1 MVNLITINN
10 FYNKTILQREE
21 LKFFPFNFY
30 ISKKVINQIINMA
43 KVSDKAVGRSKGG
56 NLLPGGSITGNL
68 DEIIDDINNS
78 IKNVEAGVDLIFHG
92 NVDSQKSFSEFID
105 AFNKTRSQASEEFM
119 SMMGFVS
126 GGQSISENTSYDNIK
141 TNIQSFTKSIS
152 ENLDKTNKILTSDG
166 MQVIVTNFNEQ
177 KLKKEK
183 PQNVE
188 VKVPEIKPVINIPDY
203 SRQLDVLRFIIEK
216 SNKTASDNII
226 KVLTTKNEIK
236 EKPQNVE
243 VKVPE
248 IKPVINI
255 PDYSR
260 QLDVLRFTIEK
271 SNKTASDNIIKVLN
285 SNTNNQTNPVD
296 LNNLHIKIDDLNLSK
311 ESKDV
316 LKDLSNALNSVAKVK
331 YEVKDQNIVKYL
343 TGIDKSISKIDIDN
357 LKKKISKVNKLLTND
372 FLKLCNTINSASIDS
387 KKNMSQ
393 LSSVV
398 ELMNAIPSIGEI
410 DKQKM
415 KTLKKN
421 LHSIYWMTSKSNIL
435 TGLGITSKGIISAI
449 IENIVA
455 RSKEAGQGG
464 FKSIGALA
472 KFIESLVSLGEDTN
486 VDRTKIMKTQMA
498 LWSLLR
504 IYDVKGPIAYLT
516 LQIKE
521 LGDNIL
527 KDNVVGKNN
536 SSLSAIEDMIE
547 DISTIGN
554 HIKFKDVVYNQLL
567 ATYALGSAWIYM
579 GIVKF
584 LSKIDD
590 TELKKLIGDNG
601 KLAFVMQVVQRL
613 SANEST
619 SKDIKSATKT
629 LVQLTIMMSVANM
642 ISKVSKNGIVGVS
655 DALVFLDK
663 LDFLGQK
670 IFTMQDS
677 AINDESVPNIMK
689 NCEDVIL
696 SLGKIA
702 VVSTIAGMFVD
713 KGKEGVSNMKTMVT
727 QLKYLVN
734 NINNKKNPLIA
745 SKDDV
750 SKIESCQKIV
760 ESLTKLSILAAVG
773 GLFAVKG
780 QDGIREYK
788 KVLTKLKSLIKRIQ
802 SDGLDVK
809 QEDLKKIDN
818 IEKLIE
824 KLTIVSM
831 WGSVMGIT
839 APLSII
845 GFKSMQLSGVAVGK
859 MIDTLSK
866 IEINDDFFDKLKNIG
881 IVVAI
886 ASATMLAGAVIG
898 KIVLQRMPEILGF
911 TFALGTFILGVI
923 GAYNLATKGM
933 DEALEQSKKVALLIY
948 MSGATLLLG
957 AAIMM
962 IPGIFT
968 NAVLFTLSLAAFIG
982 AVTFAYTLA
991 SERIERTI
999 EISDSFIKL
1008 VVKSGLILAF
1018 GAAVNAFLP
1027 TGSVLG
1033 FAFSLTL
1040 LISGVITAYSIASN
1054 MMEDTMSSA
1063 EEFAWLIG
1071 IAGLT
1076 LLLPTIYMTKHPVM
1090 FATALW
1096 FAFELGVFVFLMK
1109 LAYSSGDFAANY
1121 IGAKLGAK
1129 LGVVQST
1136 DKAID
1141 DAKNFAIL
1149 VGISGA
1155 ILLLGAAIM
1164 NIDGMFWS
1172 AIGFTLTLGAF
1183 LLGISAAYWGANK
1196 MLGGQK
1202 GMMIAHEFSNLVALS
1217 AATLLVGGLF
1227 MMIPNMG
1234 VATVSFAG
1242 ILCGFVAGITLAY
1255 GFAGK
1260 IINEKTL
1267 FLGYALSAL
1276 VLVSSIALLNGGML
1290 MMNYPD
1296 LGSYILQFLGLELLL
1311 VGGTAVILG
1320 ILSVV
1325 KGKLKTGALALIG
1338 VIACVRL
1345 AGYAMMEIMNLRKEI
1360 GDDWGG
1366 IWATIGT
1373 TIAVLIAFA
1382 AGLRYLSAGTGGL
1395 GALALAAG
1403 EAALAGII
1411 GCVLLA
1417 GKAMQE
1423 IIKVMD
1429 MASKLERVD
1438 TSIITDDIKAMLSI
1452 IWELKPFMNPLIDM
1466 LIVAASGTIT
1476 SLGYMMSKLS
1486 EGIQDYANLSIP
1498 IYGEGGKI
1506 VGRRNLTDADFTD
1519 AAENIKTIITILGGT
1534 ILDTYKEN
1542 PDIFSNGML
1551 GDFLGM
1557 DTPFTRVVKSCTGM
1571 GKMIDKIAEG
1581 VKDMAD
1587 LKIAIYKGTDKVG
1600 YRRLIDDDFNSAA
1613 ANISTIVT
1621 CLGYAI
1627 LDLYDK
1633 APEGMFD
1640 SGWLGN
1646 MIGVKTPFGRV
1657 VTGCTGLGKMISSIA
1672 KGVKD
1677 MADLRIPIYG
1687 SDGKQKG
1694 TRPLDFKDF
1703 INAAFNTQLIV
1714 SCLGNAIMSLGSNSK
1729 TAWMF
1734 EDQSLVFKD
1743 GTCSRFSQ
1751 IVTALKGIGSLISE
1765 TAKGVKDV
1773 ADLRIQKYDAN
1784 GKLLKGQYEKIP
1796 VESLRPKGAVYKNVT
1811 ALMSCI
1817 PAAVMSIYDAHS
1829 KDWFEDAGWFSNDGS
1844 TSPFAKVKNCLSGL
1858 DKLVAANVKSIK
1870 SILDLKLD
1878 PIKMIELSNIITVM
1892 ISSVPDAVMK
1902 ATMNENQEELNPFFE
1917 NAEDNIKKISS
1928 SYSSYTKLLNNIV
1941 SSYSDILKLKS
1952 KFGKEDDIHGLN
1964 KIVDAVLTQLPF
1976 SMSRAIQ
1983 KMPNIKDDELSSIQ
1997 EQFDIYTDIL
2007 NDAIKSYKKIIK
2019 FKQKLEKETKD
2030 NAASIV
2036 ISLSDI
2042 PKEMVKG
2049 ISETFVYLNTKNL
2062 SKNILMFGPMM
2073 EDYYS
2078 GMKMLF
2084 DVYDEAPKDTSKYD
2098 NVINAVKGINVEIS
2112 KVKNTSQFRI
2122 ETQDVSKFT
2131 RSINTLDVAKAQTMT
2146 NLITALDQMARR
2158 LGGLDKLTN
2167 TLANKLAVVLDKLV
2181 RELKISAKTINQAD
2195 EMQKKR
2201 HAAIKDSISKISTL
2215 LNKPVE
2221 VNVKQVQDTENSTMQ
2236 YSDTSTPGQ
2245 NSAERDETPAG
2256 GNPLNSQT
2264 QQSKE

>member
-1 MVNLITINN
+1 
-10 FYNKTILQREE
+10 
-21 LKFFPFNFY
+21 
-30 ISKKVINQIINMA
+30 MA
-43 KVSDKAVGRSKGG
+43 KVSDKAVDRSKGG

-68 DEIIDDINNS
+68 YEIVDDINDS
-78 IKNVEAGVDLIFHG
+78 MKNVEAGIDLIFNG
-92 NVDSQKSFSEFID
+92 NVDSQKSFSEFIN
-105 AFNKTRSQASEEFM
+105 AFNETRSQASEEFM

-126 GGQSISENTSYDNIK
+126 GGQTISKNTNYNSIK
-141 TNIQSFTKSIS
+141 TNIQSFTKKIQSSLDTIKNIQEIIDPGKGMKVIS
-152 ENLDKTNKILTSDG
+152 VNN
-166 MQVIVTNFNEQ
+166 VTDNSRNNNANV
-177 KLKKEK
+177 KL
-183 PQNVE
+183 
-188 VKVPEIKPVINIPDY
+188 
-203 SRQLDVLRFIIEK
+203 S
-216 SNKTASDNII
+216 
-226 KVLTTKNEIK
+226 
-236 EKPQNVE
+236 
-243 VKVPE
+243 
-248 IKPVINI
+248 
-255 PDYSR
+255 
-260 QLDVLRFTIEK
+260 
-271 SNKTASDNIIKVLN
+271 
-285 SNTNNQTNPVD
+285 
-296 LNNLHIKIDDLNLSK
+296 DLNLGEDSLK
-311 ESKDV
+311 V

-331 YEVKDQNIVKYL
+331 YEVKDQNIVQYL
-343 TGIDKSISKIDIDN
+343 TGINKSISKIDIDN
-357 LKKKISKVNKLLTND
+357 LKKKISKINKLLTND
-372 FLKLCNTINSASIDS
+372 FAGLCKAINSASINS

-393 LSSVV
+393 LSSIV
-398 ELMNAIPSIGEI
+398 ELMNGIPSIGEI

-415 KTLKKN
+415 KTMKKN

-464 FKSIGALA
+464 FKSVGALA

-554 HIKFKDVVYNQLL
+554 YIKFKDVVYSQLL
-567 ATYALGSAWIYM
+567 VTYALGSAWLYM
-579 GIVKF
+579 GIVKS

-629 LVQLTIMMSVANM
+629 LVQLVIMMSVANM
-642 ISKVSKNGIVGVS
+642 ISKVSKNGIVGIS

-689 NCEDVIL
+689 NCENMVL

-788 KVLTKLKSLIKRIQ
+788 KVVTKLKSLIKRIQ

-809 QEDLKKIDN
+809 QEDLKKMDN

-824 KLTIVSM
+824 KLIIVSM
-831 WGSVMGIT
+831 WGSVMIIT

-845 GFKSMQLSGVAVGK
+845 GFKSMQLSAVAVGK
-859 MIDTLSK
+859 MIDTLGK

-886 ASATMLAGAVIG
+886 ASATMLVGAVIG

-933 DEALEQSKKVALLIY
+933 DEALEQSKKVDLLIY

-991 SERIERTI
+991 S
-999 EISDSFIKL
+999 
-1008 VVKSGLILAF
+1008 
-1018 GAAVNAFLP
+1018 
-1027 TGSVLG
+1027 
-1033 FAFSLTL
+1033 
-1040 LISGVITAYSIASN
+1040 N

-1076 LLLPTIYMTKHPVM
+1076 LLLPTVYMTKYPIL
-1090 FATALW
+1090 FATALL
-1096 FAFELGVFVFLMK
+1096 FAFELGVFIFLMK
-1109 LAYSSGDFAANY
+1109 LAYSGGDFAANY
-1121 IGAKLGAK
+1121 IGGK

-1172 AIGFTLTLGAF
+1172 AIGFTLTLGVF

-1227 MMIPNMG
+1227 MMIPNMED
-1234 VATVSFAG
+1234 ATKSFAWTLG
-1242 ILCGFVAGITLAY
+1242 GFIAGITLAY
-1255 GFAGK
+1255 GVAGK

-1276 VLVSSIALLNGGML
+1276 VLVSSIALLTGGML

-1296 LGSYILQFLGLELLL
+1296 LDVNILKFLGLELLL

-1320 ILSVV
+1320 ILGAV
-1325 KGKLKTGALALIG
+1325 KSKLKTGALALIG
-1338 VIACVRL
+1338 VIACVGL
-1345 AGYAMMEIMNLRKEI
+1345 AGYAMMEIVKLRDKI

-1366 IWATIGT
+1366 IWATVFIT
-1373 TIAVLIAFA
+1373 VTVLGAFA
-1382 AGLRYLSAGTGGL
+1382 AGVIGLGYLSAGAGGL

-1600 YRRLIDDDFNSAA
+1600 YRRLTDVDFNSAA

-1627 LDLYDK
+1627 LDLYDN

-1677 MADLRIPIYG
+1677 MADLRIPIYS

-1714 SCLGNAIMSLGSNSK
+1714 SCLGNAIMSLGSNPK

-1734 EDQSLVFKD
+1734 EDQSLIFKD
-1743 GTCSRFSQ
+1743 GTCSRFAQ

-1784 GKLLKGQYEKIP
+1784 GKLLKGQYEKIA

-1829 KDWFEDAGWFSNDGS
+1829 KDWFEDVGWVSNDGS

-1878 PIKMIELSNIITVM
+1878 PLKMIELSNIITVM

-1902 ATMNENQEELNPFFE
+1902 ATMDENQEELKPFFE
-1917 NAEDNIKKISS
+1917 NAKDNIKKISS

-1952 KFGKEDDIHGLN
+1952 KFGKENDIHGLN

-2112 KVKNTSQFRI
+2112 KVKNTSQFRT

-2181 RELKISAKTINQAD
+2181 RELKISAKTINKAD

-2236 YSDTSTPGQ
+2236 YGDTSTPGQ

-2264 QQSKE
+2264 QQSKK

>member
-1 MVNLITINN
+1 M
-10 FYNKTILQREE
+10 
-21 LKFFPFNFY
+21 P
-30 ISKKVINQIINMA
+30 
-43 KVSDKAVGRSKGG
+43 KVSDKSVSRSKGG
-56 NLLPGGSITGNL
+56 NLLPGGSVTGNL
-68 DEIIDDINNS
+68 YEIVNDINNS
-78 IKNVEAGVDLIFHG
+78 MKNVEAGVDLIFNG
-92 NVDSQKSFSEFID
+92 NVDSQKSFSEFIN

-152 ENLDKTNKILTSDG
+152 ENLKKTNKILTSDG

-177 KLKKEK
+177 KLEKEK
-183 PQNVE
+183 
-188 VKVPEIKPVINIPDY
+188 Y
-203 SRQLDVLRFIIEK
+203 K
-216 SNKTASDNII
+216 SN
-226 KVLTTKNEIK
+226 
-236 EKPQNVE
+236 
-243 VKVPE
+243 
-248 IKPVINI
+248 
-255 PDYSR
+255 
-260 QLDVLRFTIEK
+260 
-271 SNKTASDNIIKVLN
+271 
-285 SNTNNQTNPVD
+285 NTNDNKVNPVD
-296 LNNLHIKIDDLNLSK
+296 FSNLQIKIDDLNLGQDSLK
-311 ESKDV
+311 V

-331 YEVKDQNIVKYL
+331 YEVKDQNIVQYL

-372 FLKLCNTINSASIDS
+372 FLGLCNAINSASIDS
-387 KKNMSQ
+387 KKTMSQ

-421 LHSIYWMTSKSNIL
+421 LRSIYWMTTDSNIL
-435 TGLGITSKGIISAI
+435 TGLGITSKGLISAI
-449 IENIVA
+449 IKNIVD

-464 FKSIGALA
+464 FKSVGALA
-472 KFIESLVSLGEDTN
+472 KFIESLVSLGENTN

-504 IYDVKGPIAYLT
+504 IYDTKGPIAYLT

-521 LGDNIL
+521 LGDEIFKN
-527 KDNVVGKNN
+527 NVVGKNN
-536 SSLSAIEDMIE
+536 SSLRGIEDMIE
-547 DISTIGN
+547 DISTVGN
-554 HIKFKDVVYNQLL
+554 GIKFKDAAYTQLL
-567 ATYALGSAWIYM
+567 ATYALGTTWLYVNI
-579 GIVKF
+579 IKT
-584 LSKIDD
+584 LSKINTD
-590 TELKKLIGDNG
+590 ELAKLIGDNG

-619 SKDIKSATKT
+619 SKDIKSATNT
-629 LVQLTIMMSVANM
+629 LIQLTIMMGVANM
-642 ISKVSKNGIVGVS
+642 ISKVSKNGIVGIS

-702 VVSTIAGMFVD
+702 IVSTIAGMFVD

-734 NINNKKNPLIA
+734 NINNKKNPLTA

-760 ESLTKLSILAAVG
+760 ESLSKLSILAAIG
-773 GLFAVKG
+773 GLFASKG
-780 QDGIREYK
+780 KEGIKEYK
-788 KVLTKLKSLIKRIQ
+788 KVLTKLKSLIKGIQ
-802 SDGLDVK
+802 SDGLDIN

-818 IEKLIE
+818 IEKLVE

-831 WGSVMGIT
+831 LGSAMGIT
-839 APLSII
+839 APLSIL
-845 GFKSMQLSGVAVGK
+845 GFKYMQLSAVAVGK
-859 MIDTLSK
+859 MIDTLNG
-866 IEINDDFFDKLKNIG
+866 IEINDDFFDRIKNIG

-923 GAYNLATKGM
+923 GVYNLATKGM
-933 DEALEQSKKVALLIY
+933 DEALKQTEKVTRLIY
-948 MSGATLLLG
+948 LSGATLLIG
-957 AAIMM
+957 AAVMM
-962 IPGIFT
+962 IPGIFQ
-968 NAVLFTLSLAAFIG
+968 NAMVFTISLAAFIG

-991 SERIERTI
+991 SERIDKTI
-999 EISDSFIKL
+999 EISDSFINL
-1008 VVKSGLILAF
+1008 IVKSGLILAF
-1018 GAAVNAFLP
+1018 GAMVNKFLP
-1027 TGSVLG
+1027 TGSVIG

-1040 LISGVITAYSIASN
+1040 LITGVIGAYTIASN

-1076 LLLPTIYMTKHPVM
+1076 LLIPTVYMTKHPIL
-1090 FATALW
+1090 FGTALL
-1096 FAFELGVFVFLMK
+1096 FAFELGIFILLMK
-1109 LAYSSGDFAANY
+1109 LAYSGGDFLANY
-1121 IGAKLGAK
+1121 IGGKLGDK
-1129 LGVVQST
+1129 LGVT
-1136 DKAID
+1136 LTTEKAID

-1155 ILLLGAAIM
+1155 ILLLGAKIM

-1172 AIGFTLTLGAF
+1172 AIGFTLTLGLF
-1183 LLGISAAYWGANK
+1183 LGGISLAYYGANK
-1196 MLGGQK
+1196 ILK
-1202 GMMIAHEFSNLVALS
+1202 GEKGLIMAHEFSNLVVLS

-1227 MMIPNMG
+1227 MLIPNMKD
-1234 VATVSFAG
+1234 ATISFAWTLG
-1242 ILCGFVAGITLAY
+1242 GFIAGITLAY
-1255 GFAGK
+1255 GVAGR

-1276 VLVSSIALLNGGML
+1276 VLVSSIALLTGGML

-1311 VGGTAVILG
+1311 VGGMSLILG
-1320 ILSVV
+1320 ILSIV
-1325 KGKLKTGALALIG
+1325 KGNLKTGALALLG
-1338 VIACVRL
+1338 VIVCIGL
-1345 AGYAMMEIMNLRKEI
+1345 SGYAMMEIVKLRDNI
-1360 GDDWGG
+1360 GGDWGG

-1373 TIAVLIAFA
+1373 TVSVLGLFA
-1382 AGLRYLSAGTGGL
+1382 AGVIGLGQLSLAGGGL
-1395 GALALAAG
+1395 GGLGLAAG

-1423 IIKVMD
+1423 IIKVMN

-1452 IWELKPFMNPLIDM
+1452 VWELKPFMNPLLDM
-1466 LIVAASGTIT
+1466 MIVAASGTIV
-1476 SLGYMMSKLS
+1476 SLGHMMSMLS

-1506 VGRRNLTDADFTD
+1506 IGRRNLTDADFTD
-1519 AAENIKTIITILGGT
+1519 AAENIRTIVTIIGGT
-1534 ILDTYKEN
+1534 ILDIYKEN
-1542 PDIFSNGML
+1542 PAIFSNGML

-1571 GKMIDKIAEG
+1571 GKMIAKIAEG
-1581 VKDMAD
+1581 VKDMAE
-1587 LKIAIYKGTDKVG
+1587 LKIPIYKGTDKVG
-1600 YRRLIDDDFNSAA
+1600 YRRLTEPDFNNAA
-1613 ANISTIVT
+1613 ENISTIVT
-1621 CLGYAI
+1621 CLGYAL

-1640 SGWLGN
+1640 SGWFGN
-1646 MIGVKTPFGRV
+1646 MIGVKTPFGRI

-1687 SDGKQKG
+1687 ADGKQKG
-1694 TRPLDFKDF
+1694 TRPLGFKDF
-1703 INAAFNTQLIV
+1703 KNAAENTQRIV
-1714 SCLGNAIMSLGSNSK
+1714 SCLGNSIMALGSNPK

-1734 EDQSLVFKD
+1734 EDQSVVFKD
-1743 GTCSRFSQ
+1743 GTCSRFAQ

-1773 ADLRIQKYDAN
+1773 ADLRVQKYDSN

-1796 VESLRPKGAVYKNVT
+1796 IESLRPKGTVYNNVT

-1817 PAAVMSIYDAHS
+1817 PAAVMAIYNAHS
-1829 KDWFEDAGWFSNDGS
+1829 KDWFEDSGWFNHDGS
-1844 TSPFAKVKNCLSGL
+1844 TSPFAKVKNCLGGL
-1858 DKLVAANVKSIK
+1858 DKLVAENVKSIK

-1878 PIKMIELSNIITVM
+1878 KTKMNNLSAIISLM
-1892 ISSVPDAVMK
+1892 ISSVPNAVMK
-1902 ATMNENQEELNPFFE
+1902 ATMDEKQEELRPLFE
-1917 NAEDNIKKISS
+1917 DAEDNIKKISS

-1997 EQFDIYTDIL
+1997 GQFDIYTDIL

-2019 FKQKLEKETKD
+2019 FKHKLEKETKD

-2042 PKEMVKG
+2042 PKEMVRG
-2049 ISETFVYLNTKNL
+2049 ISETFVNLDSKGL
-2062 SKNILMFGPMM
+2062 SKSIMMFGPMM
-2073 EDYYS
+2073 VDYYN

-2112 KVKNTSQFRI
+2112 KVKNTSQFRT

-2221 VNVKQVQDTENSTMQ
+2221 VNVKQVQDTENPNMQ
-2236 YSDTSTPGQ
+2236 YSDTSTGGGQ

-2256 GNPLNSQT
+2256 DNPLNSKT
-2264 QQSKE
+2264 QSTE

>member
-1 MVNLITINN
+1 M
-10 FYNKTILQREE
+10 E
-21 LKFFPFNFY
+21 
-30 ISKKVINQIINMA
+30 

-177 KLKKEK
+177 KLEKEK
-183 PQNVE
+183 
-188 VKVPEIKPVINIPDY
+188 Y
-203 SRQLDVLRFIIEK
+203 K
-216 SNKTASDNII
+216 SN
-226 KVLTTKNEIK
+226 
-236 EKPQNVE
+236 
-243 VKVPE
+243 
-248 IKPVINI
+248 
-255 PDYSR
+255 
-260 QLDVLRFTIEK
+260 
-271 SNKTASDNIIKVLN
+271 
-285 SNTNNQTNPVD
+285 NTNDNQVNPVD
-296 LNNLHIKIDDLNLSK
+296 LNSINIKIDDLNLG
-311 ESKDV
+311 KDS
-316 LKDLSNALNSVAKVK
+316 LKALENLSDALNSVSKVK
-331 YEVKDQNIVKYL
+331 YEVKDQNIVQYL
-343 TGIDKSISKIDIDN
+343 TGIDKSISKIDIDE

-372 FLKLCNTINSASIDS
+372 FLKLCKAINSASIDS
-387 KKNMSQ
+387 KKTMSQ
-393 LSSVV
+393 LPSVV
-398 ELMNAIPSIGEI
+398 GLMNAIPSIGEI

-421 LHSIYWMTSKSNIL
+421 LRSIYWMTTKSNIL
-435 TGLGITSKGIISAI
+435 TGIGITSKGLISAI

-464 FKSIGALA
+464 FKSVGALA

-504 IYDVKGPIAYLT
+504 IYDTKGPIAYLT
-516 LQIKE
+516 LQVKE
-521 LGDNIL
+521 LGDEIFKN
-527 KDNVVGKNN
+527 NVVGKNN
-536 SSLSAIEDMIE
+536 SSLRGIEDMIE

-554 HIKFKDVVYNQLL
+554 DVKFKDVAYTQLI
-567 ATYALGSAWIYM
+567 ATYALGTTWLYRNIIKY
-579 GIVKF
+579 
-584 LSKIDD
+584 LSKINTD
-590 TELKKLIGDNG
+590 ELAKLIGDNG
-601 KLAFVMQVVQRL
+601 KLSFIMQVVQRL
-613 SANEST
+613 SANESS
-619 SKDIKSATKT
+619 SKDIKNATKT
-629 LVQLTIMMSVANM
+629 LIQLTIMMSVANTM
-642 ISKVSKNGIVGVS
+642 SKISKNGIVGIS
-655 DALVFLDK
+655 GALVFLDK
-663 LDFLGQK
+663 LDFLGQN

-702 VVSTIAGMFVD
+702 IVSTIAGMFVD

-734 NINNKKNPLIA
+734 NINNKKNPLTA

-760 ESLTKLSILAAVG
+760 ESLSKLSFLAAIG
-773 GLFAVKG
+773 GLFAIKG
-780 QDGIREYK
+780 QDGIKGYK
-788 KVLTKLKSLIKRIQ
+788 KVLTKLKSLIKGIQ
-802 SDGLDVK
+802 SDGLDIN

-824 KLTIVSM
+824 KLTIVSIL
-831 WGSVMGIT
+831 GSVIGIT
-839 APLSII
+839 APLSIL
-845 GFKSMQLSGVAVGK
+845 GFKSMQLSAVAVGK
-859 MIDTLSK
+859 MIDTLNG
-866 IEINDDFFDKLKNIG
+866 IEINDDFFDRLKNIG

-933 DEALEQSKKVALLIY
+933 DEALKQTEKVALLVY
-948 MSGATLLLG
+948 LSGATLLIG
-957 AAIMM
+957 AAVMM
-962 IPGIFT
+962 IPGIFE
-968 NAVLFTLSLAAFIG
+968 NAKDFTISLAVFIG

-991 SERIERTI
+991 SERIDKTI

-1008 VVKSGLILAF
+1008 IVKSGLILAF
-1018 GAAVNAFLP
+1018 GAMVNKFLP
-1027 TGSVLG
+1027 TGSVIG

-1040 LISGVITAYSIASN
+1040 LITGVIGAYTIASN
-1054 MMEDTMSSA
+1054 MIEETISSA

-1076 LLLPTIYMTKHPVM
+1076 LLLPTVYMTKNPIL
-1090 FATALW
+1090 FGTALL
-1096 FAFELGVFVFLMK
+1096 FAFELGIFILLMK
-1109 LAYSSGDFAANY
+1109 LAYSGGDFLASK
-1121 IGAKLGAK
+1121 IGAIIGATQTTEK
-1129 LGVVQST
+1129 ST
-1136 DKAID
+1136 EKAID

-1155 ILLLGAAIM
+1155 ILLLGAKIM

-1172 AIGFTLTLGAF
+1172 AIGFTLTLGLF
-1183 LLGISAAYWGANK
+1183 LGGISLAYYGANK
-1196 MLGGQK
+1196 ILK
-1202 GMMIAHEFSNLVALS
+1202 GEKGLIMAHEFSNLVVLS

-1227 MMIPNMG
+1227 MLIPNMKD
-1234 VATVSFAG
+1234 ATISFALTLG
-1242 ILCGFVAGITLAY
+1242 GFIAGITLAY
-1255 GFAGK
+1255 GFAGR

-1276 VLVSSIALLNGGML
+1276 VLVSSIALLTGGML

-1296 LGSYILQFLGLELLL
+1296 LDINILKFLALEFSL
-1311 VGGTAVILG
+1311 VGGMSFILWM
-1320 ILSVV
+1320 LSKV
-1325 KGKLKTGALALIG
+1325 KRNLKTGALALLG
-1338 VIACVRL
+1338 VIVCIGL
-1345 AGYAMMEIMNLRKEI
+1345 SGYAMMEIVKLRDNI
-1360 GDDWGG
+1360 GSDWGG
-1366 IWATIGT
+1366 LLDTIGI
-1373 TIAVLIAFA
+1373 TIAVLFAFA
-1382 AGLRYLSAGTGGL
+1382 GGVIGLGYLSAGTGGI

-1452 IWELKPFMNPLIDM
+1452 VWELKPFMNPLLDM
-1466 LIVAASGTIT
+1466 MIVAASGTIA
-1476 SLGYMMSKLS
+1476 SLGHMMSMLS

-1506 VGRRNLTDADFTD
+1506 IGRRNLTDADFTD
-1519 AAENIKTIITILGGT
+1519 AAENIRTIVTIIGGT
-1534 ILDTYKEN
+1534 ILDIYKEN
-1542 PDIFSNGML
+1542 PSIFSNGML

-1571 GKMIDKIAEG
+1571 GKMIAKIAEG
-1581 VKDMAD
+1581 VKEMAE
-1587 LKIAIYKGTDKVG
+1587 LKIPIYKGTDKVG
-1600 YRRLIDDDFNSAA
+1600 YRNLTEPDFKNAA
-1613 ANISTIVT
+1613 KNISKIVT
-1621 CLGYAI
+1621 TLGYAL

-1646 MIGVKTPFGRV
+1646 MIGVKTPFGRI

-1687 SDGKQKG
+1687 ADGKQKG
-1694 TRPLDFKDF
+1694 TRPLGFKDF
-1703 INAAFNTQLIV
+1703 KNAAENTQRIV
-1714 SCLGNAIMSLGSNSK
+1714 SCLGNSILALKDNPN
-1729 TAWMF
+1729 AEWMF
-1734 EDQSLVFKD
+1734 EDQSIVFKD

-1773 ADLRIQKYDAN
+1773 ADLRIQKYDSN

-1796 VESLRPKGAVYKNVT
+1796 IESLRPNGTVYNNVT

-1817 PAAVMSIYDAHS
+1817 PAAVMAIYDAHS
-1829 KDWFEDAGWFSNDGS
+1829 KDWFEDSGWFNHDGS

-1858 DKLVAANVKSIK
+1858 DKLVAENIKSIK

-1878 PIKMIELSNIITVM
+1878 KTKMNNLSAIISLM
-1892 ISSVPDAVMK
+1892 ISSVPNAVMK
-1902 ATMNENQEELNPFFE
+1902 ATMDENQEELRPFFE
-1917 NAEDNIKKISS
+1917 DAEDNIKKISS

-1997 EQFDIYTDIL
+1997 NQFDIYTDIL

-2042 PKEMVKG
+2042 PKEMVRG
-2049 ISETFVYLNTKNL
+2049 ISETFVNLDSKGL

-2073 EDYYS
+2073 VDYYN

-2084 DVYDEAPKDTSKYD
+2084 DVYDKAPKDTSKYD

-2112 KVKNTSQFRI
+2112 KVKNISQFRA

-2221 VNVKQVQDTENSTMQ
+2221 VNVKQVQDTENSNMQ
-2236 YSDTSTPGQ
+2236 YSDTSTGNGQ
-2245 NSAERDETPAG
+2245 NTAERDETQAG
-2256 GNPLNSQT
+2256 DNPLNSKT
-2264 QQSKE
+2264 QQSNE

>member
-1 MVNLITINN
+1 
-10 FYNKTILQREE
+10 
-21 LKFFPFNFY
+21 
-30 ISKKVINQIINMA
+30 MA
-43 KVSDKAVGRSKGG
+43 KVSDKTVNRSNGG
-56 NLLPGGSITGNL
+56 NLLPSGQNTISGNL
-68 DEIIDDINNS
+68 YDIVNTINKS
-78 IKNVEAGVDLIFHG
+78 MENVEAGVDLIFNG
-92 NVDSQKSFSEFID
+92 NVDSQKSFFEFINT
-105 AFNKTRSQASEEFM
+105 FNKIKSQASEEFM

-126 GGQSISENTSYDNIK
+126 GGKDISKDTNYSSIK
-141 TNIQSFTKSIS
+141 QNIQSFTKSIS

-177 KLKKEK
+177 KLEKEK
-183 PQNVE
+183 
-188 VKVPEIKPVINIPDY
+188 Y
-203 SRQLDVLRFIIEK
+203 K
-216 SNKTASDNII
+216 SN
-226 KVLTTKNEIK
+226 
-236 EKPQNVE
+236 
-243 VKVPE
+243 
-248 IKPVINI
+248 
-255 PDYSR
+255 
-260 QLDVLRFTIEK
+260 
-271 SNKTASDNIIKVLN
+271 
-285 SNTNNQTNPVD
+285 NTNDNQVNPVD
-296 LNNLHIKIDDLNLSK
+296 LNSLNIKIDDLNLG
-311 ESKDV
+311 KDS
-316 LKDLSNALNSVAKVK
+316 LKALKNLSDALNSVAKVK
-331 YEVKDQNIVKYL
+331 YEVKDQNIVQYL

-372 FLKLCNTINSASIDS
+372 FLKLCKAINSASIDS
-387 KKNMSQ
+387 KKTMSQ
-393 LSSVV
+393 LASVV
-398 ELMNAIPSIGEI
+398 ELMNAIPSIGEM

-435 TGLGITSKGIISAI
+435 TGFGITSKGLISAI
-449 IENIVA
+449 IKNIVA
-455 RSKEAGQGG
+455 RSKEAEQGG
-464 FKSIGALA
+464 FKSVGALA
-472 KFIESLVSLGEDTN
+472 KFIESLVSLVEDTN
-486 VDRTKIMKTQMA
+486 VDRTKIMKSQMA

-504 IYDVKGPIAYLT
+504 IYDTKGPIAYLT
-516 LQIKE
+516 LQVKE

-547 DISTIGN
+547 GISTIGN
-554 HIKFKDVVYNQLL
+554 RIKFKDVVYTQLL
-567 ATYALGSAWIYM
+567 ATYALGSAWLYM
-579 GIVKF
+579 NIIKS

-629 LVQLTIMMSVANM
+629 LIQLTIMMSVANM
-642 ISKVSKNGIVGVS
+642 ISKVSKNGIVGIS

-689 NCEDVIL
+689 NCENVIL

-702 VVSTIAGMFVD
+702 IVSTIAGMFVD

-734 NINNKKNPLIA
+734 NINNKKNPLTA

-760 ESLTKLSILAAVG
+760 EGLSKLSILAAIG
-773 GLFAVKG
+773 GLFASKG
-780 QDGIREYK
+780 QEGIREYK
-788 KVLTKLKSLIKRIQ
+788 KVLTKLKSLIKGIQ
-802 SDGLDVK
+802 SDGFDVK

-831 WGSVMGIT
+831 LGSVMSIT

-845 GFKSMQLSGVAVGK
+845 GFKSMQLSAVAVGK
-859 MIDTLSK
+859 MIDTLNG
-866 IEINDDFFDKLKNIG
+866 IQIDDDFFDRLKNIG

-933 DEALEQSKKVALLIY
+933 DEALKQTEKVARLVYL
-948 MSGATLLLG
+948 SGATLLLG

-1027 TGSVLG
+1027 TGSVIG

-1040 LISGVITAYSIASN
+1040 LITGVIGAYTIASN

-1076 LLLPTIYMTKHPVM
+1076 LLLPTVYMTKHPM
-1090 FATALW
+1090 LFATALL
-1096 FAFELGVFVFLMK
+1096 FAFDLGVFILLMK
-1109 LAYSSGDFAANY
+1109 LAYSGGDFIANK
-1121 IGAKLGAK
+1121 IGVKLGI
-1129 LGVVQST
+1129 VQST

-1155 ILLLGAAIM
+1155 ILLLGAKIM

-1172 AIGFTLTLGAF
+1172 AIGFTLTLGTF
-1183 LLGISAAYWGANK
+1183 LLGISLAYYGANNI
-1196 MLGGQK
+1196 LK
-1202 GMMIAHEFSNLVALS
+1202 GEKGLIIAHEFSNLVALS
-1217 AATLLVGGLF
+1217 AATLLIGGLF
-1227 MMIPNMG
+1227 MMIPNMED
-1234 VATVSFAG
+1234 ATKSFAWTLG
-1242 ILCGFVAGITLAY
+1242 GFIAGITLAY
-1255 GFAGK
+1255 GFAGR

-1276 VLVSSIALLNGGML
+1276 VLVSSIALLTGGML

-1296 LGSYILQFLGLELLL
+1296 LDVNILKFLGLELLL

-1320 ILSVV
+1320 ILSKV

-1338 VIACVRL
+1338 VIACVEL

-1360 GDDWGG
+1360 GNDWGG
-1366 IWATIGT
+1366 IWGT
-1373 TIAVLIAFA
+1373 VFVTVTVLGAFA
-1382 AGLRYLSAGTGGL
+1382 AGVIGLGYLSAGTGGL

-1438 TSIITDDIKAMLSI
+1438 TSIITDDIKSMLSI
-1452 IWELKPFMNPLIDM
+1452 IWELKPFMNPLLDM
-1466 LIVAASGTIT
+1466 MIVTASGTIT

-1506 VGRRNLTDADFTD
+1506 IGRRNLTDADFTD
-1519 AAENIKTIITILGGT
+1519 AAENIKTIITIFGGT
-1534 ILDTYKEN
+1534 ILNTYKEN
-1542 PDIFSNGML
+1542 LDILFSNGML

-1557 DTPFTRVVKSCTGM
+1557 DTPFTRIVKSCTGM
-1571 GKMIDKIAEG
+1571 GKMISKIAEG
-1581 VKDMAD
+1581 IKDMAE
-1587 LKIAIYKGTDKVG
+1587 LKIPIYRGTDKVG
-1600 YRRLIDDDFNSAA
+1600 YRRLTEPDFSNAA
-1613 ANISTIVT
+1613 ENISKIVT
-1621 CLGYAI
+1621 TLGYA
-1627 LDLYDK
+1627 LLELYDK

-1646 MIGVKTPFGRV
+1646 MIGVKTPFGRI

-1687 SDGKQKG
+1687 ADGKQKG

-1703 INAAFNTQLIV
+1703 ENAATNTQHIV
-1714 SCLGNAIMSLGSNSK
+1714 SCLGNSILALKDNPNA
-1729 TAWMF
+1729 AWMF
-1734 EDQSLVFKD
+1734 EDQSIVFKD

-1773 ADLRIQKYDAN
+1773 ADLRIQKYDSN

-1796 VESLRPKGAVYKNVT
+1796 IESLRPGGTVYNNVT

-1817 PAAVMSIYDAHS
+1817 PAAVMAIYDDPHN
-1829 KDWFEDAGWFSNDGS
+1829 KVWFEDSGWFNHDGS
-1844 TSPFAKVKNCLSGL
+1844 TSPFAKVKNCLGGL
-1858 DKLVAANVKSIK
+1858 DKLIAENIKSIK

-1878 PIKMIELSNIITVM
+1878 KSKMNNLSAIISLM
-1892 ISSVPDAVMK
+1892 ISSVPDAVIK
-1902 ATMNENQEELNPFFE
+1902 ATMDENQEELKPFFKD
-1917 NAEDNIKKISS
+1917 AKDNIKKISS

-1941 SSYSDILKLKS
+1941 SSYSDILNLKS

-1983 KMPNIKDDELSSIQ
+1983 KMPNIKDDKLSSIQ
-1997 EQFDIYTDIL
+1997 NQFDIYTDIL

-2042 PKEMVKG
+2042 PKEMVRG

-2073 EDYYS
+2073 EDYYN

-2112 KVKNTSQFRI
+2112 KVKNTSQFRT
-2122 ETQDVSKFT
+2122 ETQDVSKFI

>member
-1 MVNLITINN
+1 
-10 FYNKTILQREE
+10 
-21 LKFFPFNFY
+21 
-30 ISKKVINQIINMA
+30 MA

-68 DEIIDDINNS
+68 DEIVNSINNS
-78 IKNVEAGVDLIFHG
+78 IKEVEAGIDLIFNG
-92 NVDSQKSFSEFID
+92 NVDSQKSFFEFID

-126 GGQSISENTSYDNIK
+126 GGQNISENTRYDNIK

-177 KLKKEK
+177 KLEKEK
-183 PQNVE
+183 
-188 VKVPEIKPVINIPDY
+188 Y
-203 SRQLDVLRFIIEK
+203 K
-216 SNKTASDNII
+216 SN
-226 KVLTTKNEIK
+226 
-236 EKPQNVE
+236 
-243 VKVPE
+243 
-248 IKPVINI
+248 
-255 PDYSR
+255 
-260 QLDVLRFTIEK
+260 
-271 SNKTASDNIIKVLN
+271 
-285 SNTNNQTNPVD
+285 NTNDNQVNPVD
-296 LNNLHIKIDDLNLSK
+296 LNSLNIKIDNLNFG
-311 ESKDV
+311 KDSLNV
-316 LKDLSNALNSVAKVK
+316 LRDLSNALNSVAKVK
-331 YEVKDQNIVKYL
+331 YEVKDQNIVQYL

-372 FLKLCNTINSASIDS
+372 FLKLCGAINSASIDS
-387 KKNMSQ
+387 KKTMSQ
-393 LSSVV
+393 LPSVV

-410 DKQKM
+410 DKHKM
-415 KTLKKN
+415 KTVKKN
-421 LHSIYWMTSKSNIL
+421 LRSIYWMTTKSNIL

-449 IENIVA
+449 MENIVA
-455 RSKEAGQGG
+455 RSKEAEQGG
-464 FKSIGALA
+464 FKSVGALG

-504 IYDVKGPIAYLT
+504 IYDTKGPIAYLT

-554 HIKFKDVVYNQLL
+554 RIKFKDVVYTQLL
-567 ATYALGSAWIYM
+567 ATYALGSAWLYM
-579 GIVKF
+579 GIVKS

-642 ISKVSKNGIVGVS
+642 ISKVSKNGIVGIS

-696 SLGKIA
+696 SLGKVA

-734 NINNKKNPLIA
+734 NINNKKNPLTA

-760 ESLTKLSILAAVG
+760 ESLSKLSILTAIG
-773 GLFAVKG
+773 GLFAIKG
-780 QDGIREYK
+780 QDGIKGYK
-788 KVLTKLKSLIKRIQ
+788 KVVTKLKSLIKGIQ
-802 SDGLDVK
+802 SDGLDIN

-831 WGSVMGIT
+831 LGSVMGIT

-845 GFKSMQLSGVAVGK
+845 GFKSMQLSAVAVGK
-859 MIDTLSK
+859 MIDALNG
-866 IEINDDFFDKLKNIG
+866 IQIDDDFFDKLKNIG

-886 ASATMLAGAVIG
+886 ASATMLTGAVIG

-933 DEALEQSKKVALLIY
+933 DEALNQTKKVALLVY
-948 MSGATLLLG
+948 LSGATLLLG

-1018 GAAVNAFLP
+1018 GAAINALLP

-1040 LISGVITAYSIASN
+1040 LITGVIGAYTIASN

-1076 LLLPTIYMTKHPVM
+1076 LLLPTVYMTKHPM
-1090 FATALW
+1090 LFATALL
-1096 FAFELGVFVFLMK
+1096 FAFDLGIFILLMK
-1109 LAYSSGDFAANY
+1109 LAYSGGDFIANK
-1121 IGAKLGAK
+1121 IGVKLGI
-1129 LGVVQST
+1129 VQST
-1136 DKAID
+1136 DKVID

-1155 ILLLGAAIM
+1155 ILLLGAKIM

-1172 AIGFTLTLGAF
+1172 AIGFTLTLGTF
-1183 LLGISAAYWGANK
+1183 LLGISLAYYGANNI
-1196 MLGGQK
+1196 LK
-1202 GMMIAHEFSNLVALS
+1202 GEKGLIIAHEFSNLVALS
-1217 AATLLVGGLF
+1217 AATLLIGGLF
-1227 MMIPNMG
+1227 MMIPNMKD
-1234 VATVSFAG
+1234 ATISFAWTLG
-1242 ILCGFVAGITLAY
+1242 GFIAGITLAY

-1276 VLVSSIALLNGGML
+1276 VLVSSIALLTGGML

-1296 LGSYILQFLGLELLL
+1296 LDVNILKFLGLELLL
-1311 VGGTAVILG
+1311 VGGTAAILG
-1320 ILSVV
+1320 VLGAV
-1325 KGKLKTGALALIG
+1325 KSKLKTGALALIG
-1338 VIACVRL
+1338 VIACVGL

-1360 GDDWGG
+1360 GNDWDG
-1366 IWATIGT
+1366 IWGT
-1373 TIAVLIAFA
+1373 VFVTVTVLGAFA
-1382 AGLRYLSAGTGGL
+1382 AGVIGLGKLSLAGGGL
-1395 GALALAAG
+1395 GALGLAAG

-1506 VGRRNLTDADFTD
+1506 IGRRNLTDADFTD

-1571 GKMIDKIAEG
+1571 GKMISKIAEG
-1581 VKDMAD
+1581 IKDMAE
-1587 LKIAIYKGTDKVG
+1587 LKIPIYRGIDKVG
-1600 YRRLIDDDFNSAA
+1600 YRRLTESDFSNAA
-1613 ANISTIVT
+1613 ENISKIVT
-1621 CLGYAI
+1621 TLGYAL

-1646 MIGVKTPFGRV
+1646 MIGVKTPFGRI

-1687 SDGKQKG
+1687 ADGKQKG

-1703 INAAFNTQLIV
+1703 ENAATNTQHIV
-1714 SCLGNAIMSLGSNSK
+1714 SCLGNSILALKDNPNA
-1729 TAWMF
+1729 AWMF
-1734 EDQSLVFKD
+1734 EDQSIVFKD

-1773 ADLRIQKYDAN
+1773 ADLRIQKYDSN

-1796 VESLRPKGAVYKNVT
+1796 IESLRPGGTVYNNVT

-1817 PAAVMSIYDAHS
+1817 PAAVMAIYDDPHN
-1829 KDWFEDAGWFSNDGS
+1829 KVWFEDSGWFNHDGS

-1878 PIKMIELSNIITVM
+1878 PLKMIELSNIITVM
-1892 ISSVPDAVMK
+1892 ISSVSDAVIK
-1902 ATMNENQEELNPFFE
+1902 ATMDENQEELKPFFKD
-1917 NAEDNIKKISS
+1917 AKDNIKKISS
-1928 SYSSYTKLLNNIV
+1928 SYSSYTKLLNNII

-1964 KIVDAVLTQLPF
+1964 KIVDAVLIQLPF

-1997 EQFDIYTDIL
+1997 SQFDIYTDIL

-2042 PKEMVKG
+2042 PKEMVRG

-2112 KVKNTSQFRI
+2112 KVKNTSQFRT
-2122 ETQDVSKFT
+2122 ETQDVSKFI

-2181 RELKISAKTINQAD
+2181 RELKISARTINQAD

-2201 HAAIKDSISKISTL
+2201 HAAIKDSIFKISTL

-2221 VNVKQVQDTENSTMQ
+2221 VNVKQVQDIENSTMQ
-2236 YSDTSTPGQ
+2236 YSDNFTSGGQ

-2256 GNPLNSQT
+2256 DNPLNGQT
-2264 QQSKE
+2264 PQSKE

>member
-1 MVNLITINN
+1 M
-10 FYNKTILQREE
+10 K
-21 LKFFPFNFY
+21 
-30 ISKKVINQIINMA
+30 
-43 KVSDKAVGRSKGG
+43 
-56 NLLPGGSITGNL
+56 
-68 DEIIDDINNS
+68 
-78 IKNVEAGVDLIFHG
+78 
-92 NVDSQKSFSEFID
+92 
-105 AFNKTRSQASEEFM
+105 
-119 SMMGFVS
+119 
-126 GGQSISENTSYDNIK
+126 
-141 TNIQSFTKSIS
+141 
-152 ENLDKTNKILTSDG
+152 
-166 MQVIVTNFNEQ
+166 
-177 KLKKEK
+177 
-183 PQNVE
+183 
-188 VKVPEIKPVINIPDY
+188 
-203 SRQLDVLRFIIEK
+203 
-216 SNKTASDNII
+216 
-226 KVLTTKNEIK
+226 
-236 EKPQNVE
+236 
-243 VKVPE
+243 
-248 IKPVINI
+248 
-255 PDYSR
+255 
-260 QLDVLRFTIEK
+260 
-271 SNKTASDNIIKVLN
+271 
-285 SNTNNQTNPVD
+285 
-296 LNNLHIKIDDLNLSK
+296 NLS
-311 ESKDV
+311 D
-316 LKDLSNALNSVAKVK
+316 ALNSVAKVK
-331 YEVKDQNIVKYL
+331 YEIKDQNIVQYL

-372 FLKLCNTINSASIDS
+372 FLKLCDAINSASIDS
-387 KKNMSQ
+387 KKTMSQ

-421 LHSIYWMTSKSNIL
+421 LRSIYWMTTKSNIL
-435 TGLGITSKGIISAI
+435 TGIGITSKGLISAI

-464 FKSIGALA
+464 SKSVGALA

-504 IYDVKGPIAYLT
+504 IYDTKGPIAYLT
-516 LQIKE
+516 LQVKE
-521 LGDNIL
+521 LGDEIFKN
-527 KDNVVGKNN
+527 NVVGKNN
-536 SSLSAIEDMIE
+536 SSLRAIEDMVE
-547 DISTIGN
+547 GISTIGN
-554 HIKFKDVVYNQLL
+554 DVKFKDVAYTQMI
-567 ATYALGSAWIYM
+567 ATYALGTTWLYRNIIKS
-579 GIVKF
+579 
-584 LSKIDD
+584 LSMIDD
-590 TELKKLIGDNG
+590 TELKKLIDDNG
-601 KLAFVMQVVQRL
+601 KLSFIMQVVQRL
-613 SANEST
+613 SANGST

-629 LVQLTIMMSVANM
+629 LIQLTIMMSVANI
-642 ISKVSKNGIVGVS
+642 ISKVSKNGIVGIS

-702 VVSTIAGMFVD
+702 IVSTIAGMFVD

-734 NINNKKNPLIA
+734 NINNKKNPLTA

-760 ESLTKLSILAAVG
+760 ESLSKLSFLAAIG
-773 GLFAVKG
+773 GLFAIKG
-780 QDGIREYK
+780 QDGIKGYK
-788 KVLTKLKSLIKRIQ
+788 KVLTKLKSLIKGIQ
-802 SDGLDVK
+802 SDGLDIN

-831 WGSVMGIT
+831 LGSVMGIT
-839 APLSII
+839 APLSIL
-845 GFKSMQLSGVAVGK
+845 GFKSMQLSAVAVGK
-859 MIDTLSK
+859 MIDTLNG
-866 IEINDDFFDKLKNIG
+866 IEINDDFFDRLKNIG

-933 DEALEQSKKVALLIY
+933 DEALKQTKNVARLVYL
-948 MSGATLLLG
+948 SGATLLFG

-962 IPGIFT
+962 IPGIFQ
-968 NAVLFTLSLAAFIG
+968 NAMVFTISLAAFIG

-1008 VVKSGLILAF
+1008 IVKSGLILAF
-1018 GAAVNAFLP
+1018 GAMVNKFLP
-1027 TGSVLG
+1027 TGSVIG

-1040 LISGVITAYSIASN
+1040 LITGVIGAYTIASN
-1054 MMEDTMSSA
+1054 MIEETISSA

-1076 LLLPTIYMTKHPVM
+1076 LLLPTVYMTKHPM
-1090 FATALW
+1090 LFATALL
-1096 FAFELGVFVFLMK
+1096 FALELGTFIFLMK
-1109 LAYSSGDFAANY
+1109 LAYSGGDFIANM
-1121 IGAKLGAK
+1121 IGAKLDAT
-1129 LGVVQST
+1129 QTT

-1164 NIDGMFWS
+1164 NIDGMFLS
-1172 AIGFTLTLGAF
+1172 ALGFTLTLGLF
-1183 LLGISAAYWGANK
+1183 LVGISAAYLGASK
-1196 MLGGQK
+1196 ILGGQK
-1202 GMMIAHEFSNLVALS
+1202 GMMIAHEFSNLVVLS

-1227 MMIPNMG
+1227 MLIPNMKD
-1234 VATVSFAG
+1234 ATISFVWTLG
-1242 ILCGFVAGITLAY
+1242 GFIAGITLAY
-1255 GFAGK
+1255 GFAGR

-1276 VLVSSIALLNGGML
+1276 VLVSSIALLTGGML
-1290 MMNYPD
+1290 LMNYPD

-1311 VGGTAVILG
+1311 VGGMSLILG
-1320 ILSVV
+1320 ILSIV
-1325 KGKLKTGALALIG
+1325 KGNLKTGALALLG
-1338 VIACVRL
+1338 VIFCIGL
-1345 AGYAMMEIMNLRKEI
+1345 SGYAMMEIVKLRDKI
-1360 GDDWGG
+1360 GGDWGG

-1373 TIAVLIAFA
+1373 TIAVLGVFA
-1382 AGLRYLSAGTGGL
+1382 AGVIGLGYLSAGTGI

-1452 IWELKPFMNPLIDM
+1452 VWELKPFMNPLLDM
-1466 LIVAASGTIT
+1466 MIVAASGTIA
-1476 SLGYMMSKLS
+1476 SLGHMMSMLS

-1519 AAENIKTIITILGGT
+1519 AAENIRTIVTIIGGT
-1534 ILDTYKEN
+1534 ILDIYKEN
-1542 PDIFSNGML
+1542 PTIFSNGML

-1571 GKMIDKIAEG
+1571 GKMIAKIAEG
-1581 VKDMAD
+1581 VKEMAE
-1587 LKIAIYKGTDKVG
+1587 LKIPIYKGTDKVG
-1600 YRRLIDDDFNSAA
+1600 YRNLTETDFNNAA
-1613 ANISTIVT
+1613 TNISTIVT
-1621 CLGYAI
+1621 CLGYAL

-1646 MIGVKTPFGRV
+1646 MIGVKTPFGRI

-1687 SDGKQKG
+1687 ADGKQKG
-1694 TRPLDFKDF
+1694 TRPLGFKDF
-1703 INAAFNTQLIV
+1703 KNAAENTQRIV
-1714 SCLGNAIMSLGSNSK
+1714 SCLGNSILALKDNPN
-1729 TAWMF
+1729 AEWMF
-1734 EDQSLVFKD
+1734 EDQSIVFKD

-1765 TAKGVKDV
+1765 TTKGVKDV
-1773 ADLRIQKYDAN
+1773 ADLRIQKYDSN

-1796 VESLRPKGAVYKNVT
+1796 IESLRPGGTVYNNVT

-1817 PAAVMSIYDAHS
+1817 PAAVMAIYDDPHN
-1829 KDWFEDAGWFSNDGS
+1829 KVWFEDSGWFNHDGS
-1844 TSPFAKVKNCLSGL
+1844 TSPFAKVKNCLGGL
-1858 DKLVAANVKSIK
+1858 DKLVAENVKSIK

-1878 PIKMIELSNIITVM
+1878 KTKMNNLSAIISLM
-1892 ISSVPDAVMK
+1892 ISSVPNAVMK
-1902 ATMNENQEELNPFFE
+1902 ATMDENQEELKPFFE
-1917 NAEDNIKKISS
+1917 DAKDNIKKISS

-1976 SMSRAIQ
+1976 STSRAIQ

-1997 EQFDIYTDIL
+1997 NQFDIYTNIL

-2019 FKQKLEKETKD
+2019 FKQKLEKETKA

-2073 EDYYS
+2073 VDYYN

-2084 DVYDEAPKDTSKYD
+2084 DVYDKAPKDTSKYD

-2112 KVKNTSQFRI
+2112 KVKNTSQFRT

-2221 VNVKQVQDTENSTMQ
+2221 VNVKQVQDTENSNMQ
-2236 YSDTSTPGQ
+2236 YSDTSTGNGQ

-2264 QQSKE
+2264 QQSSE

>member
-1 MVNLITINN
+1 M
-10 FYNKTILQREE
+10 E
-21 LKFFPFNFY
+21 
-30 ISKKVINQIINMA
+30 
-43 KVSDKAVGRSKGG
+43 KVSDEAVRKSKEV
-56 NLLPGGSITGNL
+56 NLPAGSITGNL
-68 DEIIDDINNS
+68 YKIVNDINDS
-78 IKNVEAGVDLIFHG
+78 MKNVEAGIDLIFSG
-92 NVDSQKSFSEFID
+92 NVYSQKSFSEFIN

-126 GGQSISENTSYDNIK
+126 GGQTISENTNYNNIK
-141 TNIQSFTKSIS
+141 TNIQSFTKKIQSS
-152 ENLDKTNKILTSDG
+152 LDTMQNIQKIIDPG
-166 MQVIVTNFNEQ
+166 
-177 KLKKEK
+177 KG
-183 PQNVE
+183 
-188 VKVPEIKPVINIPDY
+188 
-203 SRQLDVLRFIIEK
+203 
-216 SNKTASDNII
+216 I
-226 KVLTTKNEIK
+226 KVISVN
-236 EKPQNVE
+236 NVTDNSRNNNAN
-243 VKVPE
+243 VKL
-248 IKPVINI
+248 
-255 PDYSR
+255 S
-260 QLDVLRFTIEK
+260 
-271 SNKTASDNIIKVLN
+271 
-285 SNTNNQTNPVD
+285 
-296 LNNLHIKIDDLNLSK
+296 DLNLG
-311 ESKDV
+311 KDSLKV
-316 LKDLSNALNSVAKVK
+316 FKDLSNALNSVAKVK
-331 YEVKDQNIVKYL
+331 YEVKDQNIVQYL

-357 LKKKISKVNKLLTND
+357 LKKKISKVNKLLAVD
-372 FLKLCNTINSASIDS
+372 FLNLCNAINSASIDS

-393 LSSVV
+393 LSSIV

-421 LHSIYWMTSKSNIL
+421 LRSIYWMTSKSNIL
-435 TGLGITSKGIISAI
+435 TGLGITSKGLISAI

-464 FKSIGALA
+464 FKSVGALA

-536 SSLSAIEDMIE
+536 SLLSAIEDMIE

-554 HIKFKDVVYNQLL
+554 RIKFKDVVYSQLL
-567 ATYALGSAWIYM
+567 ATYALGTTWLYI
-579 GIVKF
+579 GIVKS

-642 ISKVSKNGIVGVS
+642 ISKVSKNGIVGIS

-696 SLGKIA
+696 SLGKISI
-702 VVSTIAGMFVD
+702 VSTIAGMFVD

-773 GLFAVKG
+773 GLFASKG
-780 QDGIREYK
+780 QEGIREYK
-788 KVLTKLKSLIKRIQ
+788 KVLTKLKSLINKIQ
-802 SDGLDVK
+802 SDELDIK
-809 QEDLKKIDN
+809 QEDIKKIDN
-818 IEKLIE
+818 IEKLVKE
-824 KLTIVSM
+824 LTIVSM
-831 WGSVMGIT
+831 WGSVMSIT

-845 GFKSMQLSGVAVGK
+845 GFKSMQLSAVAVGK
-859 MIDTLSK
+859 MIDTLNR
-866 IEINDDFFDKLKNIG
+866 IQIDDDFFDKLKNIG

-886 ASATMLAGAVIG
+886 ASATMLVGAVIG

-933 DEALEQSKKVALLIY
+933 DEALNQTEKVARLVYL
-948 MSGATLLLG
+948 SGATLLIG
-957 AAIMM
+957 AAVMM

-968 NAVLFTLSLAAFIG
+968 NAVLFTLSLSTFIG

-1008 VVKSGLILAF
+1008 IVKSGLILAF
-1018 GAAVNAFLP
+1018 GAMVNKFLP
-1027 TGSVLG
+1027 TGSVIG

-1040 LISGVITAYSIASN
+1040 LITGVIGAYTIASN

-1063 EEFAWLIG
+1063 EEFAWLIC

-1076 LLLPTIYMTKHPVM
+1076 LLIPTVYMTKHPIL
-1090 FATALW
+1090 FATALL
-1096 FAFELGVFVFLMK
+1096 FALELGTFILLMK
-1109 LAYSSGDFAANY
+1109 LAYAGGDFIANM
-1121 IGAKLGAK
+1121 IGAKLGVSQTA
-1129 LGVVQST
+1129 
-1136 DKAID
+1136 DKSID
-1141 DAKNFAIL
+1141 DAKQFAIL

-1172 AIGFTLTLGAF
+1172 AIGFTLTLGTF
-1183 LLGISAAYWGANK
+1183 LLGISLAYYGANNI
-1196 MLGGQK
+1196 LK
-1202 GMMIAHEFSNLVALS
+1202 GEKGLIIAHEFSNLVALS

-1227 MMIPNMG
+1227 MMIPNMKD
-1234 VATVSFAG
+1234 ATKSFAWTLG
-1242 ILCGFVAGITLAY
+1242 GFIAGITLAY
-1255 GFAGK
+1255 GFAGR

-1276 VLVSSIALLNGGML
+1276 VLVSSIALLTAGML

-1296 LGSYILQFLGLELLL
+1296 LDVNILKFLGLELLL

-1320 ILSVV
+1320 ILSKV

-1338 VIACVRL
+1338 VIACVGL

-1366 IWATIGT
+1366 IWGT
-1373 TIAVLIAFA
+1373 VFVTVTVLGAFA
-1382 AGLRYLSAGTGGL
+1382 AGVIGLGNLSLAGGGL
-1395 GALALAAG
+1395 GALGLAAG

-1452 IWELKPFMNPLIDM
+1452 VWELKPFMNPLLDM
-1466 LIVAASGTIT
+1466 MIVAASGTIA
-1476 SLGYMMSKLS
+1476 SLGHMMSMLS

-1506 VGRRNLTDADFTD
+1506 IGRRNLTDADFTD
-1519 AAENIKTIITILGGT
+1519 AAENIKTIVTILGGS

-1542 PDIFSNGML
+1542 PDIFSNGKL

-1571 GKMIDKIAEG
+1571 GKMISKIAEG
-1581 VKDMAD
+1581 VKDMAE
-1587 LKIAIYKGTDKVG
+1587 LKIPIYKGTDKVG
-1600 YRRLIDDDFNSAA
+1600 YRSLTETDFNNAA
-1613 ANISTIVT
+1613 ENISTIVT
-1621 CLGYAI
+1621 CLGNAI
-1627 LDLYDK
+1627 LDLYNK

-1687 SDGKQKG
+1687 ADGKQKG
-1694 TRPLDFKDF
+1694 TRPLGFKDF
-1703 INAAFNTQLIV
+1703 KNATENTQRIV
-1714 SCLGNAIMSLGSNSK
+1714 SCLGNSILALKDNPN
-1729 TAWMF
+1729 AEWMF
-1734 EDQSLVFKD
+1734 EDQSIVFKD

-1751 IVTALKGIGSLISE
+1751 IVTALKGIGSLMSE

-1773 ADLRIQKYDAN
+1773 ADLRIQKYDSN

-1796 VESLRPKGAVYKNVT
+1796 IKSLRPKGTVYNNVT

-1817 PAAVMSIYDAHS
+1817 PAAVMAIYNAHS
-1829 KDWFEDAGWFSNDGS
+1829 KDWFEDSGLFNHDGS
-1844 TSPFAKVKNCLSGL
+1844 TSPFAKVKNCLGGL
-1858 DKLVAANVKSIK
+1858 DKLIAENVKSIK

-1878 PIKMIELSNIITVM
+1878 KTKMNNLSAIISLM
-1892 ISSVPDAVMK
+1892 ISSVPDAVIK
-1902 ATMNENQEELNPFFE
+1902 ATMDENQEELRPFFKD
-1917 NAEDNIKKISS
+1917 AEDNIEKISS
-1928 SYSSYTKLLNNIV
+1928 SYSSYTELLNNIV
-1941 SSYSDILKLKS
+1941 SSYSDILNLKS

-1976 SMSRAIQ
+1976 SMSRGIQ

-2007 NDAIKSYKKIIK
+2007 DDAIKSYKKIIK
-2019 FKQKLEKETKD
+2019 FKRKLEKETKD

-2042 PKEMVKG
+2042 PKEMVRG
-2049 ISETFVYLNTKNL
+2049 ISETFVELNTKNL

-2073 EDYYS
+2073 VDYYN

-2084 DVYDEAPKDTSKYD
+2084 DVYDKAPKDTSKYD

-2112 KVKNTSQFRI
+2112 KVKNTSQFRT
-2122 ETQDVSKFT
+2122 ETQDVSKFI

-2221 VNVKQVQDTENSTMQ
+2221 VNVKQVQDTENSNMQ
-2236 YSDTSTPGQ
+2236 YSDTSTGNGK

-2256 GNPLNSQT
+2256 DNPLNSQT
-2264 QQSKE
+2264 QQPKE

>member
-1 MVNLITINN
+1 
-10 FYNKTILQREE
+10 
-21 LKFFPFNFY
+21 
-30 ISKKVINQIINMA
+30 MA
-43 KVSDKAVGRSKGG
+43 KVSDKAVDRSKGG

-68 DEIIDDINNS
+68 YEIVDDINDS
-78 IKNVEAGVDLIFHG
+78 MKNVEAGIDLIFNG
-92 NVDSQKSFSEFID
+92 NVDSQKSFSEFIN
-105 AFNKTRSQASEEFM
+105 AFNETRSQASEEFM

-126 GGQSISENTSYDNIK
+126 GGQTISKNTNYSSIK
-141 TNIQSFTKSIS
+141 TNIQSFTKKIQSSLDTIKNIQEIIDPGKGMKVIS
-152 ENLDKTNKILTSDG
+152 VNN
-166 MQVIVTNFNEQ
+166 VTDNSRNNNANV
-177 KLKKEK
+177 KL
-183 PQNVE
+183 
-188 VKVPEIKPVINIPDY
+188 
-203 SRQLDVLRFIIEK
+203 S
-216 SNKTASDNII
+216 
-226 KVLTTKNEIK
+226 
-236 EKPQNVE
+236 
-243 VKVPE
+243 
-248 IKPVINI
+248 
-255 PDYSR
+255 
-260 QLDVLRFTIEK
+260 
-271 SNKTASDNIIKVLN
+271 
-285 SNTNNQTNPVD
+285 
-296 LNNLHIKIDDLNLSK
+296 DLNLGEDSLK
-311 ESKDV
+311 V

-331 YEVKDQNIVKYL
+331 YEVKDQNIVQYL
-343 TGIDKSISKIDIDN
+343 TGINKSISKIDIDN

-372 FLKLCNTINSASIDS
+372 LHKLCDAINSASIDS

-393 LSSVV
+393 LSSIV
-398 ELMNAIPSIGEI
+398 ELMNSIPSIGEI

-464 FKSIGALA
+464 FKSVGALA

-554 HIKFKDVVYNQLL
+554 YIKFKDVVYSQLL
-567 ATYALGSAWIYM
+567 ATYALGSAWLYI
-579 GIVKF
+579 GIVKS

-590 TELKKLIGDNG
+590 TGLKKLIGDNG

-629 LVQLTIMMSVANM
+629 LVQLVIMMSVANM

-809 QEDLKKIDN
+809 QEDLKKMDN

-824 KLTIVSM
+824 KLTIVST
-831 WGSVMGIT
+831 WGSVMSIT

-845 GFKSMQLSGVAVGK
+845 GFKSMQLSAVAVGK
-859 MIDTLSK
+859 MIDTLGK

-886 ASATMLAGAVIG
+886 ASATMLVGAVIG

-933 DEALEQSKKVALLIY
+933 DEALEQSEKVALLIY

-957 AAIMM
+957 AAVMM

-1076 LLLPTIYMTKHPVM
+1076 LLLPTIYMTNHPIL
-1090 FATALW
+1090 FATALL
-1096 FAFELGVFVFLMK
+1096 FAFELGVFIFLMK
-1109 LAYSSGDFAANY
+1109 LAYSGGDFAANY
-1121 IGAKLGAK
+1121 IGGK

-1227 MMIPNMG
+1227 MLIPNMED
-1234 VATVSFAG
+1234 ATKSFAWTLG
-1242 ILCGFVAGITLAY
+1242 GFIAGITLAY

-1276 VLVSSIALLNGGML
+1276 VLVSSIALLTGGML

-1296 LGSYILQFLGLELLL
+1296 LDVNILKFLELELLL

-1320 ILSVV
+1320 ILGAV
-1325 KGKLKTGALALIG
+1325 KSKLKTGALALIG
-1338 VIACVRL
+1338 VIACVGL
-1345 AGYAMMEIMNLRKEI
+1345 AGYAMMEIVNLRKEI
-1360 GDDWGG
+1360 GNDWGG
-1366 IWATIGT
+1366 IWGT
-1373 TIAVLIAFA
+1373 VFVTVTVLGAFA
-1382 AGLRYLSAGTGGL
+1382 AGVIGLGYLSAGTGGI

-1423 IIKVMD
+1423 IIKVMG

-1452 IWELKPFMNPLIDM
+1452 IWELKPFMNPLLDM
-1466 LIVAASGTIT
+1466 MIVAASGTIT

-1506 VGRRNLTDADFTD
+1506 IGRRNLTDADFTD
-1519 AAENIKTIITILGGT
+1519 AAENIKTIITILSGT

-1587 LKIAIYKGTDKVG
+1587 FKIAIYKGTDKVG
-1600 YRRLIDDDFNSAA
+1600 YRRLTNADFNSAA
-1613 ANISTIVT
+1613 ANLSTIVT

-1627 LDLYDK
+1627 LDLYDN

-1657 VTGCTGLGKMISSIA
+1657 VTGCTGLGKMISGIA

-1677 MADLRIPIYG
+1677 M
-1687 SDGKQKG
+1687 
-1694 TRPLDFKDF
+1694 
-1703 INAAFNTQLIV
+1703 
-1714 SCLGNAIMSLGSNSK
+1714 
-1729 TAWMF
+1729 
-1734 EDQSLVFKD
+1734 
-1743 GTCSRFSQ
+1743 
-1751 IVTALKGIGSLISE
+1751 
-1765 TAKGVKDV
+1765 

-1784 GKLLKGQYEKIP
+1784 GKLLKGQYEKIA

-1858 DKLVAANVKSIK
+1858 DKLVAGNVKSIK

-1878 PIKMIELSNIITVM
+1878 PLKMIELSNIITVM
-1892 ISSVPDAVMK
+1892 ISSVRDAVMK
-1902 ATMNENQEELNPFFE
+1902 ATMDENQKELKPFFE
-1917 NAEDNIKKISS
+1917 NAKDNIKKISS

-2036 ISLSDI
+2036 ISLFDI

-2049 ISETFVYLNTKNL
+2049 ISKTFVYLNTKNL

-2112 KVKNTSQFRI
+2112 KVKNTSQFRT

-2236 YSDTSTPGQ
+2236 YGDTSTPGQ

>member
-1 MVNLITINN
+1 
-10 FYNKTILQREE
+10 
-21 LKFFPFNFY
+21 
-30 ISKKVINQIINMA
+30 MA
-43 KVSDKAVGRSKGG
+43 KVSDESVRRSKGV
-56 NLLPGGSITGNL
+56 NLPGGIQQKDNNSITGDL
-68 DEIIDDINNS
+68 SSIIEKIAKDIN
-78 IKNVEAGVDLIFHG
+78 KNIDKIYSG
-92 NVDSQKSFSEFID
+92 ID
-105 AFNKTRSQASEEFM
+105 AIFDGLVDPSQLLLSESDKSLM
-119 SMMGFVS
+119 SFVS
-126 GGQSISENTSYDNIK
+126 GGQSISKNQSYSSK
-141 TNIQSFTKSIS
+141 QTNIQQFAKSIS
-152 ENLDKTNKILTSDG
+152 ENIKNTNKILTSDG

-177 KLKKEK
+177 KLEKEK
-183 PQNVE
+183 
-188 VKVPEIKPVINIPDY
+188 Y
-203 SRQLDVLRFIIEK
+203 K
-216 SNKTASDNII
+216 SN
-226 KVLTTKNEIK
+226 
-236 EKPQNVE
+236 
-243 VKVPE
+243 
-248 IKPVINI
+248 
-255 PDYSR
+255 
-260 QLDVLRFTIEK
+260 
-271 SNKTASDNIIKVLN
+271 
-285 SNTNNQTNPVD
+285 NTNDNQVNPVD
-296 LNNLHIKIDDLNLSK
+296 LNSLNIKIDDLNLGQDSLK
-311 ESKDV
+311 V
-316 LKDLSNALNSVAKVK
+316 LKTLSDALNSVAKVK
-331 YEVKDQNIVKYL
+331 YEVKDQNIVQYL
-343 TGIDKSISKIDIDN
+343 TRIDKSISKIDIDK

-372 FLKLCNTINSASIDS
+372 FLGLCDAINSASIDS
-387 KKNMSQ
+387 KKTMSQ

-421 LHSIYWMTSKSNIL
+421 LRSIYWMTTKSNIL
-435 TGLGITSKGIISAI
+435 TCIGITSKGLISAI

-464 FKSIGALA
+464 FKSVGALA

-504 IYDVKGPIAYLT
+504 IYDTKGPIAYLT
-516 LQIKE
+516 LQVKE
-521 LGDNIL
+521 LGDEIFKN
-527 KDNVVGKNN
+527 NVVGKNN
-536 SSLSAIEDMIE
+536 SYLRVIEDMIE
-547 DISTIGN
+547 DISIVGN
-554 HIKFKDVVYNQLL
+554 NIKFKDVAYTQLI
-567 ATYALGSAWIYM
+567 ATYALGTTWLYT
-579 GIVKF
+579 GIVKS

-601 KLAFVMQVVQRL
+601 KLSFVMQVVQRL

-642 ISKVSKNGIVGVS
+642 ISKVSKNGIVGIS
-655 DALVFLDK
+655 GALVFLDK

-745 SKDDV
+745 SKNDV

-802 SDGLDVK
+802 SDGLDIN
-809 QEDLKKIDN
+809 QEDIKKIDN

-831 WGSVMGIT
+831 LGTVMSIT

-845 GFKSMQLSGVAVGK
+845 GFKSMQLSAVAVGK
-859 MIDTLSK
+859 MIDALNG
-866 IEINDDFFDKLKNIG
+866 IQIDDDFFDKLKNIG

-933 DEALEQSKKVALLIY
+933 DEALKQTKKVALLIY

-991 SERIERTI
+991 SEKIERTI

-1008 VVKSGLILAF
+1008 IVKSGLILAF
-1018 GAAVNAFLP
+1018 GVAINAFLP

-1076 LLLPTIYMTKHPVM
+1076 LLIPTIYMTKHPVM

-1096 FAFELGVFVFLMK
+1096 FALELGAFIFLMK
-1109 LAYSSGDFAANY
+1109 LAYSGGDFAANY
-1121 IGAKLGAK
+1121 IVGKLGGK

-1155 ILLLGAAIM
+1155 ILLVGAAIM

-1172 AIGFTLTLGAF
+1172 AIGFTLTLGTF
-1183 LLGISAAYWGANK
+1183 LLGISLAYYGANK
-1196 MLGGQK
+1196 ILK
-1202 GMMIAHEFSNLVALS
+1202 GEKGLIMAHEFSNLVVLS

-1227 MMIPNMG
+1227 MLIPNMG

-1242 ILCGFVAGITLAY
+1242 ILGGFIAGITLAY

-1267 FLGYALSAL
+1267 FLGYTLSAL
-1276 VLVSSIALLNGGML
+1276 VLVSSIALLTGGML

-1296 LGSYILQFLGLELLL
+1296 LGNYILQFLGLELLL

-1320 ILSVV
+1320 VLSVV

-1338 VIACVRL
+1338 VIACVGL
-1345 AGYAMMEIMNLRKEI
+1345 AGYAMMEIVKLRNKI
-1360 GDDWGG
+1360 GNDWGG
-1366 IWATIGT
+1366 IWGTIGT
-1373 TIAVLIAFA
+1373 TIAVLFAFA
-1382 AGLRYLSAGTGGL
+1382 AGVIGLGQLSLAGGGL
-1395 GALALAAG
+1395 GALGLAAG

-1438 TSIITDDIKAMLSI
+1438 TSIITDDIKAMLSM

-1506 VGRRNLTDADFTD
+1506 IGRRNLTDADFTD
-1519 AAENIKTIITILGGT
+1519 AAENIRTIVTIISGT
-1534 ILDTYKEN
+1534 ILDIYKEN
-1542 PDIFSNGML
+1542 PSIFSNGMI

-1571 GKMIDKIAEG
+1571 GKMIAKIAEG

-1600 YRRLIDDDFNSAA
+1600 YRRLTDADFNSAA

-1627 LDLYDK
+1627 LDLYDN

-1714 SCLGNAIMSLGSNSK
+1714 SCLGNAIMSLGSNPK

-1743 GTCSRFSQ
+1743 GTCSRFAQ

-1796 VESLRPKGAVYKNVT
+1796 VESLRPRGTVYKNVT

-1829 KDWFEDAGWFSNDGS
+1829 KDWFEDSGWFNHDGS

-1878 PIKMIELSNIITVM
+1878 PLKMIELSNIITVM
-1892 ISSVPDAVMK
+1892 ISSVPDAVIK
-1902 ATMNENQEELNPFFE
+1902 ATMDENQEELKPFFE
-1917 NAEDNIKKISS
+1917 DAEDNIKKISS
-1928 SYSSYTKLLNNIV
+1928 SYSSYTELLNNIV
-1941 SSYSDILKLKS
+1941 SSYRDILNLKS

-2112 KVKNTSQFRI
+2112 KVKNTSQFGA
-2122 ETQDVSKFT
+2122 ETQDVSKFI
-2131 RSINTLDVAKAQTMT
+2131 RSINTLDVTKAQTMT

-2221 VNVKQVQDTENSTMQ
+2221 VNVKQVQDTENSNMQ

>member
-1 MVNLITINN
+1 M
-10 FYNKTILQREE
+10 E
-21 LKFFPFNFY
+21 
-30 ISKKVINQIINMA
+30 

-177 KLKKEK
+177 KLEKEK
-183 PQNVE
+183 
-188 VKVPEIKPVINIPDY
+188 Y
-203 SRQLDVLRFIIEK
+203 K
-216 SNKTASDNII
+216 SN
-226 KVLTTKNEIK
+226 
-236 EKPQNVE
+236 
-243 VKVPE
+243 
-248 IKPVINI
+248 
-255 PDYSR
+255 
-260 QLDVLRFTIEK
+260 
-271 SNKTASDNIIKVLN
+271 
-285 SNTNNQTNPVD
+285 NTNDNQVNPVD
-296 LNNLHIKIDDLNLSK
+296 LNSINIKIDDLNLG
-311 ESKDV
+311 KDS
-316 LKDLSNALNSVAKVK
+316 LKALENLSDALNSVSKVK
-331 YEVKDQNIVKYL
+331 YEVKDQNIVQYL
-343 TGIDKSISKIDIDN
+343 TGIDKSISKIDIDE

-372 FLKLCNTINSASIDS
+372 FLKLCKAINSASIDS
-387 KKNMSQ
+387 KKTMSQ
-393 LSSVV
+393 LPSVV
-398 ELMNAIPSIGEI
+398 GLMNAIPSIGEI

-421 LHSIYWMTSKSNIL
+421 LRSIYWMTTKSNIL
-435 TGLGITSKGIISAI
+435 TGIGITSKGLISAI

-464 FKSIGALA
+464 FKSVGALA

-504 IYDVKGPIAYLT
+504 IYDTKGPIAYLT
-516 LQIKE
+516 LQVKE
-521 LGDNIL
+521 LGDEIFKN
-527 KDNVVGKNN
+527 NVVGKNN
-536 SSLSAIEDMIE
+536 SSLRGIEDMIE

-554 HIKFKDVVYNQLL
+554 DVKFKDVAYTQLI
-567 ATYALGSAWIYM
+567 ATYALGTTWLYRNIIKY
-579 GIVKF
+579 
-584 LSKIDD
+584 LSKINTD
-590 TELKKLIGDNG
+590 ELAKLIGDNG
-601 KLAFVMQVVQRL
+601 KLSFIMQVVQRL
-613 SANEST
+613 SANESS
-619 SKDIKSATKT
+619 SKDIKNATKT
-629 LVQLTIMMSVANM
+629 LIQLTIMMSVANTM
-642 ISKVSKNGIVGVS
+642 SKISKNGIVGIS
-655 DALVFLDK
+655 GALVFLDK
-663 LDFLGQK
+663 LDFLGQN

-702 VVSTIAGMFVD
+702 IVSTIAGMFVD

-734 NINNKKNPLIA
+734 NINNKKNPLTA

-760 ESLTKLSILAAVG
+760 ESLSKLSFLAAIG
-773 GLFAVKG
+773 GLFAIKG
-780 QDGIREYK
+780 QDGIKGYK
-788 KVLTKLKSLIKRIQ
+788 KVLTKLKSLIKGIQ
-802 SDGLDVK
+802 SDGLDIN

-824 KLTIVSM
+824 KLTIVSIL
-831 WGSVMGIT
+831 GSVIGIT
-839 APLSII
+839 APLSIL
-845 GFKSMQLSGVAVGK
+845 GFKSMQLSAVAVGK
-859 MIDTLSK
+859 MIDTLNG
-866 IEINDDFFDKLKNIG
+866 IEINDDFFDRLKNIG

-933 DEALEQSKKVALLIY
+933 DEALKQTEKVALLVY
-948 MSGATLLLG
+948 LSGATLLIG
-957 AAIMM
+957 AAVMM
-962 IPGIFT
+962 IPGIFE
-968 NAVLFTLSLAAFIG
+968 NAKDFTISLAVFIG

-991 SERIERTI
+991 SERIDKTI

-1008 VVKSGLILAF
+1008 IVKSGLILAF
-1018 GAAVNAFLP
+1018 GAMVNKFLP
-1027 TGSVLG
+1027 TGSVIG

-1040 LISGVITAYSIASN
+1040 LITGVIGAYTIASN
-1054 MMEDTMSSA
+1054 MIEETISSA

-1076 LLLPTIYMTKHPVM
+1076 LLLPTVYMTKNPIL
-1090 FATALW
+1090 FGTALL
-1096 FAFELGVFVFLMK
+1096 FAFELGIFILLMK
-1109 LAYSSGDFAANY
+1109 LAYSGGDFLASK
-1121 IGAKLGAK
+1121 IGAIIGATQTTEK
-1129 LGVVQST
+1129 ST
-1136 DKAID
+1136 EKAID

-1155 ILLLGAAIM
+1155 ILLLGAKIM

-1172 AIGFTLTLGAF
+1172 AIGFTLTLGLF
-1183 LLGISAAYWGANK
+1183 LGGISLAYYGANK
-1196 MLGGQK
+1196 ILK
-1202 GMMIAHEFSNLVALS
+1202 GEKGLIMAHEFSNLVVLS

-1227 MMIPNMG
+1227 MLIPNMKD
-1234 VATVSFAG
+1234 ATISFALTLG
-1242 ILCGFVAGITLAY
+1242 GFIAGITLAY
-1255 GFAGK
+1255 GFAGR

-1276 VLVSSIALLNGGML
+1276 VLVSSIALLTGGML

-1296 LGSYILQFLGLELLL
+1296 LDINILKFLALEFSL
-1311 VGGTAVILG
+1311 VGGMSFILWM
-1320 ILSVV
+1320 LSKV
-1325 KGKLKTGALALIG
+1325 KRNLKTGALALLG
-1338 VIACVRL
+1338 VIVCIGL
-1345 AGYAMMEIMNLRKEI
+1345 SGYAMMEIVKLRDNI
-1360 GDDWGG
+1360 GSDWGG
-1366 IWATIGT
+1366 LLDTIGI
-1373 TIAVLIAFA
+1373 TIAVLFAFA
-1382 AGLRYLSAGTGGL
+1382 GGVIGLGYLSAGTGGI

-1452 IWELKPFMNPLIDM
+1452 VWELKPFMNPLLDM
-1466 LIVAASGTIT
+1466 MIVAASGTIA
-1476 SLGYMMSKLS
+1476 SLGHMMSMLS

-1506 VGRRNLTDADFTD
+1506 IGRRNLTDADFTD
-1519 AAENIKTIITILGGT
+1519 AAENIRTIVTIIGGT
-1534 ILDTYKEN
+1534 ILDIYKEN
-1542 PDIFSNGML
+1542 PSIFSNGML

-1571 GKMIDKIAEG
+1571 GKMIAKIAEG
-1581 VKDMAD
+1581 VKEMAE
-1587 LKIAIYKGTDKVG
+1587 LKIPIYKGTDKVG
-1600 YRRLIDDDFNSAA
+1600 YRNLTEPDFKNAA
-1613 ANISTIVT
+1613 KNISKIVT
-1621 CLGYAI
+1621 TLGYAL

-1646 MIGVKTPFGRV
+1646 MIGVKTPFGRI

-1687 SDGKQKG
+1687 ADGKQKG
-1694 TRPLDFKDF
+1694 TRPLGFKDF
-1703 INAAFNTQLIV
+1703 KNAAENTQRIV
-1714 SCLGNAIMSLGSNSK
+1714 SCLGNSILALKDNPN
-1729 TAWMF
+1729 AEWMF
-1734 EDQSLVFKD
+1734 EDQSIVFKD

-1773 ADLRIQKYDAN
+1773 ADLRIQKYDSN

-1796 VESLRPKGAVYKNVT
+1796 IESLRPNGTVYNNVT

-1817 PAAVMSIYDAHS
+1817 PAAVMAIYDAHS
-1829 KDWFEDAGWFSNDGS
+1829 KDWFEDSGWFNHDGS

-1858 DKLVAANVKSIK
+1858 DKLVAENIKSIK

-1878 PIKMIELSNIITVM
+1878 KTKMNNLSAIISLM
-1892 ISSVPDAVMK
+1892 ISSVPNAVMK
-1902 ATMNENQEELNPFFE
+1902 ATMDENQEELRPFFE
-1917 NAEDNIKKISS
+1917 DAEDNIKKISS

-1997 EQFDIYTDIL
+1997 NQFDIYTDIL

-2042 PKEMVKG
+2042 PKEMVTG
-2049 ISETFVYLNTKNL
+2049 ISETFVNLDSKGL

-2073 EDYYS
+2073 VDYYN

-2084 DVYDEAPKDTSKYD
+2084 DVYDKAPKDTSKYD

-2112 KVKNTSQFRI
+2112 KVKNISQFRA

-2221 VNVKQVQDTENSTMQ
+2221 VNVKQVQDTENSNMQ
-2236 YSDTSTPGQ
+2236 YSDTSTGNGQ
-2245 NSAERDETPAG
+2245 NTAERDETQAG
-2256 GNPLNSQT
+2256 DNPLNSKT
-2264 QQSKE
+2264 QQSNE

>member
-1 MVNLITINN
+1 M
-10 FYNKTILQREE
+10 E
-21 LKFFPFNFY
+21 
-30 ISKKVINQIINMA
+30 

-68 DEIIDDINNS
+68 DEIIDS
-78 IKNVEAGVDLIFHG
+78 IKNIEAGVDLIFHG
-92 NVDSQKSFSEFID
+92 NVDSQKSFYEFID

-141 TNIQSFTKSIS
+141 NNIQSFTKSIS

-177 KLKKEK
+177 KLEKEK
-183 PQNVE
+183 
-188 VKVPEIKPVINIPDY
+188 Y
-203 SRQLDVLRFIIEK
+203 K
-216 SNKTASDNII
+216 SN
-226 KVLTTKNEIK
+226 
-236 EKPQNVE
+236 
-243 VKVPE
+243 
-248 IKPVINI
+248 
-255 PDYSR
+255 
-260 QLDVLRFTIEK
+260 
-271 SNKTASDNIIKVLN
+271 
-285 SNTNNQTNPVD
+285 NTNDNQVNPVD
-296 LNNLHIKIDDLNLSK
+296 LNSLNIKIDDLNLGQDSL
-311 ESKDV
+311 EV
-316 LKDLSNALNSVAKVK
+316 LKNLSNALNSVSKVK
-331 YEVKDQNIVKYL
+331 YEIKDQNIVQYL
-343 TGIDKSISKIDIDN
+343 TGIDKSISKIDIDK

-372 FLKLCNTINSASIDS
+372 FLGLCNAINSASIDS
-387 KKNMSQ
+387 KKTMSQ

-421 LHSIYWMTSKSNIL
+421 LRSIYWMTTDSNIL
-435 TGLGITSKGIISAI
+435 TGLGITSKGLISAI

-464 FKSIGALA
+464 FKSVGALA

-504 IYDVKGPIAYLT
+504 IYDTKGPIAYLT
-516 LQIKE
+516 LQVKE
-521 LGDNIL
+521 LGDEIFKN
-527 KDNVVGKNN
+527 NVVGKNN
-536 SSLSAIEDMIE
+536 SSLRAIEDMIE
-547 DISTIGN
+547 DISTVGN
-554 HIKFKDVVYNQLL
+554 NIKFKDVAYTQLL
-567 ATYALGSAWIYM
+567 ATYALGTTWLYIA
-579 GIVKF
+579 IVKS
-584 LSKIDD
+584 LSKINDNS
-590 TELKKLIGDNG
+590 LINLIGDNG
-601 KLAFVMQVVQRL
+601 KLSFIMQVVQRL

-629 LVQLTIMMSVANM
+629 LIQLTIMMSVANI
-642 ISKVSKNGIVGVS
+642 ISKVSKNGIVGIS
-655 DALVFLDK
+655 GALVFLDK

-713 KGKEGVSNMKTMVT
+713 KGKEGVANMKTMVT

-734 NINNKKNPLIA
+734 NINNKKNPLTA

-750 SKIESCQKIV
+750 YKIESCQKIV
-760 ESLTKLSILAAVG
+760 ESLSKLSILAAIG
-773 GLFAVKG
+773 GLFASKG
-780 QDGIREYK
+780 QDGIKEYK
-788 KVLTKLKSLIKRIQ
+788 KVLTKLKSLIKGIQ
-802 SDGLDVK
+802 SDGLDIN

-831 WGSVMGIT
+831 LGSVMGIT
-839 APLSII
+839 APLSIL
-845 GFKSMQLSGVAVGK
+845 GFKSMQLSAVAVGK
-859 MIDTLSK
+859 MIDTLNG
-866 IEINDDFFDKLKNIG
+866 IQINDDFFDRLKNIG

-898 KIVLQRMPEILGF
+898 KLVLQRMPEILGF

-933 DEALEQSKKVALLIY
+933 DEALKQTEKVTRLIY
-948 MSGATLLLG
+948 LSGATLLIG
-957 AAIMM
+957 AAVMM

-968 NAVLFTLSLAAFIG
+968 NAILFTISLATFIG

-991 SERIERTI
+991 SERIDKTV

-1008 VVKSGLILAF
+1008 IVKSGLILAF
-1018 GAAVNAFLP
+1018 GAMVNKFLP

-1040 LISGVITAYSIASN
+1040 LITGVIGAYTIASN
-1054 MMEDTMSSA
+1054 MMKDTMSSA

-1076 LLLPTIYMTKHPVM
+1076 LLLPTVYMTKHPIL
-1090 FATALW
+1090 FGTALL
-1096 FAFELGVFVFLMK
+1096 FAFELGIFILLMK
-1109 LAYSSGDFAANY
+1109 LAYSGGDFAANY
-1121 IGAKLGAK
+1121 IAGKLGGK
-1129 LGVVQST
+1129 LDVTQT
-1136 DKAID
+1136 TEKAID

-1155 ILLLGAAIM
+1155 ILLLGAKIM

-1172 AIGFTLTLGAF
+1172 ALGFTLTLGLF
-1183 LLGISAAYWGANK
+1183 LGGISLAYYGANK
-1196 MLGGQK
+1196 ILK
-1202 GMMIAHEFSNLVALS
+1202 GEKGLIMAHEFSNLVALS
-1217 AATLLVGGLF
+1217 VATLLIGGLF
-1227 MMIPNMG
+1227 MMIPNMA

-1242 ILCGFVAGITLAY
+1242 ILGGFISVITLAY
-1255 GFAGK
+1255 GFAGR

-1276 VLVSSIALLNGGML
+1276 VLVSSIALLTGGML

-1311 VGGTAVILG
+1311 VGGMSLILG

-1338 VIACVRL
+1338 VIACVGL
-1345 AGYAMMEIMNLRKEI
+1345 AGYAMMEIVKLRDKI
-1360 GDDWGG
+1360 GGDWGG
-1366 IWATIGT
+1366 LLDTIGI
-1373 TIAVLIAFA
+1373 TIAVLFAFA
-1382 AGLRYLSAGTGGL
+1382 GGVIGLGYLSAGTGGI

-1438 TSIITDDIKAMLSI
+1438 TSIITDDIKAMLSM
-1452 IWELKPFMNPLIDM
+1452 IWELKPFMNPLLDM
-1466 LIVAASGTIT
+1466 MIVAASGTIV
-1476 SLGYMMSKLS
+1476 SLGHMMSMLS

-1519 AAENIKTIITILGGT
+1519 AAENIKTIVTIIGGT
-1534 ILDTYKEN
+1534 ILDTYKDN
-1542 PDIFSNGML
+1542 ANLFSNGML

-1571 GKMIDKIAEG
+1571 GKMISKIAEG
-1581 VKDMAD
+1581 VKDMAE
-1587 LKIAIYKGTDKVG
+1587 LKIPIYKGTDKVG
-1600 YRRLIDDDFNSAA
+1600 YRNLAEPDFTNAA
-1613 ANISTIVT
+1613 ENTSKIVT
-1621 CLGYAI
+1621 TLGYAL
-1627 LDLYDK
+1627 LDLYNK

-1646 MIGVKTPFGRV
+1646 MIGVKTPFGRI

-1687 SDGKQKG
+1687 DDGKQKG
-1694 TRPLDFKDF
+1694 TRPLGFKDF
-1703 INAAFNTQLIV
+1703 KNAAENTQRIV
-1714 SCLGNAIMSLGSNSK
+1714 SCLGNSIMALGSNPK

-1734 EDQSLVFKD
+1734 EDQSVVFKD
-1743 GTCSRFSQ
+1743 GTCSRFAQ

-1773 ADLRIQKYDAN
+1773 ADLRIQKYDSN

-1796 VESLRPKGAVYKNVT
+1796 IESLRPGGTVYNNVT

-1817 PAAVMSIYDAHS
+1817 PAAVMAIYNAHS
-1829 KDWFEDAGWFSNDGS
+1829 KDWFEDSGWFNHDGS
-1844 TSPFAKVKNCLSGL
+1844 TSPFAKVKNCLGGL
-1858 DKLVAANVKSIK
+1858 DKLIAENVKSIK

-1878 PIKMIELSNIITVM
+1878 KTKMNNLSAIISLM

-1902 ATMNENQEELNPFFE
+1902 ATMDENQEELRPFFE
-1917 NAEDNIKKISS
+1917 DAEDNIKKISS

-1952 KFGKEDDIHGLN
+1952 NFGKEDDIHGLN

-1997 EQFDIYTDIL
+1997 TQFDIYTDIL

-2042 PKEMVKG
+2042 PKEMVRG
-2049 ISETFVYLNTKNL
+2049 ISETFVNLDSKGL

-2073 EDYYS
+2073 VDYYN

-2084 DVYDEAPKDTSKYD
+2084 DVYDKAPKDTSKYD
-2098 NVINAVKGINVEIS
+2098 NVINAVKGINVEIA
-2112 KVKNTSQFRI
+2112 KVKNIPQFRA
-2122 ETQDVSKFT
+2122 ETQDVSKFI

-2221 VNVKQVQDTENSTMQ
+2221 VNVKQVQDTENLNMQ
-2236 YSDTSTPGQ
+2236 YSDTSTGNGQ
-2245 NSAERDETPAG
+2245 NSAERDETQAG
-2256 GNPLNSQT
+2256 DNPLNSKT
-2264 QQSKE
+2264 PSNE

>member
-177 KLKKEK
+177 KLK
-183 PQNVE
+183 
-188 VKVPEIKPVINIPDY
+188 
-203 SRQLDVLRFIIEK
+203 
-216 SNKTASDNII
+216 
-226 KVLTTKNEIK
+226 K

-567 ATYALGSAWIYM
+567 AIYALGSAWIYM

-629 LVQLTIMMSVANM
+629 LVQLVIMMSVANM
-642 ISKVSKNGIVGVS
+642 ISKVSKNGIVGIS

-760 ESLTKLSILAAVG
+760 ESITKLSILAAVG

-831 WGSVMGIT
+831 WGSVMSIT

-1276 VLVSSIALLNGGML
+1276 VLVSSIALLTGGML

-1551 GDFLGM
+1551 GDFLSM

-1600 YRRLIDDDFNSAA
+1600 YRRLTDDDFNSAA

-2049 ISETFVYLNTKNL
+2049 ISETFVYLNTRNL

>member
-1 MVNLITINN
+1 
-10 FYNKTILQREE
+10 
-21 LKFFPFNFY
+21 
-30 ISKKVINQIINMA
+30 MA
-43 KVSDKAVGRSKGG
+43 KVSDEAVGRSKGG
-56 NLLPGGSITGNL
+56 NLLPGGTPQKENNSITGEL
-68 DEIIDDINNS
+68 SSIVEEVSKDIIKHIDKVYS
-78 IKNVEAGVDLIFHG
+78 GVDLIFDG
-92 NVDSQKSFSEFID
+92 LLDPSQYRLSQSDMALMSFI
-105 AFNKTRSQASEEFM
+105 
-119 SMMGFVS
+119 S
-126 GGQSISENTSYDNIK
+126 GGQSISKDQSYSSRQ
-141 TNIQSFTKSIS
+141 TNIEQFAKSIF
-152 ENLDKTNKILTSDG
+152 ENLNKTNKILTSDG

-177 KLKKEK
+177 KLEKEK
-183 PQNVE
+183 E
-188 VKVPEIKPVINIPDY
+188 KY
-203 SRQLDVLRFIIEK
+203 K
-216 SNKTASDNII
+216 SN
-226 KVLTTKNEIK
+226 
-236 EKPQNVE
+236 
-243 VKVPE
+243 
-248 IKPVINI
+248 
-255 PDYSR
+255 
-260 QLDVLRFTIEK
+260 
-271 SNKTASDNIIKVLN
+271 
-285 SNTNNQTNPVD
+285 NTNNQINPVD
-296 LNNLHIKIDDLNLSK
+296 LNNLKIKIDDLNLGQDSLN
-311 ESKDV
+311 V
-316 LKDLSNALNSVAKVK
+316 LRDLSNALNSVAKVK
-331 YEVKDQNIVKYL
+331 YEVKDQNIVQYL

-372 FLKLCNTINSASIDS
+372 FLKLCNDINSASIDS
-387 KKNMSQ
+387 KKTMSQ

-421 LHSIYWMTSKSNIL
+421 LRSIYWMTTKSNIL
-435 TGLGITSKGIISAI
+435 TGIGITSKGLISAI
-449 IENIVA
+449 IENIIA

-464 FKSIGALA
+464 FKSVGALA

-504 IYDVKGPIAYLT
+504 IYDTKGPIAYLT
-516 LQIKE
+516 LQVKE

-554 HIKFKDVVYNQLL
+554 RIKFKDVVYTQLL
-567 ATYALGSAWIYM
+567 ATYALGSAWLYM
-579 GIVKF
+579 SIVKS

-601 KLAFVMQVVQRL
+601 KLSFVMQVVQRL

-642 ISKVSKNGIVGVS
+642 ISKVSKNGIVGIS

-689 NCEDVIL
+689 NCEDMIL
-696 SLGKIA
+696 SLGKVA

-734 NINNKKNPLIA
+734 NINNKKNPLTA

-760 ESLTKLSILAAVG
+760 ESLSKLSILTAIG
-773 GLFAVKG
+773 GLFASKG
-780 QDGIREYK
+780 QDGIKEYK
-788 KVLTKLKSLIKRIQ
+788 KLVTKLKSLIKRIQ
-802 SDGLDVK
+802 SDGFDVK
-809 QEDLKKIDN
+809 QEDIKKIDN

-831 WGSVMGIT
+831 WGSVMSIT

-845 GFKSMQLSGVAVGK
+845 GFKSMQLSAVAVGK
-859 MIDTLSK
+859 MIDALNG
-866 IEINDDFFDKLKNIG
+866 IQIDDDFFDRLKNIG

-933 DEALEQSKKVALLIY
+933 DEALEQTKKVALLIY

-982 AVTFAYTLA
+982 AVTFAYTLT

-1027 TGSVLG
+1027 TGSVIG

-1040 LISGVITAYSIASN
+1040 LITGVIGAYTIASN

-1076 LLLPTIYMTKHPVM
+1076 LLLPTVYMTKHPM
-1090 FATALW
+1090 LFATALL
-1096 FAFELGVFVFLMK
+1096 FAFDLGVFILLMK
-1109 LAYSSGDFAANY
+1109 LAYSGGDFIANK
-1121 IGAKLGAK
+1121 IGVKLGI
-1129 LGVVQST
+1129 VQNT

-1155 ILLLGAAIM
+1155 ILLLGAKIM

-1172 AIGFTLTLGAF
+1172 AIGFTLTLGTF
-1183 LLGISAAYWGANK
+1183 LLGISLAYYGANK
-1196 MLGGQK
+1196 ILK
-1202 GMMIAHEFSNLVALS
+1202 GEKGLIIAHEFSNLVALS

-1227 MMIPNMG
+1227 MMIPNMED
-1234 VATVSFAG
+1234 ATKSFAWTLG
-1242 ILCGFVAGITLAY
+1242 GFIAGITLAY
-1255 GFAGK
+1255 GFAGR

-1276 VLVSSIALLNGGML
+1276 VLVSSIALLTAGML

-1296 LGSYILQFLGLELLL
+1296 LDINILKFLCLELLL

-1320 ILSVV
+1320 VLSKV

-1338 VIACVRL
+1338 VIACVGL

-1366 IWATIGT
+1366 IWGT
-1373 TIAVLIAFA
+1373 VFVTVTVLFAFA
-1382 AGLRYLSAGTGGL
+1382 SGVIGLGYLSAGTGI

-1411 GCVLLA
+1411 GCVLLT

-1452 IWELKPFMNPLIDM
+1452 IWELKPFMNPLLDM
-1466 LIVAASGTIT
+1466 MIVTASGTIT

-1506 VGRRNLTDADFTD
+1506 IGRRNLTNADFTD
-1519 AAENIKTIITILGGT
+1519 AAENIKTIITILVGT
-1534 ILDTYKEN
+1534 ILNKYKEN

-1551 GDFLGM
+1551 GNFLGM

-1571 GKMIDKIAEG
+1571 GKMISKIAEG
-1581 VKDMAD
+1581 VKDMAE
-1587 LKIAIYKGTDKVG
+1587 LKIPIYRGTDKIG
-1600 YRRLIDDDFNSAA
+1600 YRRLTEPDFSNAA
-1613 ANISTIVT
+1613 ENISKIVT
-1621 CLGYAI
+1621 TLGYAL

-1646 MIGVKTPFGRV
+1646 MIGVKTPFGRI

-1687 SDGKQKG
+1687 ADGKQKG

-1703 INAAFNTQLIV
+1703 KNAAKNTKHIV
-1714 SCLGNAIMSLGSNSK
+1714 SCLGNSILALKDNPNA
-1729 TAWMF
+1729 AWMF
-1734 EDQSLVFKD
+1734 EDQSIVFKD

-1773 ADLRIQKYDAN
+1773 ADLRIQKYDSN

-1796 VESLRPKGAVYKNVT
+1796 IESLRPGGTVYNNVT

-1817 PAAVMSIYDAHS
+1817 PRAVMAIYNDPHN
-1829 KDWFEDAGWFSNDGS
+1829 KVWFEDSGWFNHDGS
-1844 TSPFAKVKNCLSGL
+1844 TSPFAKVKNCLGGL
-1858 DKLVAANVKSIK
+1858 DKLIAENIKSIK

-1878 PIKMIELSNIITVM
+1878 KSKMNNLSAIISLM
-1892 ISSVPDAVMK
+1892 ISSVPDAVIK
-1902 ATMNENQEELNPFFE
+1902 ATMDENQEDLKPFFE
-1917 NAEDNIKKISS
+1917 DAKDNIEKISS
-1928 SYSSYTKLLNNIV
+1928 SYSSYTELLNNIV

-1983 KMPNIKDDELSSIQ
+1983 KMPNIKDDVLSSIQ
-1997 EQFDIYTDIL
+1997 SQFDIYTDIL

-2042 PKEMVKG
+2042 PKEMVRG
-2049 ISETFVYLNTKNL
+2049 ISEIFVYLNTKNL

-2073 EDYYS
+2073 EVYYN

-2112 KVKNTSQFRI
+2112 KVKNTSQFRT
-2122 ETQDVSKFT
+2122 ETQDVSKFI

-2256 GNPLNSQT
+2256 GNPLNGQT
-2264 QQSKE
+2264 PQSKE

>member
-1 MVNLITINN
+1 M
-10 FYNKTILQREE
+10 E
-21 LKFFPFNFY
+21 
-30 ISKKVINQIINMA
+30 
-43 KVSDKAVGRSKGG
+43 KVSDKAVARSKGG
-56 NLLPGGSITGNL
+56 NLLPGGSITGKL

-92 NVDSQKSFSEFID
+92 NVDSQKSFSGFID

-166 MQVIVTNFNEQ
+166 MQVIMTNFNEQ
-177 KLKKEK
+177 KLEKEK
-183 PQNVE
+183 
-188 VKVPEIKPVINIPDY
+188 Y
-203 SRQLDVLRFIIEK
+203 K
-216 SNKTASDNII
+216 SN
-226 KVLTTKNEIK
+226 
-236 EKPQNVE
+236 
-243 VKVPE
+243 
-248 IKPVINI
+248 
-255 PDYSR
+255 
-260 QLDVLRFTIEK
+260 
-271 SNKTASDNIIKVLN
+271 
-285 SNTNNQTNPVD
+285 NTNDNQVNPVD
-296 LNNLHIKIDDLNLSK
+296 LNSLNIKIDDLNFGQDSLEALKNLS
-311 ESKDV
+311 D
-316 LKDLSNALNSVAKVK
+316 ALNSVAKVK
-331 YEVKDQNIVKYL
+331 YEIKDQNIVQYL
-343 TGIDKSISKIDIDN
+343 TGIDKSISKIDIDE

-372 FLKLCNTINSASIDS
+372 FLKLCDAINSASIDS
-387 KKNMSQ
+387 KKTMSQ

-421 LHSIYWMTSKSNIL
+421 LRSIYWMTTKSNIL
-435 TGLGITSKGIISAI
+435 TGIGITSKGLISAI

-464 FKSIGALA
+464 FKSVGALS

-504 IYDVKGPIAYLT
+504 IYDTKGPIAYLT
-516 LQIKE
+516 LQVKE
-521 LGDNIL
+521 LGDEIFKN
-527 KDNVVGKNN
+527 NVVGKNN
-536 SSLSAIEDMIE
+536 SSLRAIEDMVE
-547 DISTIGN
+547 GISTIGN
-554 HIKFKDVVYNQLL
+554 DVKFKDVAYTQLI
-567 ATYALGSAWIYM
+567 ATYALGTTWLYRNIIKS
-579 GIVKF
+579 
-584 LSKIDD
+584 LSKINTD
-590 TELKKLIGDNG
+590 ELAKLIGDNG
-601 KLAFVMQVVQRL
+601 KLSFIMQVVQRL

-629 LVQLTIMMSVANM
+629 LIQLTIMMSVANTM
-642 ISKVSKNGIVGVS
+642 SKISKNGIVGIS
-655 DALVFLDK
+655 GALVFLDK

-702 VVSTIAGMFVD
+702 IVSTIAGMFVD

-734 NINNKKNPLIA
+734 NINNKKNPLTA

-760 ESLTKLSILAAVG
+760 ESLSKLSFLAAIG
-773 GLFAVKG
+773 GLFAIKG
-780 QDGIREYK
+780 QDGIKGYK
-788 KVLTKLKSLIKRIQ
+788 KLLTKLKSLIKGIQ
-802 SDGLDVK
+802 SDGLDIN

-831 WGSVMGIT
+831 LGSVIGIT
-839 APLSII
+839 APLSIL
-845 GFKSMQLSGVAVGK
+845 GFKSMQLSAVAVGK
-859 MIDTLSK
+859 MIDTLNG
-866 IEINDDFFDKLKNIG
+866 IEINDDFFDRLKNIG

-886 ASATMLAGAVIG
+886 ASTTMLAGALIG

-933 DEALEQSKKVALLIY
+933 DEALKQTKNVARLVYL
-948 MSGATLLLG
+948 SGATLLIG
-957 AAIMM
+957 AAVMM

-968 NAVLFTLSLAAFIG
+968 NAVLFTLSLEAFIG

-1008 VVKSGLILAF
+1008 IVKSGLILAF
-1018 GAAVNAFLP
+1018 GAMVNKFLP
-1027 TGSVLG
+1027 TGSVIG

-1040 LISGVITAYSIASN
+1040 LITGVIGAYTIASN
-1054 MMEDTMSSA
+1054 MIEETMSSA

-1076 LLLPTIYMTKHPVM
+1076 LLLPTVYMTKHPM
-1090 FATALW
+1090 LFATALL

-1109 LAYSSGDFAANY
+1109 LAYSGGDFAANY
-1121 IGAKLGAK
+1121 IGGKLGAK
-1129 LGVVQST
+1129 LGVSQTT

-1155 ILLLGAAIM
+1155 ILMLGAKIM
-1164 NIDGMFWS
+1164 NIDGMFSS
-1172 AIGFTLTLGAF
+1172 ALGFTLTLGLF
-1183 LLGISAAYWGANK
+1183 LGGISLAYYGANK
-1196 MLGGQK
+1196 ILK
-1202 GMMIAHEFSNLVALS
+1202 GEKGLIMAHEFSNLVVLS

-1227 MMIPNMG
+1227 MLIPNMKD
-1234 VATVSFAG
+1234 ATISFAWTLG
-1242 ILCGFVAGITLAY
+1242 GFITVITLAY
-1255 GFAGK
+1255 GFAGR

-1276 VLVSSIALLNGGML
+1276 VLVSSIALLTGGML

-1296 LGSYILQFLGLELLL
+1296 LDINILKFLGLELLL
-1311 VGGTAVILG
+1311 VGGMSFILWM
-1320 ILSVV
+1320 LSKV
-1325 KGKLKTGALALIG
+1325 KRNLKTGALALLG
-1338 VIACVRL
+1338 VIVCIGL
-1345 AGYAMMEIMNLRKEI
+1345 SGYAMMEIVKLRDNI
-1360 GDDWGG
+1360 GSDWGG
-1366 IWATIGT
+1366 LLDTIGI
-1373 TIAVLIAFA
+1373 TIGVLFAFA
-1382 AGLRYLSAGTGGL
+1382 GGVIGLGYLSAGTGGI

-1438 TSIITDDIKAMLSI
+1438 TSIITDDIKAMLSM
-1452 IWELKPFMNPLIDM
+1452 IWELKPFMNPLLDM
-1466 LIVAASGTIT
+1466 MIVAASGTIV
-1476 SLGYMMSKLS
+1476 SLGHMMSMLS

-1506 VGRRNLTDADFTD
+1506 MGRRNLTDADFTD
-1519 AAENIKTIITILGGT
+1519 AAENIRTIVTIIGGT
-1534 ILDTYKEN
+1534 ILDIYKEN
-1542 PDIFSNGML
+1542 SSIFSNGML

-1557 DTPFTRVVKSCTGM
+1557 DTPFTRVVKSCIGM
-1571 GKMIDKIAEG
+1571 GKMISNISES
-1581 VKDMAD
+1581 VKDMAE
-1587 LKIAIYKGTDKVG
+1587 LKIPIYKGTEKVG
-1600 YRRLIDDDFNSAA
+1600 YRSLTETDFTNAA
-1613 ANISTIVT
+1613 ENISKIVT
-1621 CLGYAI
+1621 TLGYAL

-1646 MIGVKTPFGRV
+1646 MIGVKTPFGRI

-1687 SDGKQKG
+1687 ADGKQKG
-1694 TRPLDFKDF
+1694 TRPLGFKDF
-1703 INAAFNTQLIV
+1703 KNAAENTQHIV
-1714 SCLGNAIMSLGSNSK
+1714 SCLGNSILALKDNPN
-1729 TAWMF
+1729 AEWMF
-1734 EDQSLVFKD
+1734 EDQSIVFKD

-1773 ADLRIQKYDAN
+1773 ADLRIQKYDSN

-1796 VESLRPKGAVYKNVT
+1796 IESLRPGGTVYNNVT

-1817 PAAVMSIYDAHS
+1817 PAAIMAIYDDPHN
-1829 KDWFEDAGWFSNDGS
+1829 KVWFEDSGWFNHDGS
-1844 TSPFAKVKNCLSGL
+1844 TSPFAKVKNCLGGL
-1858 DKLVAANVKSIK
+1858 DKLIAANVKSIK

-1878 PIKMIELSNIITVM
+1878 KTKMNNLSTIISLM
-1892 ISSVPDAVMK
+1892 ISSVPDAVIK
-1902 ATMNENQEELNPFFE
+1902 ATMDENQEELKPFFE
-1917 NAEDNIKKISS
+1917 DAKDNIKKISS

-1941 SSYSDILKLKS
+1941 SSYGDILKLKS

-1997 EQFDIYTDIL
+1997 NQFDIYTDIL

-2042 PKEMVKG
+2042 PKEMVRG
-2049 ISETFVYLNTKNL
+2049 ISETFVHLDSKGL

-2073 EDYYS
+2073 VDYYN

-2084 DVYDEAPKDTSKYD
+2084 DVYDKAPKDTSKYD

-2112 KVKNTSQFRI
+2112 KVKNTSQFRT

-2221 VNVKQVQDTENSTMQ
+2221 VNVKQVQDTENSNMQ
-2236 YSDTSTPGQ
+2236 YSDTSIGNGQ

-2256 GNPLNSQT
+2256 GNPLNSKT
-2264 QQSKE
+2264 QSTE

>member
-1 MVNLITINN
+1 MT
-10 FYNKTILQREE
+10 
-21 LKFFPFNFY
+21 
-30 ISKKVINQIINMA
+30 
-43 KVSDKAVGRSKGG
+43 KVSDESVRRSNGG
-56 NLLPGGSITGNL
+56 NLLPSGTQQKDNNSITGDL
-68 DEIIDDINNS
+68 SSIIKEVSKDIIKHIDEIYS
-78 IKNVEAGVDLIFHG
+78 GVDLIFNG
-92 NVDSQKSFSEFID
+92 LLDPSQYKLSQSDMALMSFI
-105 AFNKTRSQASEEFM
+105 
-119 SMMGFVS
+119 S
-126 GGQSISENTSYDNIK
+126 GGQFISKDQSYSSK
-141 TNIQSFTKSIS
+141 QTNIQQFAKSIS
-152 ENLDKTNKILTSDG
+152 ENLKKTNKILTSDG

-177 KLKKEK
+177 KLKKENPK
-183 PQNVE
+183 NVE

-203 SRQLDVLRFIIEK
+203 SKQLDLLRDTIEN
-216 SNKTASDNII
+216 SNKIASDNII
-226 KVLTTKNEIK
+226 KVL
-236 EKPQNVE
+236 
-243 VKVPE
+243 
-248 IKPVINI
+248 
-255 PDYSR
+255 S
-260 QLDVLRFTIEK
+260 
-271 SNKTASDNIIKVLN
+271 
-285 SNTNNQTNPVD
+285 SNTNNQVNSVD
-296 LNNLHIKIDDLNLSK
+296 LNNLKIKIDDLNLGQDSLNA
-311 ESKDV
+311 
-316 LKDLSNALNSVAKVK
+316 LKTLSDALNSVSKVK
-331 YEVKDQNIVKYL
+331 YEVKDQNIVQYL
-343 TGIDKSISKIDIDN
+343 TGIDKSISKIDIDK

-372 FLKLCNTINSASIDS
+372 FLGLCNAINSASIDS
-387 KKNMSQ
+387 KKTMSQ

-421 LHSIYWMTSKSNIL
+421 LRSIYWMTTDSNIL
-435 TGLGITSKGIISAI
+435 TGLGITSKGLISAI
-449 IENIVA
+449 IKNIVD

-464 FKSIGALA
+464 FKSVGALA

-504 IYDVKGPIAYLT
+504 IYDTKGPIAYLT
-516 LQIKE
+516 LQVKE
-521 LGDNIL
+521 LGDEIFKN
-527 KDNVVGKNN
+527 NVVGKNN
-536 SSLSAIEDMIE
+536 SSLRAIEDMVE

-554 HIKFKDVVYNQLL
+554 NINFKDVAYTQLL
-567 ATYALGSAWIYM
+567 ATYALGTTWLYIA
-579 GIVKF
+579 IVKS
-584 LSKIDD
+584 LSKINDNS
-590 TELKKLIGDNG
+590 LINLIGDNG
-601 KLAFVMQVVQRL
+601 KLSFIMQVVQRL

-629 LVQLTIMMSVANM
+629 LIQLTIMMSVANM
-642 ISKVSKNGIVGVS
+642 ISKVSKNGIVGIS

-677 AINDESVPNIMK
+677 AINDESVPKIMK

-734 NINNKKNPLIA
+734 NINNKKNPLTA

-760 ESLTKLSILAAVG
+760 ESLSKLSILAAIG
-773 GLFAVKG
+773 GLFASKG
-780 QDGIREYK
+780 QEGIREYK
-788 KVLTKLKSLIKRIQ
+788 KVLTKLKSLIKGIQ
-802 SDGLDVK
+802 SDGLDIN

-818 IEKLIE
+818 IEKLVE

-831 WGSVMGIT
+831 LGSVMGIT
-839 APLSII
+839 APLSIL
-845 GFKSMQLSGVAVGK
+845 GFKSMQLSAVAVGK
-859 MIDTLSK
+859 MIDTLNG
-866 IEINDDFFDKLKNIG
+866 IEINDDFFDRLKNIG

-898 KIVLQRMPEILGF
+898 KIVLQRMHEILGF

-933 DEALEQSKKVALLIY
+933 DEALEQTEKVARLVYL
-948 MSGATLLLG
+948 SGATLLLG
-957 AAIMM
+957 AAVMM

-1027 TGSVLG
+1027 TGSVIG

-1040 LISGVITAYSIASN
+1040 LITGVIGAYTIASN

-1076 LLLPTIYMTKHPVM
+1076 LLLPTVYMTKHPIL
-1090 FATALW
+1090 FGTALL
-1096 FAFELGVFVFLMK
+1096 FAFELGVFIFLMK
-1109 LAYSSGDFAANY
+1109 LAYSGGDFASNY
-1121 IGAKLGAK
+1121 IGGKLGAK
-1129 LGVVQST
+1129 LGVTQT
-1136 DKAID
+1136 TEKAID

-1155 ILLLGAAIM
+1155 ILLLGAKIM

-1172 AIGFTLTLGAF
+1172 ALGFTLTLGLF
-1183 LLGISAAYWGANK
+1183 LVGISAAYWGASK
-1196 MLGGQK
+1196 ILGGQK
-1202 GMMIAHEFSNLVALS
+1202 GMMIAHEFSNLVVLS

-1227 MMIPNMG
+1227 MLIPNMA

-1242 ILCGFVAGITLAY
+1242 ILGGFVAGITIAY
-1255 GFAGK
+1255 GFAGR

-1276 VLVSSIALLNGGML
+1276 VLVSSIALLTGGML
-1290 MMNYPD
+1290 LMNYPD
-1296 LGSYILQFLGLELLL
+1296 LDINILKFLGLELLL
-1311 VGGTAVILG
+1311 VGGMSFILG
-1320 ILSVV
+1320 MLSKV
-1325 KGKLKTGALALIG
+1325 KRNLKTGALALLG
-1338 VIACVRL
+1338 VIVCIGL
-1345 AGYAMMEIMNLRKEI
+1345 SGYAMMEIVKLRKEI

-1366 IWATIGT
+1366 IWGT
-1373 TIAVLIAFA
+1373 VFVTVTVLGAFA
-1382 AGLRYLSAGTGGL
+1382 AGVIGLGQLSLAGGGL

-1452 IWELKPFMNPLIDM
+1452 VWELKPFMNPLLDM
-1466 LIVAASGTIT
+1466 MIVAASGTIA
-1476 SLGYMMSKLS
+1476 SLGHMMSMLS

-1519 AAENIKTIITILGGT
+1519 AAENIRTIVTIIGGT
-1534 ILDTYKEN
+1534 ILDIYKEN
-1542 PDIFSNGML
+1542 PTIFSNGML

-1571 GKMIDKIAEG
+1571 GKMIAKIAEG
-1581 VKDMAD
+1581 VKEMAE
-1587 LKIAIYKGTDKVG
+1587 LKIPIYKGTDKVG
-1600 YRRLIDDDFNSAA
+1600 YRSLTETDFNNAA
-1613 ANISTIVT
+1613 TNISTIVT

-1687 SDGKQKG
+1687 DDGKQKG

-1703 INAAFNTQLIV
+1703 INAALNTQLIV
-1714 SCLGNAIMSLGSNSK
+1714 SCLGNSIMALGSNPK

-1734 EDQSLVFKD
+1734 EDQSVVFKD

-1751 IVTALKGIGSLISE
+1751 IVTALRGIGSLISD

-1773 ADLRIQKYDAN
+1773 ADLRVQKYDSN

-1796 VESLRPKGAVYKNVT
+1796 IESLRPNGTVYNNVT

-1817 PAAVMSIYDAHS
+1817 PAAVMAIYNEHD
-1829 KDWFEDAGWFSNDGS
+1829 KTWFEDSGWFNHDGS
-1844 TSPFAKVKNCLSGL
+1844 TSTFAKVKNCLSGL
-1858 DKLVAANVKSIK
+1858 DKLIAENVKSIK

-1878 PIKMIELSNIITVM
+1878 KTKMNNLSTIISLM

-1902 ATMNENQEELNPFFE
+1902 ATMDENQEKLKPFFE
-1917 NAEDNIKKISS
+1917 DAEDNIKKISS

-1941 SSYSDILKLKS
+1941 SSYNDILKLKS

-2019 FKQKLEKETKD
+2019 FKHKLEKETKD

-2042 PKEMVKG
+2042 PKEMVRG
-2049 ISETFVYLNTKNL
+2049 ISETFVHLDSKGL
-2062 SKNILMFGPMM
+2062 SKSIMMFGPMM
-2073 EDYYS
+2073 VDYYN

-2112 KVKNTSQFRI
+2112 KVKNTSEFRT

-2181 RELKISAKTINQAD
+2181 RELKISARTINQAD

-2221 VNVKQVQDTENSTMQ
+2221 VNVKQVQDTENPNMQ
-2236 YSDTSTPGQ
+2236 YDDTPTPGQ

-2256 GNPLNSQT
+2256 DNPLNSKT
-2264 QQSKE
+2264 PSSE

>member
-1 MVNLITINN
+1 
-10 FYNKTILQREE
+10 
-21 LKFFPFNFY
+21 
-30 ISKKVINQIINMA
+30 MA

-56 NLLPGGSITGNL
+56 NLLPSGQNTISGNL
-68 DEIIDDINNS
+68 YDIVNTINKS
-78 IKNVEAGVDLIFHG
+78 MENVEAGVDLIFNG
-92 NVDSQKSFSEFID
+92 NVDSQKSFFEFIN
-105 AFNKTRSQASEEFM
+105 AFNKIKSQASEEFM

-126 GGQSISENTSYDNIK
+126 GGKDISKDTNYSSIK
-141 TNIQSFTKSIS
+141 QNIQSFTKSIS

-177 KLKKEK
+177 KLEKEK
-183 PQNVE
+183 
-188 VKVPEIKPVINIPDY
+188 Y
-203 SRQLDVLRFIIEK
+203 K
-216 SNKTASDNII
+216 SN
-226 KVLTTKNEIK
+226 
-236 EKPQNVE
+236 
-243 VKVPE
+243 
-248 IKPVINI
+248 
-255 PDYSR
+255 
-260 QLDVLRFTIEK
+260 
-271 SNKTASDNIIKVLN
+271 
-285 SNTNNQTNPVD
+285 NTNGNQVNPVD
-296 LNNLHIKIDDLNLSK
+296 LNSLNIKIDDLNLGQDSL
-311 ESKDV
+311 EA
-316 LKDLSNALNSVAKVK
+316 LKNLSDALNSVAKVK
-331 YEVKDQNIVKYL
+331 YEVKDQNILQYL
-343 TGIDKSISKIDIDN
+343 TGIDKSISKIDIDE
-357 LKKKISKVNKLLTND
+357 LKKKISKVNKLLTNN
-372 FLKLCNTINSASIDS
+372 FLKLCNAINSASIDS
-387 KKNMSQ
+387 KKTMSQ

-421 LHSIYWMTSKSNIL
+421 LRSIYWMTSKSNIL
-435 TGLGITSKGIISAI
+435 TGFGITSKGLISAI
-449 IENIVA
+449 IKNIVA
-455 RSKEAGQGG
+455 RSKEVEQGG
-464 FKSIGALA
+464 FKSVGALA

-504 IYDVKGPIAYLT
+504 IYDTKGPIAYLI
-516 LQIKE
+516 LQVKE

-554 HIKFKDVVYNQLL
+554 RIKFKDVVYTQLL
-567 ATYALGSAWIYM
+567 ATYALGSTWLYM
-579 GIVKF
+579 SIVKS

-642 ISKVSKNGIVGVS
+642 ISKVSKNGIVGIS

-689 NCEDVIL
+689 NCEDMIL
-696 SLGKIA
+696 SLGKVA

-734 NINNKKNPLIA
+734 NINNKKNPLTA

-760 ESLTKLSILAAVG
+760 ESLSKLSILTAIG
-773 GLFAVKG
+773 GLFASKG
-780 QDGIREYK
+780 QDGIKEYK
-788 KVLTKLKSLIKRIQ
+788 KLVTKLKSLIKRIQ

-809 QEDLKKIDN
+809 QEDIKKIDN

-831 WGSVMGIT
+831 WGFIMSIT

-845 GFKSMQLSGVAVGK
+845 GFKSMQLSAVAVGK
-859 MIDTLSK
+859 MIDTLNG
-866 IEINDDFFDKLKNIG
+866 IQIDDDFFDRLKNIG

-933 DEALEQSKKVALLIY
+933 DEALEQTKKVALLIY

-1018 GAAVNAFLP
+1018 GATVNAFLP
-1027 TGSVLG
+1027 TGSVIG

-1040 LISGVITAYSIASN
+1040 LITGVMGAYTIASN

-1076 LLLPTIYMTKHPVM
+1076 LLLPTVYMTKHPM
-1090 FATALW
+1090 LFATALL
-1096 FAFELGVFVFLMK
+1096 FAFDLGVFILLMK
-1109 LAYSSGDFAANY
+1109 LAYSGGDF
-1121 IGAKLGAK
+1121 IGNKIGVKLGI
-1129 LGVVQST
+1129 VQST

-1155 ILLLGAAIM
+1155 ILLLGAKIM

-1172 AIGFTLTLGAF
+1172 AIGFTLTLGTF
-1183 LLGISAAYWGANK
+1183 LLGISLAYYGANK
-1196 MLGGQK
+1196 ILK
-1202 GMMIAHEFSNLVALS
+1202 GEKGLIIAHEFSNLVALS
-1217 AATLLVGGLF
+1217 AATLLIGGLF
-1227 MMIPNMG
+1227 MMIPNMED
-1234 VATVSFAG
+1234 ATKSFAWTLG
-1242 ILCGFVAGITLAY
+1242 GFIAGITLAY
-1255 GFAGK
+1255 GFAGR

-1276 VLVSSIALLNGGML
+1276 VLVSSIALLTGGML

-1296 LGSYILQFLGLELLL
+1296 LDVNILKFLGLELLL

-1320 ILSVV
+1320 VLGAGKS
-1325 KGKLKTGALALIG
+1325 KLKTGALALIG
-1338 VIACVRL
+1338 VIACVGL

-1360 GDDWGG
+1360 GNDWGG
-1366 IWATIGT
+1366 ILGT
-1373 TIAVLIAFA
+1373 VFVTVTVLGVFA
-1382 AGLRYLSAGTGGL
+1382 AGVIGLRYLSAGTGGL

-1423 IIKVMD
+1423 IINVMD

-1452 IWELKPFMNPLIDM
+1452 IWELKPFMNPLLDM
-1466 LIVAASGTIT
+1466 MIVTASGTIT

-1506 VGRRNLTDADFTD
+1506 IGRRNLTDADFTD
-1519 AAENIKTIITILGGT
+1519 AAENIKTIITILSGT
-1534 ILDTYKEN
+1534 ILYTYKEN
-1542 PDIFSNGML
+1542 SDIFSNGML
-1551 GDFLGM
+1551 GNFLGI

-1571 GKMIDKIAEG
+1571 GKMISKIAEG
-1581 VKDMAD
+1581 IKDMAE
-1587 LKIAIYKGTDKVG
+1587 LKIPIYRGTDKVG
-1600 YRRLIDDDFNSAA
+1600 YRRLTEPDFSNAA
-1613 ANISTIVT
+1613 ENISKIVT
-1621 CLGYAI
+1621 TLGYAL
-1627 LDLYDK
+1627 LDLYYK

-1646 MIGVKTPFGRV
+1646 MIGVKTPFGRI

-1687 SDGKQKG
+1687 ADGKQKG

-1703 INAAFNTQLIV
+1703 ENAATNTQHIV
-1714 SCLGNAIMSLGSNSK
+1714 SCLGNSILALKDNPNA
-1729 TAWMF
+1729 AWMF
-1734 EDQSLVFKD
+1734 EDQSIVFKD

-1773 ADLRIQKYDAN
+1773 ADLRIQKYDSN

-1796 VESLRPKGAVYKNVT
+1796 IESLRPGGTVYNNVT

-1817 PAAVMSIYDAHS
+1817 PAAVMAIYNDPHN
-1829 KDWFEDAGWFSNDGS
+1829 KVWFEDSGWFNHDGS
-1844 TSPFAKVKNCLSGL
+1844 TSPFAKVKNCLGGL
-1858 DKLVAANVKSIK
+1858 DKLIAENIKSIK

-1878 PIKMIELSNIITVM
+1878 KSKMNNLSAIISLM
-1892 ISSVPDAVMK
+1892 ISSVPDAVIK
-1902 ATMNENQEELNPFFE
+1902 ATMDENQEELKPFFE
-1917 NAEDNIKKISS
+1917 DAKDNIKKISS

-1941 SSYSDILKLKS
+1941 SSYRDILNLKS

-2042 PKEMVKG
+2042 PKEMVRG

-2073 EDYYS
+2073 EDYYN

-2112 KVKNTSQFRI
+2112 KVKNTSQFRT
-2122 ETQDVSKFT
+2122 ETQDVSKFI

-2256 GNPLNSQT
+2256 GNPLNGQT
-2264 QQSKE
+2264 PQSKE

>member
-1 MVNLITINN
+1 
-10 FYNKTILQREE
+10 
-21 LKFFPFNFY
+21 
-30 ISKKVINQIINMA
+30 MA
-43 KVSDKAVGRSKGG
+43 KVSDKAVDRSKGG

-68 DEIIDDINNS
+68 YEIVDDINDS
-78 IKNVEAGVDLIFHG
+78 MKNIEAGIDLIFSG
-92 NVDSQKSFSEFID
+92 NVDSQKSFSEFIN
-105 AFNKTRSQASEEFM
+105 AFNKTKSQASEEFM

-126 GGQSISENTSYDNIK
+126 GGQSISENTNYSNIK
-141 TNIQSFTKSIS
+141 TNIQSFTKKIQSSLDTMQNIQKIIDPGKGLKVIS
-152 ENLDKTNKILTSDG
+152 VNN
-166 MQVIVTNFNEQ
+166 VTDNSQNNNANV
-177 KLKKEK
+177 KL
-183 PQNVE
+183 
-188 VKVPEIKPVINIPDY
+188 
-203 SRQLDVLRFIIEK
+203 S
-216 SNKTASDNII
+216 
-226 KVLTTKNEIK
+226 
-236 EKPQNVE
+236 
-243 VKVPE
+243 
-248 IKPVINI
+248 
-255 PDYSR
+255 
-260 QLDVLRFTIEK
+260 
-271 SNKTASDNIIKVLN
+271 
-285 SNTNNQTNPVD
+285 
-296 LNNLHIKIDDLNLSK
+296 DLNLGQDSLK
-311 ESKDV
+311 V

-331 YEVKDQNIVKYL
+331 YEVKDQNIVQYL

-372 FLKLCNTINSASIDS
+372 FADLCKAINSASINS

-421 LHSIYWMTSKSNIL
+421 LRSIYWMTSKSNIL
-435 TGLGITSKGIISAI
+435 TGLGITSKGLISAI

-464 FKSIGALA
+464 FKSVGALA

-554 HIKFKDVVYNQLL
+554 RIKFKDVVYSQLL
-567 ATYALGSAWIYM
+567 ATYALGSAWLYI
-579 GIVKF
+579 GIVKS

-642 ISKVSKNGIVGVS
+642 ISKVSKNGIVGIS

-734 NINNKKNPLIA
+734 NINNKKNPLTA

-788 KVLTKLKSLIKRIQ
+788 KVVTKLKSLIKRIQ

-809 QEDLKKIDN
+809 QEDIKKIDN

-831 WGSVMGIT
+831 LGSVMSIT

-845 GFKSMQLSGVAVGK
+845 GFKSMQLSAVAVGK
-859 MIDTLSK
+859 MIDALNG
-866 IEINDDFFDKLKNIG
+866 IQIDDDFFDKLKNIG

-933 DEALEQSKKVALLIY
+933 DEALEQTKKVALLIY

-968 NAVLFTLSLAAFIG
+968 NAVLFTLSLAVFIG

-991 SERIERTI
+991 SERIKRTI

-1027 TGSVLG
+1027 IGSVLG

-1076 LLLPTIYMTKHPVM
+1076 LLLPTVYMTKHPVL

-1096 FAFELGVFVFLMK
+1096 FALELGAFVFLMK
-1109 LAYSSGDFAANY
+1109 LAYSGGDFIANK
-1121 IGAKLGAK
+1121 IGAK

-1164 NIDGMFWS
+1164 NKDEMFWS
-1172 AIGFTLTLGAF
+1172 AIGFTLTLGVF

-1227 MMIPNMG
+1227 MMIPNMA

-1242 ILCGFVAGITLAY
+1242 ILGGFVAGITLAY

-1276 VLVSSIALLNGGML
+1276 VLVSSIALLTGGML

-1296 LGSYILQFLGLELLL
+1296 LDINILKFLGLEFVL

-1320 ILSVV
+1320 ILGAV
-1325 KGKLKTGALALIG
+1325 KSKLKTGALALIG
-1338 VIACVRL
+1338 VIACVGL

-1366 IWATIGT
+1366 IWGT
-1373 TIAVLIAFA
+1373 VFVTVTVLGAFA
-1382 AGLRYLSAGTGGL
+1382 AGVIGLGAISAGTAGI
-1395 GALALAAG
+1395 GALGLAAG

-1466 LIVAASGTIT
+1466 MIVAASGTIT

-1519 AAENIKTIITILGGT
+1519 AAENIRTIVTIIGGT
-1534 ILDTYKEN
+1534 ILDIYKEN

-1600 YRRLIDDDFNSAA
+1600 YRRLTDADFNSAA

-1657 VTGCTGLGKMISSIA
+1657 VTGCTGLGKMISNIA

-1677 MADLRIPIYG
+1677 M
-1687 SDGKQKG
+1687 
-1694 TRPLDFKDF
+1694 
-1703 INAAFNTQLIV
+1703 
-1714 SCLGNAIMSLGSNSK
+1714 
-1729 TAWMF
+1729 
-1734 EDQSLVFKD
+1734 
-1743 GTCSRFSQ
+1743 
-1751 IVTALKGIGSLISE
+1751 
-1765 TAKGVKDV
+1765 

-1878 PIKMIELSNIITVM
+1878 SLKMLELSNIIMVM

-1902 ATMNENQEELNPFFE
+1902 ATMDENQENLKPFFE
-1917 NAEDNIKKISS
+1917 DAKDNIKKISS

-1976 SMSRAIQ
+1976 SMARAIQ
-1983 KMPNIKDDELSSIQ
+1983 KMPKLKDDELSSIQ

-2042 PKEMVKG
+2042 PKEMVRG

-2062 SKNILMFGPMM
+2062 AKNIQMFGPMM

-2112 KVKNTSQFRI
+2112 KVKNTSQFRT

-2131 RSINTLDVAKAQTMT
+2131 RSINTLDLAKAQTMT

-2236 YSDTSTPGQ
+2236 YGDTSTPGQ

>member
-1 MVNLITINN
+1 
-10 FYNKTILQREE
+10 
-21 LKFFPFNFY
+21 
-30 ISKKVINQIINMA
+30 MA
-43 KVSDKAVGRSKGG
+43 KVSDEAVGRSKGG

-68 DEIIDDINNS
+68 YDIVDDIKDS
-78 IKNVEAGVDLIFHG
+78 MKNVEAGIDLIFSG
-92 NVDSQKSFSEFID
+92 NVDSQKRFSEFIN
-105 AFNKTRSQASEEFM
+105 AFNETRSQASEEFM

-126 GGQSISENTSYDNIK
+126 GGQTISKNTNYSSIK
-141 TNIQSFTKSIS
+141 TNIQSFTKKIQSSLDTIKNIQEIIDPGKGMKVIS
-152 ENLDKTNKILTSDG
+152 VNN
-166 MQVIVTNFNEQ
+166 VTDN
-177 KLKKEK
+177 
-183 PQNVE
+183 
-188 VKVPEIKPVINIPDY
+188 
-203 SRQLDVLRFIIEK
+203 SR
-216 SNKTASDNII
+216 N
-226 KVLTTKNEIK
+226 
-236 EKPQNVE
+236 
-243 VKVPE
+243 
-248 IKPVINI
+248 
-255 PDYSR
+255 
-260 QLDVLRFTIEK
+260 
-271 SNKTASDNIIKVLN
+271 
-285 SNTNNQTNPVD
+285 
-296 LNNLHIKIDDLNLSK
+296 NNLQKIDDLNLGQDSLK
-311 ESKDV
+311 V

-331 YEVKDQNIVKYL
+331 YEVKDQNIVQYL
-343 TGIDKSISKIDIDN
+343 TGIDKSISEIDIDN

-372 FLKLCNTINSASIDS
+372 FLSLCNAINSASIDS
-387 KKNMSQ
+387 KKTMSQ
-393 LSSVV
+393 LSSIV
-398 ELMNAIPSIGEI
+398 ELMNAIPSIGEM

-421 LHSIYWMTSKSNIL
+421 LRSIYWMTTDSNIL
-435 TGLGITSKGIISAI
+435 TGLGITSKGLISAI
-449 IENIVA
+449 IKNIVA

-464 FKSIGALA
+464 FKSVGALA
-472 KFIESLVSLGEDTN
+472 KFIELLVTLGENTN

-504 IYDVKGPIAYLT
+504 IYDTKGPITYLT
-516 LQIKE
+516 LQVKE
-521 LGDNIL
+521 LGDEIFKNNI
-527 KDNVVGKNN
+527 VGKNN
-536 SSLSAIEDMIE
+536 SSIRVIEDMIE
-547 DISTIGN
+547 DISTVGDN
-554 HIKFKDVVYNQLL
+554 IKFKDVAYTQLI
-567 ATYALGSAWIYM
+567 ATYALGTTWLYRNIIKS
-579 GIVKF
+579 F
-584 LSKIDD
+584 SKIDD

-601 KLAFVMQVVQRL
+601 KLSFIMQVVQRL

-642 ISKVSKNGIVGVS
+642 ISKVSKNGIVGIS

-702 VVSTIAGMFVD
+702 IVSTIAGMFVD
-713 KGKEGVSNMKTMVT
+713 KGKEGVANMKTMVT

-734 NINNKKNPLIA
+734 NINNKKNPLTS

-760 ESLTKLSILAAVG
+760 ESLSKLSILAAIG
-773 GLFAVKG
+773 GLFASKG
-780 QDGIREYK
+780 QEGIREYK

-831 WGSVMGIT
+831 LGSAMCIT
-839 APLSII
+839 APLSIL
-845 GFKSMQLSGVAVGK
+845 GFKSMQLSALAVGK
-859 MIDTLSK
+859 MIDTLNG
-866 IEINDDFFDKLKNIG
+866 IQINDDFFDRLKNIG

-886 ASATMLAGAVIG
+886 ASATMLTGAVIG

-933 DEALEQSKKVALLIY
+933 DEALNQTEKVARLVYL
-948 MSGATLLLG
+948 SGATLLLG

-1018 GAAVNAFLP
+1018 GAVVNAFLP

-1033 FAFSLTL
+1033 FAFSLTM
-1040 LISGVITAYSIASN
+1040 LITGVIGAYTIASN

-1063 EEFAWLIG
+1063 KEFAWLIG

-1076 LLLPTIYMTKHPVM
+1076 LLLPTVYMTKHPVL
-1090 FATALW
+1090 FATALL
-1096 FAFELGVFVFLMK
+1096 FALELGTFIFGVIGAYK
-1109 LAYSSGDFAANY
+1109 LATKGMNE
-1121 IGAKLGAK
+1121 
-1129 LGVVQST
+1129 
-1136 DKAID
+1136 AID

-1155 ILLLGAAIM
+1155 ILLLGATIM

-1172 AIGFTLTLGAF
+1172 AIGFTLTLGTF
-1183 LLGISAAYWGANK
+1183 LLGISLAYYGANK
-1196 MLGGQK
+1196 ILK
-1202 GMMIAHEFSNLVALS
+1202 GEKGLIMAHEFSNLVALS
-1217 AATLLVGGLF
+1217 AATLLIGGLF
-1227 MMIPNMG
+1227 MMIPNMA
-1234 VATVSFAG
+1234 VATISFAG
-1242 ILCGFVAGITLAY
+1242 ILGGFVAGITIAY
-1255 GFAGK
+1255 GFAGR

-1276 VLVSSIALLNGGML
+1276 VLVSSIALLTGGML
-1290 MMNYPD
+1290 LMNYPD
-1296 LGSYILQFLGLELLL
+1296 LDVNILKFLALELLL
-1311 VGGTAVILG
+1311 VGGTAIILG
-1320 ILSVV
+1320 VLGAV
-1325 KGKLKTGALALIG
+1325 KSKLKTGALALIG
-1338 VIACVRL
+1338 IIACVGL

-1366 IWATIGT
+1366 IWGT
-1373 TIAVLIAFA
+1373 VFVTVTVLGAFA
-1382 AGLRYLSAGTGGL
+1382 AGVIGLGYLSAGTGGL
-1395 GALALAAG
+1395 GGLALAAG

-1452 IWELKPFMNPLIDM
+1452 VWELKPFMNPLLDM
-1466 LIVAASGTIT
+1466 MIVAASGTIT

-1506 VGRRNLTDADFTD
+1506 IGRRNLTDADFTD
-1519 AAENIKTIITILGGT
+1519 AAENIRTIVTIIGGT
-1534 ILDTYKEN
+1534 ILDIYKEN
-1542 PDIFSNGML
+1542 PSIFSNGML
-1551 GDFLGM
+1551 GDFLGI

-1571 GKMIDKIAEG
+1571 GKMIAKIAEG
-1581 VKDMAD
+1581 VKEMAE
-1587 LKIAIYKGTDKVG
+1587 LKIPIYKGTDKVG
-1600 YRRLIDDDFNSAA
+1600 YRSLTETDFNNAA
-1613 ANISTIVT
+1613 ENISKIVT

-1657 VTGCTGLGKMISSIA
+1657 VTGCTGLGKMISNIA

-1687 SDGKQKG
+1687 ADGKQKG

-1703 INAAFNTQLIV
+1703 KNAAFNTQLIV
-1714 SCLGNAIMSLGSNSK
+1714 SCLGNSIMGLGSNPK

-1734 EDQSLVFKD
+1734 EDQSVVFKD
-1743 GTCSRFSQ
+1743 GTCSRFAQ

-1773 ADLRIQKYDAN
+1773 ADLRIQKYDSN

-1796 VESLRPKGAVYKNVT
+1796 IESLRPNGTVYNNVT

-1817 PAAVMSIYDAHS
+1817 PAAVMAIYDAHS
-1829 KDWFEDAGWFSNDGS
+1829 KDWFKDSGWFNHDGS

-1870 SILDLKLD
+1870 SILDLKID
-1878 PIKMIELSNIITVM
+1878 PLKMIELSSIISLM
-1892 ISSVPDAVMK
+1892 ISSVPNAVMK
-1902 ATMNENQEELNPFFE
+1902 ATMDENKEELKPFFE
-1917 NAEDNIKKISS
+1917 DAEDNIKKISS

-1941 SSYSDILKLKS
+1941 SSYRDILNLKS
-1952 KFGKEDDIHGLN
+1952 KFGNEDDIHDLN
-1964 KIVDAVLTQLPF
+1964 KIVDAVLTQLPY

-1983 KMPNIKDDELSSIQ
+1983 KMPNLKDDEFSSI
-1997 EQFDIYTDIL
+1997 EKQFDAYTGIL

-2030 NAASIV
+2030 NASSIV

-2049 ISETFVYLNTKNL
+2049 ISETFVHLNSKDL

-2073 EDYYS
+2073 VDYYN

-2112 KVKNTSQFRI
+2112 KVKNTSQFRT
-2122 ETQDVSKFT
+2122 ETQDVSKFI

-2181 RELKISAKTINQAD
+2181 RELKISAKTINKAD

-2201 HAAIKDSISKISTL
+2201 HTAIKDSISKISTL

-2236 YSDTSTPGQ
+2236 YSDNFTGGGQ

-2256 GNPLNSQT
+2256 DNPLNSQT
-2264 QQSKE
+2264 PQSKE

>member
-1 MVNLITINN
+1 
-10 FYNKTILQREE
+10 
-21 LKFFPFNFY
+21 
-30 ISKKVINQIINMA
+30 MA
-43 KVSDKAVGRSKGG
+43 KISDESVRRSKGV
-56 NLLPGGSITGNL
+56 NLPGGIPQKENNSITGDL
-68 DEIIDDINNS
+68 SSIIENVAKDIN
-78 IKNVEAGVDLIFHG
+78 KNIDKIYSG
-92 NVDSQKSFSEFID
+92 ID
-105 AFNKTRSQASEEFM
+105 AIFDGLVDPSQLLLSESDKSLM
-119 SMMGFVS
+119 SFIS
-126 GGQSISENTSYDNIK
+126 GGQSISKNQSYSSK
-141 TNIQSFTKSIS
+141 QTNIQQFAKSIS
-152 ENLDKTNKILTSDG
+152 ENIKNTNKILTSDG

-177 KLKKEK
+177 KLEKEK
-183 PQNVE
+183 
-188 VKVPEIKPVINIPDY
+188 Y
-203 SRQLDVLRFIIEK
+203 K
-216 SNKTASDNII
+216 SN
-226 KVLTTKNEIK
+226 
-236 EKPQNVE
+236 
-243 VKVPE
+243 
-248 IKPVINI
+248 
-255 PDYSR
+255 
-260 QLDVLRFTIEK
+260 
-271 SNKTASDNIIKVLN
+271 
-285 SNTNNQTNPVD
+285 NTNDNQVNPVD
-296 LNNLHIKIDDLNLSK
+296 LNSLNIKIDDLNLG
-311 ESKDV
+311 KDSLKV

-331 YEVKDQNIVKYL
+331 YEVKDQNIIQYL
-343 TGIDKSISKIDIDN
+343 TGIDKSISKIDIDK

-372 FLKLCNTINSASIDS
+372 FLGLCNAINSASIDS
-387 KKNMSQ
+387 KKTMSQ

-421 LHSIYWMTSKSNIL
+421 LRSIYWMTTKSNIL
-435 TGLGITSKGIISAI
+435 TSIGITSEGLISAI

-455 RSKEAGQGG
+455 RSKEAGQSG
-464 FKSIGALA
+464 FESVGALA
-472 KFIESLVSLGEDTN
+472 KFIESLVSLGENTN

-504 IYDVKGPIAYLT
+504 IYDTKGPIAYLT
-516 LQIKE
+516 LQVKE
-521 LGDNIL
+521 LGDEIFKN
-527 KDNVVGKNN
+527 NVVGKNN
-536 SSLSAIEDMIE
+536 SSLRAIEDMIE
-547 DISTIGN
+547 DISTVGN
-554 HIKFKDVVYNQLL
+554 NIKFKDVAYTQLI
-567 ATYALGSAWIYM
+567 ATYALGTTWLYRNIIKS
-579 GIVKF
+579 
-584 LSKIDD
+584 LSKINTD
-590 TELKKLIGDNG
+590 ELAKLIGDNG
-601 KLAFVMQVVQRL
+601 KLSFIMQVVQRL
-613 SANEST
+613 SANKST

-642 ISKVSKNGIVGVS
+642 ISKVSKNGIVGIS

-760 ESLTKLSILAAVG
+760 ESLTKLSILATIG

-788 KVLTKLKSLIKRIQ
+788 KVVTKLKSLIKRIQ

-831 WGSVMGIT
+831 LGSIMSIT
-839 APLSII
+839 APLSIL
-845 GFKSMQLSGVAVGK
+845 GFKSMQLSAVAVGK
-859 MIDTLSK
+859 MIDTLNG
-866 IEINDDFFDKLKNIG
+866 IEINDDFFDRFKNIG

-933 DEALEQSKKVALLIY
+933 DEALEQTEKVARLVYL
-948 MSGATLLLG
+948 SGTTLLLG
-957 AAIMM
+957 AAVMM

-1008 VVKSGLILAF
+1008 IVKSGLILAF
-1018 GAAVNAFLP
+1018 GAMVNKFLP
-1027 TGSVLG
+1027 TGSVIG

-1040 LISGVITAYSIASN
+1040 LITGVIGAYTIASN
-1054 MMEDTMSSA
+1054 MMKGTMSSA

-1076 LLLPTIYMTKHPVM
+1076 LLLPTVYMTKHPIL
-1090 FATALW
+1090 FATALL
-1096 FAFELGVFVFLMK
+1096 FALELGTFILGVIGAYK
-1109 LAYSSGDFAANY
+1109 LATKGMNE
-1121 IGAKLGAK
+1121 
-1129 LGVVQST
+1129 
-1136 DKAID
+1136 AID

-1164 NIDGMFWS
+1164 NIDGMFLS
-1172 AIGFTLTLGAF
+1172 ALGFTLTLGLF
-1183 LLGISAAYWGANK
+1183 LVGISAAYWSASK
-1196 MLGGQK
+1196 ILGGQK
-1202 GMMIAHEFSNLVALS
+1202 GMMIAHEFSNLVVLS

-1227 MMIPNMG
+1227 MLIPNMKD
-1234 VATVSFAG
+1234 ATISFALTLG
-1242 ILCGFVAGITLAY
+1242 GFITGITLAY
-1255 GFAGK
+1255 GFAGR

-1276 VLVSSIALLNGGML
+1276 VLVSSIALLTGGML

-1296 LGSYILQFLGLELLL
+1296 LDINILKFLGLELLL
-1311 VGGTAVILG
+1311 VGGMSLILG
-1320 ILSVV
+1320 ILSIV
-1325 KGKLKTGALALIG
+1325 KGNLKTGALALLG
-1338 VIACVRL
+1338 VIVCIGL
-1345 AGYAMMEIMNLRKEI
+1345 SGYAMMEIVKLRDKI
-1360 GDDWGG
+1360 GGDWGG

-1373 TIAVLIAFA
+1373 TIAVLGVFA
-1382 AGLRYLSAGTGGL
+1382 AGVIGLGYLAVGSGGL
-1395 GALALAAG
+1395 GGLALAAG

-1452 IWELKPFMNPLIDM
+1452 VWELKPFMNPLLDM
-1466 LIVAASGTIT
+1466 MIVAASGTIA
-1476 SLGYMMSKLS
+1476 SLGYMMSMLS

-1506 VGRRNLTDADFTD
+1506 VGRKNLTDADFTD
-1519 AAENIKTIITILGGT
+1519 AAENIRTIVTIIGGT
-1534 ILDTYKEN
+1534 ILDIYKEN
-1542 PDIFSNGML
+1542 PTIFSNGML

-1571 GKMIDKIAEG
+1571 GKMIAKIAEG
-1581 VKDMAD
+1581 VKEMAE
-1587 LKIAIYKGTDKVG
+1587 LKIPIYKGTDKVG
-1600 YRRLIDDDFNSAA
+1600 YRNLTETDFNNAA
-1613 ANISTIVT
+1613 TNISTIVT

-1687 SDGKQKG
+1687 DDGKQKG

-1703 INAAFNTQLIV
+1703 INAALNTQLIV
-1714 SCLGNAIMSLGSNSK
+1714 SCLGNSIMALGSNPK

-1734 EDQSLVFKD
+1734 EDQSVVLKD
-1743 GTCSRFSQ
+1743 GTCSRFAQ

-1765 TAKGVKDV
+1765 TAKGVKDA
-1773 ADLRIQKYDAN
+1773 ADLRIQKYDSN
-1784 GKLLKGQYEKIP
+1784 GKLLKGQYENIP
-1796 VESLRPKGAVYKNVT
+1796 IESLRPKGTVYNNVT

-1817 PAAVMSIYDAHS
+1817 PAAVMATYNAHS
-1829 KDWFEDAGWFSNDGS
+1829 KDWFEDSGWINHDGS
-1844 TSPFAKVKNCLSGL
+1844 TSPFAKVKNCLGGL

-1870 SILDLKLD
+1870 SILDLKID
-1878 PIKMIELSNIITVM
+1878 PLKMIELSSIISLM
-1892 ISSVPDAVMK
+1892 ISSVPNAVMK
-1902 ATMNENQEELNPFFE
+1902 ATMDENQEELKPFFKD
-1917 NAEDNIKKISS
+1917 AKGNIEKISS
-1928 SYSSYTKLLNNIV
+1928 SYSSYTELLNNIV

-1983 KMPNIKDDELSSIQ
+1983 KMPNIKDDKLSSIQ
-1997 EQFDIYTDIL
+1997 TQFDIYTDIL

-2049 ISETFVYLNTKNL
+2049 ISETFVHLNSKNL
-2062 SKNILMFGPMM
+2062 SRNILMFGPMM
-2073 EDYYS
+2073 VDYYN

-2112 KVKNTSQFRI
+2112 KIKNTSQFRT

-2221 VNVKQVQDTENSTMQ
+2221 VNVKQVQDTENSNMQ

-2264 QQSKE
+2264 PQSKE

>member
-1 MVNLITINN
+1 
-10 FYNKTILQREE
+10 
-21 LKFFPFNFY
+21 
-30 ISKKVINQIINMA
+30 MA

-68 DEIIDDINNS
+68 DEIVNSINNS
-78 IKNVEAGVDLIFHG
+78 IKNVEAGIDLIFNG
-92 NVDSQKSFSEFID
+92 NVDSQKRFFEFID
-105 AFNKTRSQASEEFM
+105 AFYKTRSQASEEFR

-126 GGQSISENTSYDNIK
+126 GGQSISENTRYENIN
-141 TNIQSFTKSIS
+141 TDIQSFTKSIS
-152 ENLDKTNKILTSDG
+152 ENLNKTNKILTSDG

-177 KLKKEK
+177 KLEKEK
-183 PQNVE
+183 E
-188 VKVPEIKPVINIPDY
+188 KY
-203 SRQLDVLRFIIEK
+203 K
-216 SNKTASDNII
+216 SN
-226 KVLTTKNEIK
+226 
-236 EKPQNVE
+236 
-243 VKVPE
+243 
-248 IKPVINI
+248 
-255 PDYSR
+255 
-260 QLDVLRFTIEK
+260 
-271 SNKTASDNIIKVLN
+271 
-285 SNTNNQTNPVD
+285 NTNNQINPVD
-296 LNNLHIKIDDLNLSK
+296 LNSLNIKIDDLNFGEDSLEALENLS
-311 ESKDV
+311 D
-316 LKDLSNALNSVAKVK
+316 ALNSVAKVK
-331 YEVKDQNIVKYL
+331 YEVKDQNIVQYL

-372 FLKLCNTINSASIDS
+372 FLKLCNAINSASIDS
-387 KKNMSQ
+387 KKTMSQ

-421 LHSIYWMTSKSNIL
+421 LRSIYWMTTKSNIL
-435 TGLGITSKGIISAI
+435 TGIGITSKGLISAI
-449 IENIVA
+449 IKNIVA
-455 RSKEAGQGG
+455 RSKEAEQGG
-464 FKSIGALA
+464 FKSVGALA
-472 KFIESLVSLGEDTN
+472 KFIETLVSLGEDTN

-504 IYDVKGPIAYLT
+504 IYDTKGPIAYLT
-516 LQIKE
+516 LQVKE

-536 SSLSAIEDMIE
+536 SSLSTIEDMIE

-554 HIKFKDVVYNQLL
+554 RIKFKDVVYTQLL
-567 ATYALGSAWIYM
+567 ATYALGSAWLYM
-579 GIVKF
+579 GIVKS

-601 KLAFVMQVVQRL
+601 KLSFVMQVVQRL

-642 ISKVSKNGIVGVS
+642 ISKVSKNGIVGIS

-689 NCEDVIL
+689 NCEDMIL
-696 SLGKIA
+696 SLGKVA

-734 NINNKKNPLIA
+734 NINNKKNPLTA

-780 QDGIREYK
+780 QDGIREYN
-788 KVLTKLKSLIKRIQ
+788 KVVTKLKSLIKRIQ

-809 QEDLKKIDN
+809 QEDIKKIDN

-831 WGSVMGIT
+831 LGSVMSIT

-845 GFKSMQLSGVAVGK
+845 GFKSMQLSAVAVGK
-859 MIDTLSK
+859 MIDALNG
-866 IEINDDFFDKLKNIG
+866 IQIDDDFFDRLKNIG

-886 ASATMLAGAVIG
+886 ASATMLVGAVIG

-933 DEALEQSKKVALLIY
+933 DEALEQTKKVALLIY

-962 IPGIFT
+962 IPGIFQ

-1027 TGSVLG
+1027 TGSVIG

-1040 LISGVITAYSIASN
+1040 LITGVIGAYTIASN

-1076 LLLPTIYMTKHPVM
+1076 LLLPTVYMTKHPM
-1090 FATALW
+1090 LFATALL
-1096 FAFELGVFVFLMK
+1096 FAFDLGVFILLMK
-1109 LAYSSGDFAANY
+1109 LAYSGGDFIANK
-1121 IGAKLGAK
+1121 IGVKLGI
-1129 LGVVQST
+1129 VQST

-1155 ILLLGAAIM
+1155 ILLLGAKIM
-1164 NIDGMFWS
+1164 NKDGMFWS
-1172 AIGFTLTLGAF
+1172 AIGFTLTLGTF
-1183 LLGISAAYWGANK
+1183 LLGISAAYWRANK
-1196 MLGGQK
+1196 ILK
-1202 GMMIAHEFSNLVALS
+1202 GEKGLIIAHEFSNLVALS

-1234 VATVSFAG
+1234 LATVSFAG
-1242 ILCGFVAGITLAY
+1242 ILGGFIAGITLAY
-1255 GFAGK
+1255 GFAGR

-1276 VLVSSIALLNGGML
+1276 VLVSSIALLTAGML

-1296 LGSYILQFLGLELLL
+1296 LDVNILKFLGLELLL

-1320 ILSVV
+1320 ILSKV

-1338 VIACVRL
+1338 VIACVGL

-1360 GDDWGG
+1360 GNDWDG
-1366 IWATIGT
+1366 IWGT
-1373 TIAVLIAFA
+1373 VFVTVTVLGAFA
-1382 AGLRYLSAGTGGL
+1382 GGVIGLGYLSAGTGL

-1403 EAALAGII
+1403 EAALVGII

-1423 IIKVMD
+1423 IINVMD
-1429 MASKLERVD
+1429 IASKLKRVD
-1438 TSIITDDIKAMLSI
+1438 TSIITDDIKSMLSI
-1452 IWELKPFMNPLIDM
+1452 IWELKPFMDPLLDM
-1466 LIVAASGTIT
+1466 MIVTASGTIT

-1506 VGRRNLTDADFTD
+1506 IGRRNLTDADFTD

-1542 PDIFSNGML
+1542 SDIFSNGML
-1551 GDFLGM
+1551 GNFLGM

-1571 GKMIDKIAEG
+1571 GKMISKIAEG
-1581 VKDMAD
+1581 VKDMAE
-1587 LKIAIYKGTDKVG
+1587 LKIPIYRGTDKVG
-1600 YRRLIDDDFNSAA
+1600 YRRLTEPDFNNAA
-1613 ANISTIVT
+1613 ENISKIVT
-1621 CLGYAI
+1621 TLGYAL

-1646 MIGVKTPFGRV
+1646 MIGVKTPFGRI

-1687 SDGKQKG
+1687 ADGKQKG

-1703 INAAFNTQLIV
+1703 ENAATNTQHIV
-1714 SCLGNAIMSLGSNSK
+1714 SCLGNSILALKDNPNA
-1729 TAWMF
+1729 AWMF
-1734 EDQSLVFKD
+1734 EDQSIVFKD

-1773 ADLRIQKYDAN
+1773 ADLRIQKYDSN

-1796 VESLRPKGAVYKNVT
+1796 IESLRPGGTVYNNVT

-1817 PAAVMSIYDAHS
+1817 PAAVMAIYNDPHN
-1829 KDWFEDAGWFSNDGS
+1829 KVWFEDSGWFNHDGS
-1844 TSPFAKVKNCLSGL
+1844 TSPFAKVKNCLGGL
-1858 DKLVAANVKSIK
+1858 DKLIAENIKSIK

-1878 PIKMIELSNIITVM
+1878 KSKMNNLSAIISLM
-1892 ISSVPDAVMK
+1892 ISSVPDAVIK
-1902 ATMNENQEELNPFFE
+1902 ATMDENQEDLKPFFE
-1917 NAEDNIKKISS
+1917 DAKDNIEKISS
-1928 SYSSYTKLLNNIV
+1928 SYSSYTELLNNIV

-1997 EQFDIYTDIL
+1997 SQFDIYTDIL

-2042 PKEMVKG
+2042 PKEMVRG
-2049 ISETFVYLNTKNL
+2049 ISETFVCLNTKNL

-2073 EDYYS
+2073 EDYYN

-2112 KVKNTSQFRI
+2112 KVKNTSQFRT
-2122 ETQDVSKFT
+2122 ETQDVSKFI

-2167 TLANKLAVVLDKLV
+2167 TLVNKLAVVLDKLV

-2245 NSAERDETPAG
+2245 NSAERDETTAG
-2256 GNPLNSQT
+2256 GNPLNGQT
-2264 QQSKE
+2264 PQSKE

>member
-1 MVNLITINN
+1 M
-10 FYNKTILQREE
+10 E
-21 LKFFPFNFY
+21 
-30 ISKKVINQIINMA
+30 

-177 KLKKEK
+177 KLEKEK
-183 PQNVE
+183 
-188 VKVPEIKPVINIPDY
+188 Y
-203 SRQLDVLRFIIEK
+203 K
-216 SNKTASDNII
+216 SN
-226 KVLTTKNEIK
+226 
-236 EKPQNVE
+236 
-243 VKVPE
+243 
-248 IKPVINI
+248 
-255 PDYSR
+255 
-260 QLDVLRFTIEK
+260 
-271 SNKTASDNIIKVLN
+271 
-285 SNTNNQTNPVD
+285 NTNDNQVNPVD
-296 LNNLHIKIDDLNLSK
+296 LNSINIKIDDLNFGKDSLDTLENLS
-311 ESKDV
+311 D
-316 LKDLSNALNSVAKVK
+316 ALNSVSKVK
-331 YEVKDQNIVKYL
+331 YEVKDQNIVQYL
-343 TGIDKSISKIDIDN
+343 TGIDKSISKIDIDE

-372 FLKLCNTINSASIDS
+372 FLKLCKAINSASIDS
-387 KKNMSQ
+387 KKTMSQ
-393 LSSVV
+393 LPSVV
-398 ELMNAIPSIGEI
+398 GLMNAIPSIGEI

-421 LHSIYWMTSKSNIL
+421 LRSIYWMTTKSNIL
-435 TGLGITSKGIISAI
+435 TGIGITSKGLISAI

-464 FKSIGALA
+464 FKSVGALA

-504 IYDVKGPIAYLT
+504 IYDTKGPIAYLT
-516 LQIKE
+516 LQVKE
-521 LGDNIL
+521 LGDEIFKN
-527 KDNVVGKNN
+527 NVVGKNN
-536 SSLSAIEDMIE
+536 SSLRAIEDMVE

-554 HIKFKDVVYNQLL
+554 DVKFKDVAYTQLI
-567 ATYALGSAWIYM
+567 ATYALGTTWLYRNIIKS
-579 GIVKF
+579 
-584 LSKIDD
+584 LSKINTD
-590 TELKKLIGDNG
+590 ELAKLIGDNG
-601 KLAFVMQVVQRL
+601 KLSFIMQVVQRL
-613 SANEST
+613 SANESS
-619 SKDIKSATKT
+619 SKDIKNATKT
-629 LVQLTIMMSVANM
+629 LIQLTIMMSVANTM
-642 ISKVSKNGIVGVS
+642 SKISKNGIVGIS
-655 DALVFLDK
+655 GALVFLDK
-663 LDFLGQK
+663 LDFLGQN

-702 VVSTIAGMFVD
+702 IVSTIAGMFVD

-734 NINNKKNPLIA
+734 NINNKKNPLTA

-760 ESLTKLSILAAVG
+760 ESLSKLSFLAAIG
-773 GLFAVKG
+773 GLFAIKG
-780 QDGIREYK
+780 QDGIKGYK
-788 KVLTKLKSLIKRIQ
+788 KVLTKLKSLIKGIQ
-802 SDGLDVK
+802 SDGLDIN

-831 WGSVMGIT
+831 LGSVMGIT
-839 APLSII
+839 APLSIL
-845 GFKSMQLSGVAVGK
+845 GFKSMQLSAVAVGK
-859 MIDTLSK
+859 MIDTLNG
-866 IEINDDFFDKLKNIG
+866 IEINDDFFDRLKNIG

-933 DEALEQSKKVALLIY
+933 DEALKQTEKVALLVY
-948 MSGATLLLG
+948 LSGATLLIG
-957 AAIMM
+957 AAVMM
-962 IPGIFT
+962 IPGIFE
-968 NAVLFTLSLAAFIG
+968 NAKDFTISLAVFIG

-991 SERIERTI
+991 SERIDKTI

-1008 VVKSGLILAF
+1008 IVKSGLILAF
-1018 GAAVNAFLP
+1018 GAMVNKFLP
-1027 TGSVLG
+1027 TGSVIG

-1040 LISGVITAYSIASN
+1040 LITGVIGAYTIASN
-1054 MMEDTMSSA
+1054 MIEETISSA

-1076 LLLPTIYMTKHPVM
+1076 LLLPTVYMTKNPIL
-1090 FATALW
+1090 FGTALL
-1096 FAFELGVFVFLMK
+1096 FAFELGIFILLMK
-1109 LAYSSGDFAANY
+1109 LAYSGGDFLASK
-1121 IGAKLGAK
+1121 IGAIIGATPTTDK
-1129 LGVVQST
+1129 DT

-1155 ILLLGAAIM
+1155 ILLLGAKIM

-1172 AIGFTLTLGAF
+1172 AIGFTLTLGLF
-1183 LLGISAAYWGANK
+1183 LGGISLAYYGANK
-1196 MLGGQK
+1196 ILK
-1202 GMMIAHEFSNLVALS
+1202 GEKGLIMAHEFSNLVLLS

-1227 MMIPNMG
+1227 MLIPNMKD
-1234 VATVSFAG
+1234 ATISFAWTLG
-1242 ILCGFVAGITLAY
+1242 GFITVITLAY
-1255 GFAGK
+1255 GFAGR
-1260 IINEKTL
+1260 IINEKTV

-1276 VLVSSIALLNGGML
+1276 VLVSSIALLTGGML

-1296 LGSYILQFLGLELLL
+1296 LDINILKFLALEFSL
-1311 VGGTAVILG
+1311 VGGMSFILWM
-1320 ILSVV
+1320 LSKV
-1325 KGKLKTGALALIG
+1325 KRNLKTGALALLG
-1338 VIACVRL
+1338 VIVCIGL
-1345 AGYAMMEIMNLRKEI
+1345 SGYAMMEIVKLRDNI
-1360 GDDWGG
+1360 GSDWGG
-1366 IWATIGT
+1366 LLDTIGI
-1373 TIAVLIAFA
+1373 TIAVLFAFA
-1382 AGLRYLSAGTGGL
+1382 GGVIGLGYLSAGTGGI

-1438 TSIITDDIKAMLSI
+1438 TSIITDDIKAMLSM
-1452 IWELKPFMNPLIDM
+1452 IWELKPFMNPLLDM
-1466 LIVAASGTIT
+1466 MIVAASGTIA
-1476 SLGYMMSKLS
+1476 SLGHMMSMLS

-1506 VGRRNLTDADFTD
+1506 IGRRNLTDADFTD
-1519 AAENIKTIITILGGT
+1519 AAENIGTIVTIIGGT
-1534 ILDTYKEN
+1534 ILGIYKDN
-1542 PDIFSNGML
+1542 SDMFSNGML

-1571 GKMIDKIAEG
+1571 SMMISKIAEG
-1581 VKDMAD
+1581 VKDMAE
-1587 LKIAIYKGTDKVG
+1587 LKIPIYKGTDKVG
-1600 YRRLIDDDFNSAA
+1600 YRNLTEPDFKNAA
-1613 ANISTIVT
+1613 KNISKIVT
-1621 CLGYAI
+1621 TLGQAI

-1646 MIGVKTPFGRV
+1646 MIGVKTPFGRI

-1687 SDGKQKG
+1687 ADGKQKG
-1694 TRPLDFKDF
+1694 TRPLGFKDF
-1703 INAAFNTQLIV
+1703 KNAAENTQHIV
-1714 SCLGNAIMSLGSNSK
+1714 SCLGNSILALKDNPN
-1729 TAWMF
+1729 AEWMF
-1734 EDQSLVFKD
+1734 EDQSIVFKD

-1773 ADLRIQKYDAN
+1773 ADLRIQKYDSN
-1784 GKLLKGQYEKIP
+1784 GKILKGQYEKIP
-1796 VESLRPKGAVYKNVT
+1796 IESLRPNGTVYNNVT

-1817 PAAVMSIYDAHS
+1817 PAAVMAIYDAHS
-1829 KDWFEDAGWFSNDGS
+1829 KDWFEDSGWFNHDGS

-1858 DKLVAANVKSIK
+1858 DKLVAENIKSIK

-1878 PIKMIELSNIITVM
+1878 KTKMNNLSAIISLM
-1892 ISSVPDAVMK
+1892 ISSVPNAVMK
-1902 ATMNENQEELNPFFE
+1902 ATMDENQEELRPFFE
-1917 NAEDNIKKISS
+1917 DAEDNIKKISS

-1997 EQFDIYTDIL
+1997 NQFDIYTDIL

-2042 PKEMVKG
+2042 PKEMVTG
-2049 ISETFVYLNTKNL
+2049 ISETFVNLDSKGL

-2073 EDYYS
+2073 VDYYN

-2084 DVYDEAPKDTSKYD
+2084 DVYDKAPKDTSKYD

-2112 KVKNTSQFRI
+2112 KVKNISQFRA

-2221 VNVKQVQDTENSTMQ
+2221 VNVKQVQDTENSNMQ
-2236 YSDTSTPGQ
+2236 YSDTSTGNGQ
-2245 NSAERDETPAG
+2245 NTAERDETQAG
-2256 GNPLNSQT
+2256 DNPLNSKT
-2264 QQSKE
+2264 QQSNE

>member
-1 MVNLITINN
+1 
-10 FYNKTILQREE
+10 
-21 LKFFPFNFY
+21 
-30 ISKKVINQIINMA
+30 MA
-43 KVSDKAVGRSKGG
+43 KVSDEAVDRSKGG
-56 NLLPGGSITGNL
+56 NLLPSGQNTISGNL
-68 DEIIDDINNS
+68 YDIVNTINKS
-78 IKNVEAGVDLIFHG
+78 MENVEAGVDLIFNG
-92 NVDSQKSFSEFID
+92 NVDSQKRFFEFIN
-105 AFNKTRSQASEEFM
+105 AFNKIKSQASEEFM

-126 GGQSISENTSYDNIK
+126 GGKDISKDTNYSSIK
-141 TNIQSFTKSIS
+141 QNIQSFTKSIS

-177 KLKKEK
+177 KLEKEK
-183 PQNVE
+183 
-188 VKVPEIKPVINIPDY
+188 Y
-203 SRQLDVLRFIIEK
+203 K
-216 SNKTASDNII
+216 SN
-226 KVLTTKNEIK
+226 
-236 EKPQNVE
+236 
-243 VKVPE
+243 
-248 IKPVINI
+248 
-255 PDYSR
+255 
-260 QLDVLRFTIEK
+260 
-271 SNKTASDNIIKVLN
+271 
-285 SNTNNQTNPVD
+285 NTNDNQVNPVD
-296 LNNLHIKIDDLNLSK
+296 LNSLNIKIDDLNLGQDSLN
-311 ESKDV
+311 V
-316 LKDLSNALNSVAKVK
+316 LRDLSNALNSVAKVK
-331 YEVKDQNIVKYL
+331 YEIKDQNIVQYL
-343 TGIDKSISKIDIDN
+343 TGIDKSISKIDIDK
-357 LKKKISKVNKLLTND
+357 LKKKISKVNKLLAND
-372 FLKLCNTINSASIDS
+372 FLKLCNAINSASIDS
-387 KKNMSQ
+387 KKTMSQ

-398 ELMNAIPSIGEI
+398 ELMNAIPSIGEM

-421 LHSIYWMTSKSNIL
+421 LRSIYWMTTKSNIL
-435 TGLGITSKGIISAI
+435 TGFGITSKGLISAI

-455 RSKEAGQGG
+455 RSKEAEQGG
-464 FKSIGALA
+464 FKSVGALA
-472 KFIESLVSLGEDTN
+472 KFIESLVSLAEDTN
-486 VDRTKIMKTQMA
+486 VDRTKIMKSQMA

-504 IYDVKGPIAYLT
+504 IYDTKGPISYLT

-554 HIKFKDVVYNQLL
+554 RIKFKDVVYTQLL
-567 ATYALGSAWIYM
+567 ATYALGSAWLYM
-579 GIVKF
+579 SIVKS

-642 ISKVSKNGIVGVS
+642 ISKVSKNGIVGIS

-689 NCEDVIL
+689 NCEYMIL
-696 SLGKIA
+696 SLGKVA

-734 NINNKKNPLIA
+734 NINNKKNPLTA

-760 ESLTKLSILAAVG
+760 ESLSKLSILTAIG
-773 GLFAVKG
+773 GLFASKG
-780 QDGIREYK
+780 QDGIKEYK
-788 KVLTKLKSLIKRIQ
+788 KLVTNLKSLIKRIQ
-802 SDGLDVK
+802 SDGFDVK
-809 QEDLKKIDN
+809 QEDIKKIDN

-831 WGSVMGIT
+831 WGSVMSIT
-839 APLSII
+839 APLSIL
-845 GFKSMQLSGVAVGK
+845 GFKSMQLSAVAVGK
-859 MIDTLSK
+859 MIDTLNG
-866 IEINDDFFDKLKNIG
+866 IQIDDDFFDRLKNIG

-933 DEALEQSKKVALLIY
+933 DEALEQTKKVALLIY

-1076 LLLPTIYMTKHPVM
+1076 LLLPTVYMTKHPM
-1090 FATALW
+1090 LFATALL
-1096 FAFELGVFVFLMK
+1096 FAFDLGVFILLMK
-1109 LAYSSGDFAANY
+1109 LAYSGGDFIANK
-1121 IGAKLGAK
+1121 IGVKLGI
-1129 LGVVQST
+1129 VQST

-1155 ILLLGAAIM
+1155 ILLLGAKIM

-1172 AIGFTLTLGAF
+1172 AIGFTLTLGLF
-1183 LLGISAAYWGANK
+1183 LVGISAAYWGASK
-1196 MLGGQK
+1196 ILGGQK
-1202 GMMIAHEFSNLVALS
+1202 GMIIAHEFSNLVVLS

-1255 GFAGK
+1255 GVAGK
-1260 IINEKTL
+1260 LINEKTL

-1276 VLVSSIALLNGGML
+1276 VLVSSIALLTAGML

-1296 LGSYILQFLGLELLL
+1296 LDINILKFLGLELLL

-1320 ILSVV
+1320 ILSKV

-1338 VIACVRL
+1338 VIACVGL

-1366 IWATIGT
+1366 IWGT
-1373 TIAVLIAFA
+1373 VFVTLTVLGAFA
-1382 AGLRYLSAGTGGL
+1382 AGVIGLGYLSAGTGGL

-1417 GKAMQE
+1417 GKAMHE

-1452 IWELKPFMNPLIDM
+1452 VWELKPFMNPLLDM
-1466 LIVAASGTIT
+1466 MIVTASGTIT

-1506 VGRRNLTDADFTD
+1506 IGRRNLTDADFTD
-1519 AAENIKTIITILGGT
+1519 AAENIGTIVTIICGT
-1534 ILDTYKEN
+1534 ILNKYKEN

-1571 GKMIDKIAEG
+1571 GKMISKIAEG
-1581 VKDMAD
+1581 IKDIAE
-1587 LKIAIYKGTDKVG
+1587 LKIPIYRGTDKVG
-1600 YRRLIDDDFNSAA
+1600 YRRLTEPDFSNAGE
-1613 ANISTIVT
+1613 NISKIVT
-1621 CLGYAI
+1621 TLGYAL

-1646 MIGVKTPFGRV
+1646 MIGVKTPFGRI

-1687 SDGKQKG
+1687 ADGKQKG

-1703 INAAFNTQLIV
+1703 ENAAENTKKIV
-1714 SCLGNAIMSLGSNSK
+1714 LCLGNSILALKDNPNA
-1729 TAWMF
+1729 AWMF
-1734 EDQSLVFKD
+1734 EDQSIVFKD

-1773 ADLRIQKYDAN
+1773 ADLRIQKYDSN

-1796 VESLRPKGAVYKNVT
+1796 IESLRPGGTVYNNVT

-1817 PAAVMSIYDAHS
+1817 PAAVMAIYDDPHN
-1829 KDWFEDAGWFSNDGS
+1829 KVWFEDSGWFNHDGS
-1844 TSPFAKVKNCLSGL
+1844 TSPFAKVKNCLGGL
-1858 DKLVAANVKSIK
+1858 DKLIAENIKSIK

-1878 PIKMIELSNIITVM
+1878 KTKMNNLSSIISLM
-1892 ISSVPDAVMK
+1892 ISSVPDAVIK
-1902 ATMNENQEELNPFFE
+1902 ATMDENQEDLKPFFE
-1917 NAEDNIKKISS
+1917 DAKDNIKKISS

-1941 SSYSDILKLKS
+1941 SSYSDILNLKS

-1997 EQFDIYTDIL
+1997 SQFDIYTDIL

-2030 NAASIV
+2030 NATSIV

-2042 PKEMVKG
+2042 PKEMVRG

-2073 EDYYS
+2073 EDYYN

-2084 DVYDEAPKDTSKYD
+2084 DVYNEAPKDTSKYD
-2098 NVINAVKGINVEIS
+2098 NVLNAVKGINVEIS
-2112 KVKNTSQFRI
+2112 KVKNTSQFRT
-2122 ETQDVSKFT
+2122 ETKDVSKFI

-2167 TLANKLAVVLDKLV
+2167 TLANKLAIVLDKLV

>member
-1 MVNLITINN
+1 M
-10 FYNKTILQREE
+10 
-21 LKFFPFNFY
+21 P
-30 ISKKVINQIINMA
+30 
-43 KVSDKAVGRSKGG
+43 KVSDESVRRSNGG
-56 NLLPGGSITGNL
+56 NLLPSGQNTISGNL
-68 DEIIDDINNS
+68 YDIVNNIKDS
-78 IKNVEAGVDLIFHG
+78 MKNVEAGVDMIFGG
-92 NVDSQKSFSEFID
+92 NVDSQKSFSEFIN
-105 AFNKTRSQASEEFM
+105 AFNETRSQASEEFM

-126 GGQSISENTSYDNIK
+126 GGQTISKNTNYSSIK
-141 TNIQSFTKSIS
+141 TNIQSFTKLIS
-152 ENLDKTNKILTSDG
+152 ENLNKTNKILTSDG

-183 PQNVE
+183 SQNVE
-188 VKVPEIKPVINIPDY
+188 VPEIKPVINIPDY
-203 SRQLDVLRFIIEK
+203 SKQLDILRFTIEN
-216 SNKTASDNII
+216 SNKIASDNII
-226 KVLTTKNEIK
+226 KVLT
-236 EKPQNVE
+236 
-243 VKVPE
+243 
-248 IKPVINI
+248 
-255 PDYSR
+255 
-260 QLDVLRFTIEK
+260 
-271 SNKTASDNIIKVLN
+271 
-285 SNTNNQTNPVD
+285 SNTNNQV
-296 LNNLHIKIDDLNLSK
+296 NNDFFGLC
-311 ESKDV
+311 
-316 LKDLSNALNSVAKVK
+316 NAINSV
-331 YEVKDQNIVKYL
+331 
-343 TGIDKSISKIDIDN
+343 
-357 LKKKISKVNKLLTND
+357 
-372 FLKLCNTINSASIDS
+372 SIDS
-387 KKNMSQ
+387 KKTMSQ

-421 LHSIYWMTSKSNIL
+421 LRSIYWMTTDSSIL
-435 TGLGITSKGIISAI
+435 TGLGITSKGLISAI

-464 FKSIGALA
+464 FKSVGALA
-472 KFIESLVSLGEDTN
+472 KFIESLVSLGENTN

-504 IYDVKGPIAYLT
+504 IYDTKGPIAYLT
-516 LQIKE
+516 LQVKE
-521 LGDNIL
+521 LGDEIFKN
-527 KDNVVGKNN
+527 NVVGKNN
-536 SSLSAIEDMIE
+536 SSLRAIEDMVE

-554 HIKFKDVVYNQLL
+554 DVKFKDVAYTQLI
-567 ATYALGSAWIYM
+567 ATYALGTTWLYRNIIKS
-579 GIVKF
+579 
-584 LSKIDD
+584 LSKINTD
-590 TELKKLIGDNG
+590 ELAKLIGDNG
-601 KLAFVMQVVQRL
+601 KLSFIMQVVQRL

-642 ISKVSKNGIVGVS
+642 ISKVSKNGIVGIS

-696 SLGKIA
+696 SLGKISI
-702 VVSTIAGMFVD
+702 VSTIAGMFVD

-734 NINNKKNPLIA
+734 NINNKKNPLTA

-760 ESLTKLSILAAVG
+760 ESLSKLSILAAIG
-773 GLFAVKG
+773 GLFASKG
-780 QDGIREYK
+780 EEGIREYK
-788 KVLTKLKSLIKRIQ
+788 KVLTNLKNLIKRIQ
-802 SDGLDVK
+802 SDGLDIN

-818 IEKLIE
+818 IEKLVE

-831 WGSVMGIT
+831 LGSVMGIT
-839 APLSII
+839 APLSIL
-845 GFKSMQLSGVAVGK
+845 GFKSMQLSAVAVGK
-859 MIDTLSK
+859 MIDTLNG
-866 IEINDDFFDKLKNIG
+866 IEINDDFFNRLKNIG

-898 KIVLQRMPEILGF
+898 KLVLQRMPEILGF

-923 GAYNLATKGM
+923 GVYNLATKGM
-933 DEALEQSKKVALLIY
+933 DEALKQTEKVTRLIY
-948 MSGATLLLG
+948 LSGATLLIG
-957 AAIMM
+957 AAVMM
-962 IPGIFT
+962 IPGIFE
-968 NAVLFTLSLAAFIG
+968 NAFLFTLSLAAFIG

-999 EISDSFIKL
+999 EISDSFINL
-1008 VVKSGLILAF
+1008 IVKSGLILAF
-1018 GAAVNAFLP
+1018 GAMVNKFLP
-1027 TGSVLG
+1027 TGSVIG

-1040 LISGVITAYSIASN
+1040 LITGVIGAYTIASN

-1076 LLLPTIYMTKHPVM
+1076 LLLPTVYMTKHPIL
-1090 FATALW
+1090 FGTALL
-1096 FAFELGVFVFLMK
+1096 FAFELGTFILGVIGAYK
-1109 LAYSSGDFAANY
+1109 LATKGMNE
-1121 IGAKLGAK
+1121 
-1129 LGVVQST
+1129 
-1136 DKAID
+1136 AID

-1155 ILLLGAAIM
+1155 ILLLGAKIM

-1172 AIGFTLTLGAF
+1172 AIGFTLTLGLF
-1183 LLGISAAYWGANK
+1183 LVGISAAYWSASK
-1196 MLGGQK
+1196 ILGGQK
-1202 GMMIAHEFSNLVALS
+1202 GMMIAHEFSNLVVLS

-1227 MMIPNMG
+1227 MLIPNMKD
-1234 VATVSFAG
+1234 ATISFAWTLG
-1242 ILCGFVAGITLAY
+1242 GFITVITLAY
-1255 GFAGK
+1255 GFAGR

-1276 VLVSSIALLNGGML
+1276 VLVSSIALLTGGIL

-1296 LGSYILQFLGLELLL
+1296 LGSYILQFLDLELLL
-1311 VGGTAVILG
+1311 VGGMSLILG
-1320 ILSVV
+1320 ILSIV

-1338 VIACVRL
+1338 VIACIGL
-1345 AGYAMMEIMNLRKEI
+1345 AGYAMMEIVKLRDKI
-1360 GDDWGG
+1360 GGDWGG

-1373 TIAVLIAFA
+1373 TIAVLGVFA
-1382 AGLRYLSAGTGGL
+1382 AGVIGLGYLSAGTGGI

-1438 TSIITDDIKAMLSI
+1438 TSIITDDIKAMLSM
-1452 IWELKPFMNPLIDM
+1452 IWELKPFMNPLLDM
-1466 LIVAASGTIT
+1466 MIVAASGTIA
-1476 SLGYMMSKLS
+1476 SLGHMMSMLS

-1506 VGRRNLTDADFTD
+1506 IGRRNLTDADFTD
-1519 AAENIKTIITILGGT
+1519 AAENIRTIVTIIGGT
-1534 ILDTYKEN
+1534 ILDIYKEN
-1542 PDIFSNGML
+1542 PTIFSNGML

-1571 GKMIDKIAEG
+1571 GKMIAKIAEG
-1581 VKDMAD
+1581 VKDMAE
-1587 LKIAIYKGTDKVG
+1587 LKIPIYKGTDKVG
-1600 YRRLIDDDFNSAA
+1600 YRNLTETDFNNAA
-1613 ANISTIVT
+1613 TNISTIVT

-1687 SDGKQKG
+1687 DDGKQKG

-1703 INAAFNTQLIV
+1703 INAALNTQLIV
-1714 SCLGNAIMSLGSNSK
+1714 SCLGNSIMALGSNPK

-1734 EDQSLVFKD
+1734 EDQSVVFKD
-1743 GTCSRFSQ
+1743 GTCSRFAQ

-1773 ADLRIQKYDAN
+1773 ADLRVQKYDSN

-1796 VESLRPKGAVYKNVT
+1796 IESLRPNGTVYNNVT

-1817 PAAVMSIYDAHS
+1817 PAAVMAIYNAHS
-1829 KDWFEDAGWFSNDGS
+1829 KDWFEDSGWFNHDGS
-1844 TSPFAKVKNCLSGL
+1844 TSPFAKVKNCLGGL

-1870 SILDLKLD
+1870 SILDLKID
-1878 PIKMIELSNIITVM
+1878 PLKMIELSSIISLM
-1892 ISSVPDAVMK
+1892 ISSVPNAVIK
-1902 ATMNENQEELNPFFE
+1902 ATMDENQEELRPFFE
-1917 NAEDNIKKISS
+1917 DAEDNIKKISS
-1928 SYSSYTKLLNNIV
+1928 SYGSYTKLLNNIV

-1983 KMPNIKDDELSSIQ
+1983 KMPNLKDGEFSSIQ
-1997 EQFDIYTDIL
+1997 KQFDIYTDIL
-2007 NDAIKSYKKIIK
+2007 NDAIKSYEKIIK
-2019 FKQKLEKETKD
+2019 FKQKLEKETKA

-2042 PKEMVKG
+2042 PKEMVRG
-2049 ISETFVYLNTKNL
+2049 ISETFVNLDSKGL
-2062 SKNILMFGPMM
+2062 SKNMLMFGPMM
-2073 EDYYS
+2073 VDYYN

-2084 DVYDEAPKDTSKYD
+2084 DVYDKAPKDTSKYD

-2112 KVKNTSQFRI
+2112 KVKNTSQFRT

-2221 VNVKQVQDTENSTMQ
+2221 VNVKQVQDTENPNMQ
-2236 YSDTSTPGQ
+2236 YSDTSTGNGQ

-2256 GNPLNSQT
+2256 DNPLNSKT
-2264 QQSKE
+2264 QSTE

>member
-1 MVNLITINN
+1 
-10 FYNKTILQREE
+10 
-21 LKFFPFNFY
+21 
-30 ISKKVINQIINMA
+30 MA
-43 KVSDKAVGRSKGG
+43 KISDEAVHRSKGV
-56 NLLPGGSITGNL
+56 NLPGGIPQKANNSITGDL
-68 DEIIDDINNS
+68 SSIIENVAKDINNHIDKIYS
-78 IKNVEAGVDLIFHG
+78 G
-92 NVDSQKSFSEFID
+92 ID
-105 AFNKTRSQASEEFM
+105 AIFDGLVDPSQLLLSESDKSLM
-119 SMMGFVS
+119 SFVS
-126 GGQSISENTSYDNIK
+126 GGQSISKNQSYSSK
-141 TNIQSFTKSIS
+141 QTNIQQFAKSIS
-152 ENLDKTNKILTSDG
+152 ENIKNTNKILTSDG

-177 KLKKEK
+177 KLEKEK
-183 PQNVE
+183 
-188 VKVPEIKPVINIPDY
+188 Y
-203 SRQLDVLRFIIEK
+203 K
-216 SNKTASDNII
+216 SN
-226 KVLTTKNEIK
+226 
-236 EKPQNVE
+236 
-243 VKVPE
+243 
-248 IKPVINI
+248 
-255 PDYSR
+255 
-260 QLDVLRFTIEK
+260 
-271 SNKTASDNIIKVLN
+271 
-285 SNTNNQTNPVD
+285 NTNDNQVNPVD
-296 LNNLHIKIDDLNLSK
+296 LNSLKIKIDELNFG
-311 ESKDV
+311 KDSLDA
-316 LKDLSNALNSVAKVK
+316 LKDLSDALNSVSKVK
-331 YEVKDQNIVKYL
+331 YEVKDQNIVQYL
-343 TGIDKSISKIDIDN
+343 TGIDKSISKIDIDK

-372 FLKLCNTINSASIDS
+372 FLGLCNAINSASIDS
-387 KKNMSQ
+387 KKTMSQ

-398 ELMNAIPSIGEI
+398 ELMNAIPSIGEM

-421 LHSIYWMTSKSNIL
+421 LRSIYWMTTKSNIL
-435 TGLGITSKGIISAI
+435 TGIGITSKGLISAI

-464 FKSIGALA
+464 FKSVGALA

-504 IYDVKGPIAYLT
+504 IYDTKGPIAYLT
-516 LQIKE
+516 PQVKE
-521 LGDNIL
+521 LGDEIFKN
-527 KDNVVGKNN
+527 NVVGKNN
-536 SSLSAIEDMIE
+536 SSLRAIEDMIE
-547 DISTIGN
+547 DISTVGN
-554 HIKFKDVVYNQLL
+554 NIKFKDVAYTQLI
-567 ATYALGSAWIYM
+567 ATYALGTTWLYIA
-579 GIVKF
+579 IVKS
-584 LSKIDD
+584 LSKINDNS
-590 TELKKLIGDNG
+590 LINLIGDNG
-601 KLAFVMQVVQRL
+601 KLSFIMQVVQRL

-642 ISKVSKNGIVGVS
+642 ISKVSKNGIVGIS

-702 VVSTIAGMFVD
+702 IVSTIAGMFVD
-713 KGKEGVSNMKTMVT
+713 KGKKGVSNMKTMVT

-734 NINNKKNPLIA
+734 NINNKKNPLTA

-760 ESLTKLSILAAVG
+760 ESLSKLSILAAIG
-773 GLFAVKG
+773 GLFASKG
-780 QDGIREYK
+780 QDGIKEYK
-788 KVLTKLKSLIKRIQ
+788 KVLTNLKSLIKGIQ
-802 SDGLDVK
+802 SDGFDIN

-818 IEKLIE
+818 IEKLVE

-831 WGSVMGIT
+831 LGSVMGIT
-839 APLSII
+839 APLSIL
-845 GFKSMQLSGVAVGK
+845 GFKSMQLSAVAVGK
-859 MIDTLSK
+859 MIDTLNG
-866 IEINDDFFDKLKNIG
+866 IQINDDFFDRLKNIG

-898 KIVLQRMPEILGF
+898 KLVLQRMPEILGF

-923 GAYNLATKGM
+923 GVYNLATKGM
-933 DEALEQSKKVALLIY
+933 DEALKQTEKVTRLIY
-948 MSGATLLLG
+948 LSGATLLIG
-957 AAIMM
+957 AAVMM
-962 IPGIFT
+962 IPGIFE
-968 NAVLFTLSLAAFIG
+968 NSFLFTLSLAAFIG

-999 EISDSFIKL
+999 EISDSFINL
-1008 VVKSGLILAF
+1008 IVKSGLILAF
-1018 GAAVNAFLP
+1018 GAMVNKFLP
-1027 TGSVLG
+1027 TGSVIG

-1040 LISGVITAYSIASN
+1040 LITGVIGAYTIASN
-1054 MMEDTMSSA
+1054 MVEETISSA

-1076 LLLPTIYMTKHPVM
+1076 LLIPTVYMTKHPIL
-1090 FATALW
+1090 FGTALL
-1096 FAFELGVFVFLMK
+1096 FAFELGIFILLMK
-1109 LAYSSGDFAANY
+1109 LAYSDGDFAANY
-1121 IGAKLGAK
+1121 IAGKLGGK
-1129 LGVVQST
+1129 LDVTQTTEKS
-1136 DKAID
+1136 ID

-1155 ILLLGAAIM
+1155 ILLLGAKIM

-1172 AIGFTLTLGAF
+1172 ALGFTLTLGLF
-1183 LLGISAAYWGANK
+1183 LGGISLAYYGANK
-1196 MLGGQK
+1196 ILK
-1202 GMMIAHEFSNLVALS
+1202 GEKGLIMAHEFSNLVALS
-1217 AATLLVGGLF
+1217 AATLLIGGLF
-1227 MMIPNMG
+1227 MMIPNMKD
-1234 VATVSFAG
+1234 ATISFAWTLG
-1242 ILCGFVAGITLAY
+1242 GFIAGITLAY

-1276 VLVSSIALLNGGML
+1276 VLVSSIALLTGGML

-1296 LGSYILQFLGLELLL
+1296 LDINILKFLALEFVL
-1311 VGGTAVILG
+1311 VGGMSFILWM
-1320 ILSVV
+1320 LSKV
-1325 KGKLKTGALALIG
+1325 KRNLKTGALALLG
-1338 VIACVRL
+1338 VIVCIGL
-1345 AGYAMMEIMNLRKEI
+1345 SGYAMMEIVKLRDKI

-1366 IWATIGT
+1366 IWGT
-1373 TIAVLIAFA
+1373 VFVTLTVLGAFA
-1382 AGLRYLSAGTGGL
+1382 AGVIGLGYLSTGTGI

-1452 IWELKPFMNPLIDM
+1452 VWELKPFMNPLLDM
-1466 LIVAASGTIT
+1466 MIVAASGTIA
-1476 SLGYMMSKLS
+1476 SLGHMMSMLS

-1506 VGRRNLTDADFTD
+1506 IGRRNLTDADFTD
-1519 AAENIKTIITILGGT
+1519 AAENIKTIVTIIGGT
-1534 ILDTYKEN
+1534 ILYTYKDN
-1542 PDIFSNGML
+1542 ANLFSNGML

-1571 GKMIDKIAEG
+1571 GKMIAKIAEG

-1587 LKIAIYKGTDKVG
+1587 LKIAIYNGTNKVG
-1600 YRRLIDDDFNSAA
+1600 YRRLTYPDFKNAA
-1613 ANISTIVT
+1613 KNISKIVT
-1621 CLGYAI
+1621 CLGYAL

-1646 MIGVKTPFGRV
+1646 MIGVKTPFGRI

-1694 TRPLDFKDF
+1694 TRPLGFNDFK
-1703 INAAFNTQLIV
+1703 AAATNTQKIV
-1714 SCLGNAIMSLGSNSK
+1714 SCLGNSILALKDNPN
-1729 TAWMF
+1729 AEWMF
-1734 EDQSLVFKD
+1734 EDQSIVFKD

-1773 ADLRIQKYDAN
+1773 ADLRIQKYDSN

-1796 VESLRPKGAVYKNVT
+1796 IESLRPKGAVYNNVT

-1817 PAAVMSIYDAHS
+1817 PAAVMAIYNNPNN
-1829 KDWFEDAGWFSNDGS
+1829 KVWFEDSGWFNHDGS
-1844 TSPFAKVKNCLSGL
+1844 TSPFAKVKNCLGGL
-1858 DKLVAANVKSIK
+1858 DKLIAENIKSIK

-1878 PIKMIELSNIITVM
+1878 KTKMNNLSAIISLM
-1892 ISSVPDAVMK
+1892 ISSIPNAIMK
-1902 ATMNENQEELNPFFE
+1902 ATMDENQEELKPFFE
-1917 NAEDNIKKISS
+1917 DAEDNIKKISS

-1997 EQFDIYTDIL
+1997 KQFDIYTDIL

-2019 FKQKLEKETKD
+2019 FKHKLEKETKD

-2049 ISETFVYLNTKNL
+2049 ISETFVDLDSKDL

-2073 EDYYS
+2073 EDYYN

-2084 DVYDEAPKDTSKYD
+2084 EVYDKAPKDTSKYD
-2098 NVINAVKGINVEIS
+2098 NIINAVKGINVEIG
-2112 KVKNTSQFRI
+2112 KVKNIPQFRA
-2122 ETQDVSKFT
+2122 ETQDVSKFI

-2167 TLANKLAVVLDKLV
+2167 TLSNKLAVVLDKLV

-2236 YSDTSTPGQ
+2236 YSDTSTGNGQ

-2256 GNPLNSQT
+2256 DNPLNSKT
-2264 QQSKE
+2264 PQSSE

>member
-1 MVNLITINN
+1 
-10 FYNKTILQREE
+10 
-21 LKFFPFNFY
+21 
-30 ISKKVINQIINMA
+30 MA

-68 DEIIDDINNS
+68 DEIVDDIINS
-78 IKNVEAGVDLIFHG
+78 IKNVEAGVDLIFNG

-177 KLKKEK
+177 KLEKEK
-183 PQNVE
+183 
-188 VKVPEIKPVINIPDY
+188 Y
-203 SRQLDVLRFIIEK
+203 K
-216 SNKTASDNII
+216 SN
-226 KVLTTKNEIK
+226 
-236 EKPQNVE
+236 
-243 VKVPE
+243 
-248 IKPVINI
+248 
-255 PDYSR
+255 
-260 QLDVLRFTIEK
+260 
-271 SNKTASDNIIKVLN
+271 
-285 SNTNNQTNPVD
+285 NTNDNQVNPVD
-296 LNNLHIKIDDLNLSK
+296 LNSLNIKIDDLNLGQDSLK
-311 ESKDV
+311 V
-316 LKDLSNALNSVAKVK
+316 LKDLSNALNSVSKVK
-331 YEVKDQNIVKYL
+331 YEVKDQNIVQYL
-343 TGIDKSISKIDIDN
+343 TGIDKSISKIDIDE

-372 FLKLCNTINSASIDS
+372 FLKLCKAINSASIDS
-387 KKNMSQ
+387 KKTMSQ
-393 LSSVV
+393 LPSVV
-398 ELMNAIPSIGEI
+398 GLMNAIPSIGEI

-421 LHSIYWMTSKSNIL
+421 LRSIYWMTTKSNIL
-435 TGLGITSKGIISAI
+435 TGIGITSKGLISAI

-464 FKSIGALA
+464 FKSVGALA

-504 IYDVKGPIAYLT
+504 IYDTKGPIAYLT
-516 LQIKE
+516 LQVKE
-521 LGDNIL
+521 LGDEIFKN
-527 KDNVVGKNN
+527 NVVGKNN
-536 SSLSAIEDMIE
+536 SSLRGIEDMIE

-554 HIKFKDVVYNQLL
+554 DVKFKDVAYTQLI
-567 ATYALGSAWIYM
+567 ATYALGTTWLYRNIIKY
-579 GIVKF
+579 
-584 LSKIDD
+584 LSKINTD
-590 TELKKLIGDNG
+590 EVAKLIGYNG
-601 KLAFVMQVVQRL
+601 NLRFIMQVVQRL

-629 LVQLTIMMSVANM
+629 LIQLTIMMSVANI
-642 ISKVSKNGIVGVS
+642 ISKVSKNGIVGIS

-702 VVSTIAGMFVD
+702 VVSTIAGIFVD
-713 KGKEGVSNMKTMVT
+713 KGKEGMSNMKTMVT

-734 NINNKKNPLIA
+734 NINNKKNPLTT

-750 SKIESCQKIV
+750 YKIESCQKIV
-760 ESLTKLSILAAVG
+760 ESLGKLSILAAIG
-773 GLFAVKG
+773 GLFAIKG

-802 SDGLDVK
+802 SDGLDIK

-818 IEKLIE
+818 IEKLIK

-831 WGSVMGIT
+831 LGSVMGIT
-839 APLSII
+839 APLSIL
-845 GFKSMQLSGVAVGK
+845 GFKSMQLSVIAVGK
-859 MIDTLSK
+859 MIDTLNG
-866 IEINDDFFDKLKNIG
+866 IEINDDFFDRLKNIG

-886 ASATMLAGAVIG
+886 ASATMLVGAVIG

-933 DEALEQSKKVALLIY
+933 DEALKQTKNVALLVY
-948 MSGATLLLG
+948 LSGATLLIG
-957 AAIMM
+957 AAVMM
-962 IPGIFT
+962 IPGIFQ
-968 NAVLFTLSLAAFIG
+968 NAMVFTISLAAFIG

-999 EISDSFIKL
+999 EISDSFIEL

-1018 GAAVNAFLP
+1018 GAMVNKFLP
-1027 TGSVLG
+1027 TGSVIG

-1040 LISGVITAYSIASN
+1040 LITGVIGAYTIASN
-1054 MMEDTMSSA
+1054 MMKETMSSA

-1076 LLLPTIYMTKHPVM
+1076 LLLPTVYMTKNPIL
-1090 FATALW
+1090 FGTALL
-1096 FAFELGVFVFLMK
+1096 FAFELGIFILLMK
-1109 LAYSSGDFAANY
+1109 LAYSGGDFLANM

-1129 LGVVQST
+1129 LGVTQT
-1136 DKAID
+1136 TEKAID

-1155 ILLLGAAIM
+1155 ILMLGAAIM
-1164 NIDGMFWS
+1164 NIDGMFSS
-1172 AIGFTLTLGAF
+1172 ALGFTLTLGTF
-1183 LLGISAAYWGANK
+1183 LLGISLAYYGANK
-1196 MLGGQK
+1196 ILK
-1202 GMMIAHEFSNLVALS
+1202 GEKGLIMAHEFSNLVVLS

-1227 MMIPNMG
+1227 MLIPNMKD
-1234 VATVSFAG
+1234 ATISFAWTLG
-1242 ILCGFVAGITLAY
+1242 GFITVITLAY
-1255 GFAGK
+1255 EFAGR

-1276 VLVSSIALLNGGML
+1276 VLVSSIALLTGGML

-1296 LGSYILQFLGLELLL
+1296 LDINILKFLGLELLL
-1311 VGGTAVILG
+1311 VGGMSLILG
-1320 ILSVV
+1320 ILSIV
-1325 KGKLKTGALALIG
+1325 KGNLKTGALALLG
-1338 VIACVRL
+1338 VIVCIGL
-1345 AGYAMMEIMNLRKEI
+1345 SGYAMMEIVKLRDKI
-1360 GDDWGG
+1360 GGDWGG

-1373 TIAVLIAFA
+1373 TIAVLSVFA
-1382 AGLRYLSAGTGGL
+1382 AGVIGLGYLSAGTGI

-1438 TSIITDDIKAMLSI
+1438 TSIITDDIKAMLSM
-1452 IWELKPFMNPLIDM
+1452 IWELKPFMNPLLDM
-1466 LIVAASGTIT
+1466 MIVAASGTIA
-1476 SLGYMMSKLS
+1476 SLGHMMSMLS

-1519 AAENIKTIITILGGT
+1519 AAENIRTIVTIIGGT
-1534 ILDTYKEN
+1534 ILDIYKEN
-1542 PDIFSNGML
+1542 PTIFSNGML

-1571 GKMIDKIAEG
+1571 GKMISKIAEG
-1581 VKDMAD
+1581 VKDMAE
-1587 LKIAIYKGTDKVG
+1587 LKIPIYKGTDKVG
-1600 YRRLIDDDFNSAA
+1600 YRNLTEPDFKNAA
-1613 ANISTIVT
+1613 KNISKIVT
-1621 CLGYAI
+1621 TLGQAI

-1646 MIGVKTPFGRV
+1646 MIGVKTPFGRI

-1687 SDGKQKG
+1687 ADGKQKG
-1694 TRPLDFKDF
+1694 TRPLGFKDF
-1703 INAAFNTQLIV
+1703 KNAAENTQRIV
-1714 SCLGNAIMSLGSNSK
+1714 SCLGNSILALKDNPN
-1729 TAWMF
+1729 AEWMF
-1734 EDQSLVFKD
+1734 EDQSIVFKD

-1751 IVTALKGIGSLISE
+1751 IVTALKGIGSLMSE

-1773 ADLRIQKYDAN
+1773 ADLRIQKYDSN

-1796 VESLRPKGAVYKNVT
+1796 IESLRPNGTVYNNVT

-1817 PAAVMSIYDAHS
+1817 PAAVMAIYNNPDN
-1829 KDWFEDAGWFSNDGS
+1829 KDWFVDSGWFNHDGS
-1844 TSPFAKVKNCLSGL
+1844 TSPFAKVKNCLGGL
-1858 DKLVAANVKSIK
+1858 DKLVAENVKSIK

-1878 PIKMIELSNIITVM
+1878 KTKMNNLSAIISLM
-1892 ISSVPDAVMK
+1892 ISSVPNAVMK
-1902 ATMNENQEELNPFFE
+1902 ATMDENQEELRPFFE
-1917 NAEDNIKKISS
+1917 DAEDNIKKISS
-1928 SYSSYTKLLNNIV
+1928 SYNSYTKLLNNIV

-1983 KMPNIKDDELSSIQ
+1983 KMPNLKDDEFSSIQ
-1997 EQFDIYTDIL
+1997 KQFDIYTDIL

-2019 FKQKLEKETKD
+2019 FKQKLEKETKA

-2042 PKEMVKG
+2042 PKEMVRG

-2073 EDYYS
+2073 VDYYN

-2084 DVYDEAPKDTSKYD
+2084 DVYDKAPKDTSKYD

-2112 KVKNTSQFRI
+2112 KVKNTSQFRT

-2221 VNVKQVQDTENSTMQ
+2221 VNVKQVQDTENSNMQ
-2236 YSDTSTPGQ
+2236 YSDTSTGNGQ
-2245 NSAERDETPAG
+2245 NTAERDETQAG
-2256 GNPLNSQT
+2256 DNPLNSKT
-2264 QQSKE
+2264 QSTE

>member
-1 MVNLITINN
+1 
-10 FYNKTILQREE
+10 
-21 LKFFPFNFY
+21 
-30 ISKKVINQIINMA
+30 MA
-43 KVSDKAVGRSKGG
+43 KVSDKVVDRSKGG

-68 DEIIDDINNS
+68 YEIVDDINDS
-78 IKNVEAGVDLIFHG
+78 MKNVEAGIDLIFNG
-92 NVDSQKSFSEFID
+92 NVDSQKSFSGFIN

-126 GGQSISENTSYDNIK
+126 GGQNISENTNYGSIK
-141 TNIQSFTKSIS
+141 TNIQSFTKKIQSSLDTMQNIQKIIDPGKGMKVIS
-152 ENLDKTNKILTSDG
+152 VNN
-166 MQVIVTNFNEQ
+166 VTDNSRNNNANV
-177 KLKKEK
+177 KL
-183 PQNVE
+183 
-188 VKVPEIKPVINIPDY
+188 
-203 SRQLDVLRFIIEK
+203 S
-216 SNKTASDNII
+216 
-226 KVLTTKNEIK
+226 
-236 EKPQNVE
+236 
-243 VKVPE
+243 
-248 IKPVINI
+248 
-255 PDYSR
+255 
-260 QLDVLRFTIEK
+260 
-271 SNKTASDNIIKVLN
+271 
-285 SNTNNQTNPVD
+285 
-296 LNNLHIKIDDLNLSK
+296 DLNLGQDSLK
-311 ESKDV
+311 V

-331 YEVKDQNIVKYL
+331 YEVKDQNIVQYL
-343 TGIDKSISKIDIDN
+343 TGINKSISKIDIDN

-372 FLKLCNTINSASIDS
+372 FLKLCNAINSASIDS
-387 KKNMSQ
+387 KKTMSQ
-393 LSSVV
+393 LPNVV
-398 ELMNAIPSIGEI
+398 GLMNAIPSIGGEI

-421 LHSIYWMTSKSNIL
+421 LRSIYWMTSKSNIL

-486 VDRTKIMKTQMA
+486 VDRTKIMKSQMA

-554 HIKFKDVVYNQLL
+554 YIKFKDVVYSQLL
-567 ATYALGSAWIYM
+567 ATYALGSAWLYM
-579 GIVKF
+579 GIVKS

-677 AINDESVPNIMK
+677 AINDESIPNIMK

-745 SKDDV
+745 YKDDV
-750 SKIESCQKIV
+750 FKIESCQKIV

-809 QEDLKKIDN
+809 QEDLKKMDN

-845 GFKSMQLSGVAVGK
+845 GFKSMQLSAVAVGK
-859 MIDTLSK
+859 MIDTLGK
-866 IEINDDFFDKLKNIG
+866 IEINDDFFDKLKNIS

-923 GAYNLATKGM
+923 GSYNLATKGM
-933 DEALEQSKKVALLIY
+933 DEALKQTKKVALLIY

-1018 GAAVNAFLP
+1018 GAAINAFLP

-1054 MMEDTMSSA
+1054 MMEDTMSSVK
-1063 EEFAWLIG
+1063 EFAWLIG

-1076 LLLPTIYMTKHPVM
+1076 LLLPTVYMTKHPVL
-1090 FATALW
+1090 FATALL
-1096 FAFELGVFVFLMK
+1096 FALELGTFILLMK
-1109 LAYSSGDFAANY
+1109 LAYSGGDFIANM
-1121 IGAKLGAK
+1121 IGAK

-1172 AIGFTLTLGAF
+1172 ALGFTLTLGAF

-1196 MLGGQK
+1196 ILGGQK
-1202 GMMIAHEFSNLVALS
+1202 GMIIAHEFSNLVVLS

-1227 MMIPNMG
+1227 MMIPNMKD
-1234 VATVSFAG
+1234 ATISFAWTLG
-1242 ILCGFVAGITLAY
+1242 GFITVITLAY
-1255 GFAGK
+1255 GVAGR

-1276 VLVSSIALLNGGML
+1276 VLVSSIALLTGGML

-1296 LGSYILQFLGLELLL
+1296 LGNYILQFLGLELLL

-1320 ILSVV
+1320 VLSVV

-1338 VIACVRL
+1338 VIACVGL
-1345 AGYAMMEIMNLRKEI
+1345 AGYAMMEIVKLRDKI
-1360 GDDWGG
+1360 GNDWGG

-1373 TIAVLIAFA
+1373 TVAVLSIFA
-1382 AGLRYLSAGTGGL
+1382 AGVIGLGQLSLAGGGL
-1395 GALALAAG
+1395 GALGLAAG

-1417 GKAMQE
+1417 RKAMQE

-1438 TSIITDDIKAMLSI
+1438 TSIITDDIKVMLSM
-1452 IWELKPFMNPLIDM
+1452 IWELKPFMNPLLDM
-1466 LIVAASGTIT
+1466 MIVAASGTIT

-1506 VGRRNLTDADFTD
+1506 IGRRNLTDADFTD
-1519 AAENIKTIITILGGT
+1519 AAENIRTIVTIISGT
-1534 ILDTYKEN
+1534 ILDIYKEN
-1542 PDIFSNGML
+1542 PSIFSNGMI

-1571 GKMIDKIAEG
+1571 GKMIAKIAEG

-1600 YRRLIDDDFNSAA
+1600 YRRLTDADFNSAA

-1627 LDLYDK
+1627 LDLYDN

-1672 KGVKD
+1672 KSVKD

-1714 SCLGNAIMSLGSNSK
+1714 SCLGNAIMSLGSNPK

-1743 GTCSRFSQ
+1743 GTCSRFAQ

-1817 PAAVMSIYDAHS
+1817 PAAVMAIYNNPHN
-1829 KDWFEDAGWFSNDGS
+1829 KVWFEDSGWFNHDGS

-1878 PIKMIELSNIITVM
+1878 PLKMIELSNIITVM
-1892 ISSVPDAVMK
+1892 ISSVPDAVIK
-1902 ATMNENQEELNPFFE
+1902 ATMDENQEELKPFFE
-1917 NAEDNIKKISS
+1917 DAEDNIKKISS

-1941 SSYSDILKLKS
+1941 SSYRDILNLKS
-1952 KFGKEDDIHGLN
+1952 KFEKEDDIHGLN

-1983 KMPNIKDDELSSIQ
+1983 KMPNIKDNELSSIQ

-2019 FKQKLEKETKD
+2019 FKQKLEKEAKD

-2112 KVKNTSQFRI
+2112 KVKNTSQFRT

-2236 YSDTSTPGQ
+2236 YGDTSTPGQ

>member
-1 MVNLITINN
+1 
-10 FYNKTILQREE
+10 
-21 LKFFPFNFY
+21 
-30 ISKKVINQIINMA
+30 MA

-68 DEIIDDINNS
+68 DEIVNIINNS
-78 IKNVEAGVDLIFHG
+78 IKNVKASIDLIFKG

-126 GGQSISENTSYDNIK
+126 GGQSISENTRYDNIK
-141 TNIQSFTKSIS
+141 TDIQSFTKSIS

-177 KLKKEK
+177 KLEKEK
-183 PQNVE
+183 
-188 VKVPEIKPVINIPDY
+188 Y
-203 SRQLDVLRFIIEK
+203 K
-216 SNKTASDNII
+216 SN
-226 KVLTTKNEIK
+226 
-236 EKPQNVE
+236 
-243 VKVPE
+243 
-248 IKPVINI
+248 
-255 PDYSR
+255 
-260 QLDVLRFTIEK
+260 
-271 SNKTASDNIIKVLN
+271 
-285 SNTNNQTNPVD
+285 NTNDNQVNPVD
-296 LNNLHIKIDDLNLSK
+296 LNSLNIKIDNLNFGQDSLN
-311 ESKDV
+311 V
-316 LKDLSNALNSVAKVK
+316 LRDLSNALNSVAKVK
-331 YEVKDQNIVKYL
+331 YEVKDQNIVQYL

-372 FLKLCNTINSASIDS
+372 FLKLCGAINSASIDS
-387 KKNMSQ
+387 KKTMSQ

-398 ELMNAIPSIGEI
+398 ELMNAIPSIGEM

-435 TGLGITSKGIISAI
+435 TGFGITSKGLISAI
-449 IENIVA
+449 IKNIVA
-455 RSKEAGQGG
+455 RSKEAEQGG
-464 FKSIGALA
+464 FKSVGALA

-486 VDRTKIMKTQMA
+486 VDRTKIMKTQMT

-504 IYDVKGPIAYLT
+504 IYDTKGPIAYLT

-554 HIKFKDVVYNQLL
+554 RIKFKDVVYTQLL
-567 ATYALGSAWIYM
+567 ATYALGSAWLYM
-579 GIVKF
+579 GIVKS

-601 KLAFVMQVVQRL
+601 KLSFVMQVVQRL

-642 ISKVSKNGIVGVS
+642 ISKVSKNGIVGIS

-702 VVSTIAGMFVD
+702 IVSTIAGMFVD

-734 NINNKKNPLIA
+734 NINNKKNPLTA

-760 ESLTKLSILAAVG
+760 ESLSKLSILTAIG
-773 GLFAVKG
+773 GLFASKG
-780 QDGIREYK
+780 QDGIKEYK
-788 KVLTKLKSLIKRIQ
+788 KVVTKLKSLIKRIQ
-802 SDGLDVK
+802 SDGLDIN

-831 WGSVMGIT
+831 LGSVMGIT

-845 GFKSMQLSGVAVGK
+845 GFKSMQLSAVAVGK
-859 MIDTLSK
+859 MIDALNG
-866 IEINDDFFDKLKNIG
+866 IHIDDDFFDKLKNIG

-886 ASATMLAGAVIG
+886 ASATMLTGAVIG

-933 DEALEQSKKVALLIY
+933 DEALNQTKKVALLVY
-948 MSGATLLLG
+948 LSGATLLLG

-1018 GAAVNAFLP
+1018 GAAINAFLP
-1027 TGSVLG
+1027 TGSVIG

-1040 LISGVITAYSIASN
+1040 LITGVIGAYTIASN
-1054 MMEDTMSSA
+1054 MIENTMSSA

-1076 LLLPTIYMTKHPVM
+1076 LLLPTVYMTKHPM
-1090 FATALW
+1090 LFATALL
-1096 FAFELGVFVFLMK
+1096 FALDLGVFILLMK
-1109 LAYSSGDFAANY
+1109 LAYSGGDFIANK
-1121 IGAKLGAK
+1121 IGVKLGI
-1129 LGVVQST
+1129 VQST

-1155 ILLLGAAIM
+1155 ILLLGAKIM

-1172 AIGFTLTLGAF
+1172 AIGFTLTLGTF
-1183 LLGISAAYWGANK
+1183 LLGISLAYYGANNI
-1196 MLGGQK
+1196 LK
-1202 GMMIAHEFSNLVALS
+1202 GEKGLIIAHEFSNLVALS

-1227 MMIPNMG
+1227 MMIPNMKD
-1234 VATVSFAG
+1234 ATISFAWTLG
-1242 ILCGFVAGITLAY
+1242 GFVAGITLAY
-1255 GFAGK
+1255 GFAGR

-1276 VLVSSIALLNGGML
+1276 VLVSSIALLTGGML
-1290 MMNYPD
+1290 LVNYPD
-1296 LGSYILQFLGLELLL
+1296 LDVNILKFLGLELLL

-1320 ILSVV
+1320 VLGAV
-1325 KGKLKTGALALIG
+1325 KSKLKTGALALIG
-1338 VIACVRL
+1338 VIACVGL

-1360 GDDWGG
+1360 GNDWDG
-1366 IWATIGT
+1366 IWGTVFVTVTVLGTFATGVIG
-1373 TIAVLIAFA
+1373 LGKLSL
-1382 AGLRYLSAGTGGL
+1382 AGGGL
-1395 GALALAAG
+1395 GALGLAAG

-1429 MASKLERVD
+1429 MASKLERID

-1506 VGRRNLTDADFTD
+1506 IGRRNLTDADFTD

-1534 ILDTYKEN
+1534 IIDTYKKN

-1581 VKDMAD
+1581 VKDMAE
-1587 LKIAIYKGTDKVG
+1587 LKIPIYKGTEKVG
-1600 YRRLIDDDFNSAA
+1600 YRRLTEPDFNNAA
-1613 ANISTIVT
+1613 ENISKIVT
-1621 CLGYAI
+1621 TLGYAL

-1646 MIGVKTPFGRV
+1646 MIGVKTPFGRI
-1657 VTGCTGLGKMISSIA
+1657 VTGCTGLGKMISNIA

-1687 SDGKQKG
+1687 ADGKQKG
-1694 TRPLDFKDF
+1694 TRPLGFEDFK
-1703 INAAFNTQLIV
+1703 NAATNTQHIV
-1714 SCLGNAIMSLGSNSK
+1714 SCLGNSILALKDNPNA
-1729 TAWMF
+1729 AWMF
-1734 EDQSLVFKD
+1734 EDQSIVFKD

-1773 ADLRIQKYDAN
+1773 ADLRIQKYDSN

-1796 VESLRPKGAVYKNVT
+1796 VESLRPGGTVYNNVT
-1811 ALMSCI
+1811 ALISCI
-1817 PAAVMSIYDAHS
+1817 PAAVMAIYDDPHN
-1829 KDWFEDAGWFSNDGS
+1829 KVWFEDSGWFNHDGS

-1858 DKLVAANVKSIK
+1858 DKLIAENIKSIK

-1878 PIKMIELSNIITVM
+1878 KTKMNNLSAIISLM
-1892 ISSVPDAVMK
+1892 ISSVPNAVIK
-1902 ATMNENQEELNPFFE
+1902 ATMDENQEELRPFFKD
-1917 NAEDNIKKISS
+1917 AKDNIKKISS

-1997 EQFDIYTDIL
+1997 SQFDIYTDIL

-2042 PKEMVKG
+2042 PKEMVRG
-2049 ISETFVYLNTKNL
+2049 ISETFVSLNTKNL

-2073 EDYYS
+2073 EDYYN

-2112 KVKNTSQFRI
+2112 KVKNTSQFRT
-2122 ETQDVSKFT
+2122 ETQDVSKFI

-2181 RELKISAKTINQAD
+2181 RELKISARTINQAD

-2221 VNVKQVQDTENSTMQ
+2221 VNVKQVQDIENSTMQ
-2236 YSDTSTPGQ
+2236 YSDNFTSGGQ

-2256 GNPLNSQT
+2256 DNPLNGQT
-2264 QQSKE
+2264 PQSKE

>member
-1 MVNLITINN
+1 M
-10 FYNKTILQREE
+10 
-21 LKFFPFNFY
+21 P
-30 ISKKVINQIINMA
+30 
-43 KVSDKAVGRSKGG
+43 KVSDKTVSRSNEG
-56 NLLPGGSITGNL
+56 NLLPGGQNTISGNL
-68 DEIIDDINNS
+68 YDNVDTIKKSIKEVESGIHLIIDGNIN
-78 IKNVEAGVDLIFHG
+78 
-92 NVDSQKSFSEFID
+92 SQKGFSDFIKI
-105 AFNKTRSQASEEFM
+105 FNETKNQASEEFM
-119 SMMGFVS
+119 SVMGFVS
-126 GGQSISENTSYDNIK
+126 GGQNISKDTNYSSIKS
-141 TNIQSFTKSIS
+141 NIQSFTKSIS

-177 KLKKEK
+177 KLEKEK
-183 PQNVE
+183 
-188 VKVPEIKPVINIPDY
+188 Y
-203 SRQLDVLRFIIEK
+203 K
-216 SNKTASDNII
+216 SN
-226 KVLTTKNEIK
+226 
-236 EKPQNVE
+236 
-243 VKVPE
+243 
-248 IKPVINI
+248 
-255 PDYSR
+255 
-260 QLDVLRFTIEK
+260 
-271 SNKTASDNIIKVLN
+271 
-285 SNTNNQTNPVD
+285 NTNDNQVNPVD
-296 LNNLHIKIDDLNLSK
+296 LNSLNIKIDDLNFGNDSLEALKTLS
-311 ESKDV
+311 D
-316 LKDLSNALNSVAKVK
+316 ALNSVAKVK
-331 YEVKDQNIVKYL
+331 YEVKDQNIVQYL
-343 TGIDKSISKIDIDN
+343 TGIDKSISKIDIN
-357 LKKKISKVNKLLTND
+357 ELKKKISKVNKLLTND
-372 FLKLCNTINSASIDS
+372 FLKLCDAINSASIDS
-387 KKNMSQ
+387 KKTMSQ
-393 LSSVV
+393 LPSVV
-398 ELMNAIPSIGEI
+398 GLMNAIPSIGEI

-415 KTLKKN
+415 KNLKKN
-421 LHSIYWMTSKSNIL
+421 LRSIYWMTTKSNIL
-435 TGLGITSKGIISAI
+435 TGIGITSKGLISAI

-464 FKSIGALA
+464 FKSVGALS

-504 IYDVKGPIAYLT
+504 IYDTKGPIAYLT
-516 LQIKE
+516 LQVKE
-521 LGDNIL
+521 LGDEIFKN
-527 KDNVVGKNN
+527 NVVGKNN
-536 SSLSAIEDMIE
+536 SSLRAIEDMIE
-547 DISTIGN
+547 DISTVGN
-554 HIKFKDVVYNQLL
+554 NIKFKDVAYTQLL
-567 ATYALGSAWIYM
+567 ATYALGTTWLYIA
-579 GIVKF
+579 IVKS
-584 LSKIDD
+584 LSKINDNS
-590 TELKKLIGDNG
+590 LINLIGDNG
-601 KLAFVMQVVQRL
+601 KLSFIMQVVQRL

-629 LVQLTIMMSVANM
+629 LIQLTIMMSVANM
-642 ISKVSKNGIVGVS
+642 ISKVSKNGIVGIS

-677 AINDESVPNIMK
+677 AINDESVPKIMK

-696 SLGKIA
+696 SLGNISI
-702 VVSTIAGMFVD
+702 VSTIAGMFVD
-713 KGKEGVSNMKTMVT
+713 KGKKGVSNMKTMVT

-734 NINNKKNPLIA
+734 NINNKKNPLTA

-760 ESLTKLSILAAVG
+760 ESLSKLSFLAAIG
-773 GLFAVKG
+773 GLFASKG
-780 QDGIREYK
+780 QEGIREYK
-788 KVLTKLKSLIKRIQ
+788 KVLTNLKSLIKRIQ
-802 SDGLDVK
+802 SDILDIN

-818 IEKLIE
+818 IEKLVE

-831 WGSVMGIT
+831 LGSVMGIT
-839 APLSII
+839 APLSIL
-845 GFKSMQLSGVAVGK
+845 GFKSMQLSAVAVGK
-859 MIDTLSK
+859 MIDTLNG

-881 IVVAI
+881 IVVVI

-933 DEALEQSKKVALLIY
+933 DEALKQTKNVARLVYL
-948 MSGATLLLG
+948 SGATLLIG
-957 AAIMM
+957 AAVMM
-962 IPGIFT
+962 IPGIFQ
-968 NAVLFTLSLAAFIG
+968 NAVLFTLSLSVFIG

-1008 VVKSGLILAF
+1008 IVKSGLILAF
-1018 GAAVNAFLP
+1018 GAMVNKFLP
-1027 TGSVLG
+1027 TGSVIG

-1040 LISGVITAYSIASN
+1040 LITGVIGAYTIASN
-1054 MMEDTMSSA
+1054 MIEETISSA

-1076 LLLPTIYMTKHPVM
+1076 LLLPTVYMTKHPIL
-1090 FATALW
+1090 FGTALL
-1096 FAFELGVFVFLMK
+1096 FAFELGIFILLMK
-1109 LAYSSGDFAANY
+1109 LAYSGGDFAANY
-1121 IGAKLGAK
+1121 ISGKLGGK
-1129 LGVVQST
+1129 LGVTQT
-1136 DKAID
+1136 TEKAID

-1155 ILLLGAAIM
+1155 ILLLGAKIM

-1172 AIGFTLTLGAF
+1172 AIGFTLTLGLF
-1183 LLGISAAYWGANK
+1183 LSGISLAYYGANK
-1196 MLGGQK
+1196 ILK
-1202 GMMIAHEFSNLVALS
+1202 GEKGLIMAHEFSNLVVLS

-1227 MMIPNMG
+1227 MLIPNMA

-1242 ILCGFVAGITLAY
+1242 ILGGFVAGITIAY
-1255 GFAGK
+1255 GFAGR

-1276 VLVSSIALLNGGML
+1276 VLVSSIALLTGGML

-1311 VGGTAVILG
+1311 VGGMSLILG
-1320 ILSVV
+1320 ILSTV
-1325 KGKLKTGALALIG
+1325 KGNLKTGALALLG
-1338 VIACVRL
+1338 VIFCIGL
-1345 AGYAMMEIMNLRKEI
+1345 SGYAMMEIVKLRDKI
-1360 GDDWGG
+1360 GGDWGE

-1373 TIAVLIAFA
+1373 TIAVLGVFA
-1382 AGLRYLSAGTGGL
+1382 AGVIGLGYLSAGTGIG
-1395 GALALAAG
+1395 GLALAAG

-1452 IWELKPFMNPLIDM
+1452 VWELKPFMNPLLDM
-1466 LIVAASGTIT
+1466 MIVAVSGTIA
-1476 SLGYMMSKLS
+1476 SLGHMMSMLS

-1519 AAENIKTIITILGGT
+1519 AAENIRTIVTIIGGT
-1534 ILDTYKEN
+1534 ILDIYKEN
-1542 PDIFSNGML
+1542 PTIFSNGML

-1571 GKMIDKIAEG
+1571 GKMIAKIAEG
-1581 VKDMAD
+1581 VKEMAE
-1587 LKIAIYKGTDKVG
+1587 LKIPIYKGTEKVG
-1600 YRRLIDDDFNSAA
+1600 YRNLTETDFNNAA
-1613 ANISTIVT
+1613 TNISTIVT

-1657 VTGCTGLGKMISSIA
+1657 VTGCIGLGKMISNIA

-1677 MADLRIPIYG
+1677 MAELRIPIYG
-1687 SDGKQKG
+1687 DDGKQKG

-1703 INAAFNTQLIV
+1703 INAALNTQLIV
-1714 SCLGNAIMSLGSNSK
+1714 SCLGNSILALKDNPN
-1729 TAWMF
+1729 AEWMF
-1734 EDQSLVFKD
+1734 EDQSIVFKD

-1751 IVTALKGIGSLISE
+1751 IVTALRGIGSLISD

-1773 ADLRIQKYDAN
+1773 ADLRVQKYDSN

-1796 VESLRPKGAVYKNVT
+1796 IESLRPNGTVYNNVT

-1817 PAAVMSIYDAHS
+1817 PAAVMAIYNEHD
-1829 KDWFEDAGWFSNDGS
+1829 KTWFEDSGWFNHDGS
-1844 TSPFAKVKNCLSGL
+1844 TSTFAKVKNCLSGL
-1858 DKLVAANVKSIK
+1858 DKLIAENVKSIK

-1878 PIKMIELSNIITVM
+1878 KTKMNNLSAIISLM

-1902 ATMNENQEELNPFFE
+1902 ATMDENQEELKPFFE
-1917 NAEDNIKKISS
+1917 DAEDNIKKISS

-1983 KMPNIKDDELSSIQ
+1983 KMPNLKDDEFSSIQ
-1997 EQFDIYTDIL
+1997 KQFDIYTDIL

-2019 FKQKLEKETKD
+2019 FKHKLEKETKD

-2042 PKEMVKG
+2042 PKEMVRG
-2049 ISETFVYLNTKNL
+2049 ISETFVNLDSKGL

-2073 EDYYS
+2073 VDYYN

-2084 DVYDEAPKDTSKYD
+2084 EVYDKAPKDTSKYD

-2112 KVKNTSQFRI
+2112 KVKNTSQFRT

-2131 RSINTLDVAKAQTMT
+2131 RSINTLDVSKAQTMT

-2221 VNVKQVQDTENSTMQ
+2221 VNVKQVQDTENLNMQ
-2236 YSDTSTPGQ
+2236 YSDTSTGNGQ
-2245 NSAERDETPAG
+2245 NSAERDETQAG
-2256 GNPLNSQT
+2256 DNPLNSKT
-2264 QQSKE
+2264 PSSE

>member
-1 MVNLITINN
+1 
-10 FYNKTILQREE
+10 
-21 LKFFPFNFY
+21 
-30 ISKKVINQIINMA
+30 MA
-43 KVSDKAVGRSKGG
+43 KVSDKAVDRSKGG

-68 DEIIDDINNS
+68 YEIVDDINDS
-78 IKNVEAGVDLIFHG
+78 MKNIEAGIDLIFSG
-92 NVDSQKSFSEFID
+92 NVDSQKSFSEFIN
-105 AFNKTRSQASEEFM
+105 AFNKTKSQASEEFM

-126 GGQSISENTSYDNIK
+126 GGQSISENTNYSNIK
-141 TNIQSFTKSIS
+141 TNIQSFTKKIQSSLDTMQNIQKIIDPGKGLKVIS
-152 ENLDKTNKILTSDG
+152 VNN
-166 MQVIVTNFNEQ
+166 VTDNSQNNNANV
-177 KLKKEK
+177 KL
-183 PQNVE
+183 
-188 VKVPEIKPVINIPDY
+188 
-203 SRQLDVLRFIIEK
+203 S
-216 SNKTASDNII
+216 
-226 KVLTTKNEIK
+226 
-236 EKPQNVE
+236 
-243 VKVPE
+243 
-248 IKPVINI
+248 
-255 PDYSR
+255 
-260 QLDVLRFTIEK
+260 
-271 SNKTASDNIIKVLN
+271 
-285 SNTNNQTNPVD
+285 
-296 LNNLHIKIDDLNLSK
+296 DLNLGQDSLK
-311 ESKDV
+311 V

-331 YEVKDQNIVKYL
+331 YEVKDQNIVQYL

-372 FLKLCNTINSASIDS
+372 FADLCKAINSASINS

-421 LHSIYWMTSKSNIL
+421 LRSIYWMTSKSNIL
-435 TGLGITSKGIISAI
+435 TGLGITSKGLISAI

-464 FKSIGALA
+464 FKSVGALA

-536 SSLSAIEDMIE
+536 SSLSVIEDMIE

-554 HIKFKDVVYNQLL
+554 RIKFKDVVYSQLL
-567 ATYALGSAWIYM
+567 ATYALGSAWLYI
-579 GIVKF
+579 GIVKS

-642 ISKVSKNGIVGVS
+642 ISKISKNGIVGIS

-734 NINNKKNPLIA
+734 NINNKKNPLTA

-788 KVLTKLKSLIKRIQ
+788 KVVTKLKSLIKRIQ

-809 QEDLKKIDN
+809 QEDIKKIDN

-831 WGSVMGIT
+831 LGSVMSIT

-845 GFKSMQLSGVAVGK
+845 GFKSMQLSAVAVGK
-859 MIDTLSK
+859 MIDALNG
-866 IEINDDFFDKLKNIG
+866 IQIDDDFFDKLKNIG

-933 DEALEQSKKVALLIY
+933 DEALEQTKKVALLIY

-1027 TGSVLG
+1027 IGSVLG

-1076 LLLPTIYMTKHPVM
+1076 LLLPTVYMTKHPVL

-1096 FAFELGVFVFLMK
+1096 FALELGAFVFLMK
-1109 LAYSSGDFAANY
+1109 LAYSGGDFIANK
-1121 IGAKLGAK
+1121 IGAK

-1164 NIDGMFWS
+1164 NKDGMFWS
-1172 AIGFTLTLGAF
+1172 AIGFTLTLGLF
-1183 LLGISAAYWGANK
+1183 LVGISAAYWGASK
-1196 MLGGQK
+1196 ILGGQK
-1202 GMMIAHEFSNLVALS
+1202 GMIIAHEFSNLVVLS

-1242 ILCGFVAGITLAY
+1242 VLCGFVAGITIAY

-1260 IINEKTL
+1260 LINEKTL
-1267 FLGYALSAL
+1267 FLGYALSTL
-1276 VLVSSIALLNGGML
+1276 VVVSSVALLVGGML

-1296 LGSYILQFLGLELLL
+1296 LDVNILKFLGLELLL

-1320 ILSVV
+1320 VLGAV
-1325 KGKLKTGALALIG
+1325 KSKLKTGALALIG
-1338 VIACVRL
+1338 VIACVGL

-1366 IWATIGT
+1366 IWGT
-1373 TIAVLIAFA
+1373 VFVTVTVLGAFA
-1382 AGLRYLSAGTGGL
+1382 AGVIGLGAISAGTAGI
-1395 GALALAAG
+1395 GALGLAAG

-1519 AAENIKTIITILGGT
+1519 AAENIRTIVTIIGGT
-1534 ILDTYKEN
+1534 ILDIYKEN

-1600 YRRLIDDDFNSAA
+1600 YRRLTDADFNSAA

-1640 SGWLGN
+1640 SGWVGN

-1657 VTGCTGLGKMISSIA
+1657 VTGCTGLGKMISNIA

-1687 SDGKQKG
+1687 ADGKQKG

-1714 SCLGNAIMSLGSNSK
+1714 SCLGNSIMALGSNPK

-1743 GTCSRFSQ
+1743 GTCSRFAQ

-1765 TAKGVKDV
+1765 TAKGVKDM

-1817 PAAVMSIYDAHS
+1817 PAAVMSIYDDPHN

-1878 PIKMIELSNIITVM
+1878 SLKMLELSNIIMVM

-1902 ATMNENQEELNPFFE
+1902 ATMDKNQENLKPFFE
-1917 NAEDNIKKISS
+1917 DAKDNIKKISS

-1976 SMSRAIQ
+1976 SMARAIQ
-1983 KMPNIKDDELSSIQ
+1983 KIPKLKDDELSSIQ

-2042 PKEMVKG
+2042 PKEMVRG

-2062 SKNILMFGPMM
+2062 AKNIQMFGPMM

-2112 KVKNTSQFRI
+2112 KVKNTSQFRT

-2131 RSINTLDVAKAQTMT
+2131 RSINTLDLAKAQTMT

-2236 YSDTSTPGQ
+2236 YGDTSTPGQ

>member
-1 MVNLITINN
+1 
-10 FYNKTILQREE
+10 
-21 LKFFPFNFY
+21 
-30 ISKKVINQIINMA
+30 MA
-43 KVSDKAVGRSKGG
+43 KISDESVRRSKGV
-56 NLLPGGSITGNL
+56 NLPGGIPQKDNNSITGDL
-68 DEIIDDINNS
+68 SSIIKEVSKDIIKHIDEVYS
-78 IKNVEAGVDLIFHG
+78 G
-92 NVDSQKSFSEFID
+92 ID
-105 AFNKTRSQASEEFM
+105 AIFDGLVDPSQLLLSESDKSLM
-119 SMMGFVS
+119 SFVS
-126 GGQSISENTSYDNIK
+126 GGQSISKNQSYSSK
-141 TNIQSFTKSIS
+141 QTNIQQFAKSIS
-152 ENLDKTNKILTSDG
+152 ENIKNTNKILTSDG

-177 KLKKEK
+177 KLEKEK
-183 PQNVE
+183 
-188 VKVPEIKPVINIPDY
+188 Y
-203 SRQLDVLRFIIEK
+203 K
-216 SNKTASDNII
+216 SN
-226 KVLTTKNEIK
+226 
-236 EKPQNVE
+236 
-243 VKVPE
+243 
-248 IKPVINI
+248 
-255 PDYSR
+255 
-260 QLDVLRFTIEK
+260 
-271 SNKTASDNIIKVLN
+271 
-285 SNTNNQTNPVD
+285 NTNNQINPVD
-296 LNNLHIKIDDLNLSK
+296 LNDLKIKIDDLNFG
-311 ESKDV
+311 KDSLDA
-316 LKDLSNALNSVAKVK
+316 LKTLSNALNSVAKVK
-331 YEVKDQNIVKYL
+331 YEVKDQNIVQYL
-343 TGIDKSISKIDIDN
+343 TGIDKSISEIDIDK

-372 FLKLCNTINSASIDS
+372 FLSLCNTINSASIDS
-387 KKNMSQ
+387 KKTMSQ

-398 ELMNAIPSIGEI
+398 ELMNAIPSIGEM

-421 LHSIYWMTSKSNIL
+421 LRSIYWMTTDSNIL
-435 TGLGITSKGIISAI
+435 TGLGITSKGLISAI
-449 IENIVA
+449 IKNIVA

-464 FKSIGALA
+464 FKSVGALA
-472 KFIESLVSLGEDTN
+472 KFIESLVNLGENTN

-504 IYDVKGPIAYLT
+504 IYDTKGPIAYIT
-516 LQIKE
+516 LQVKE
-521 LGDNIL
+521 LGDEIFKN
-527 KDNVVGKNN
+527 NVVGKNN
-536 SSLSAIEDMIE
+536 SSIRSIEDMIE
-547 DISTIGN
+547 DISTVGDN
-554 HIKFKDVVYNQLL
+554 IKFKDVAYTQLI
-567 ATYALGSAWIYM
+567 ATYALGTTWIYRN
-579 GIVKF
+579 IIKS

-590 TELKKLIGDNG
+590 TELKELIGDNG
-601 KLAFVMQVVQRL
+601 KLSFIMQVVQRL

-619 SKDIKSATKT
+619 SKDIKRATKT

-642 ISKVSKNGIVGVS
+642 ISKVSKNGIVGIS

-663 LDFLGQK
+663 LDFLGQN

-702 VVSTIAGMFVD
+702 IVSTIAGMFVD

-734 NINNKKNPLIA
+734 NINNKKNPLTA

-760 ESLTKLSILAAVG
+760 ESLSKLSILAAIG
-773 GLFAVKG
+773 GLFAIKG

-802 SDGLDVK
+802 SDGLDIN

-831 WGSVMGIT
+831 LGSIMSIT
-839 APLSII
+839 APLSIL
-845 GFKSMQLSGVAVGK
+845 GFKSMQLSAVAVGK
-859 MIDTLSK
+859 MIDTLNG
-866 IEINDDFFDKLKNIG
+866 IQINDDFFDRLKNIG
-881 IVVAI
+881 IVVAM
-886 ASATMLAGAVIG
+886 ASATMLVGAVIG
-898 KIVLQRMPEILGF
+898 KLVLQRMPEILGF
-911 TFALGTFILGVI
+911 TFALGTFILSVI
-923 GAYNLATKGM
+923 GVYNLATKGM
-933 DEALEQSKKVALLIY
+933 DEALKQTEKVTRLIY
-948 MSGATLLLG
+948 LSGATLLLG
-957 AAIMM
+957 AAVMM

-1040 LISGVITAYSIASN
+1040 LITSVIGAYTIASN

-1076 LLLPTIYMTKHPVM
+1076 LLLPTVYMTKHPIL
-1090 FATALW
+1090 FATALL
-1096 FAFELGVFVFLMK
+1096 FALELGTFILGVIGAYK
-1109 LAYSSGDFAANY
+1109 LATKGMNE
-1121 IGAKLGAK
+1121 
-1129 LGVVQST
+1129 
-1136 DKAID
+1136 AID

-1149 VGISGA
+1149 IGISGA
-1155 ILLLGAAIM
+1155 ILLLGATIM
-1164 NIDGMFWS
+1164 NIDGIFSS
-1172 AIGFTLTLGAF
+1172 AIGFTLTLGLF
-1183 LLGISAAYWGANK
+1183 LVGISAAYYGANK
-1196 MLGGQK
+1196 ILK
-1202 GMMIAHEFSNLVALS
+1202 GEKGLIMAHEFSNLVVLS

-1227 MMIPNMG
+1227 MLIPNMKD
-1234 VATVSFAG
+1234 ATISFAWTLG
-1242 ILCGFVAGITLAY
+1242 GFIAGITLAY
-1255 GFAGK
+1255 GFAGR

-1276 VLVSSIALLNGGML
+1276 VLVSSIALLTGGML

-1296 LGSYILQFLGLELLL
+1296 LGVNILKFLGLELLL
-1311 VGGTAVILG
+1311 VGGMSLILG
-1320 ILSVV
+1320 ILSIV
-1325 KGKLKTGALALIG
+1325 KGNLKTGALALLG
-1338 VIACVRL
+1338 VIVCIGL
-1345 AGYAMMEIMNLRKEI
+1345 SGYAMMEIVKLRDNI
-1360 GDDWGG
+1360 GGDWGG

-1373 TIAVLIAFA
+1373 TIAVLFAFA
-1382 AGLRYLSAGTGGL
+1382 AGVIGLGYISAGTGIG
-1395 GALALAAG
+1395 GLALAAG

-1452 IWELKPFMNPLIDM
+1452 VWELKPFMNPLLDM
-1466 LIVAASGTIT
+1466 MIVAASGTIT

-1506 VGRRNLTDADFTD
+1506 IGRRNLTNADFTD
-1519 AAENIKTIITILGGT
+1519 AAENIRTIVTIIGGT
-1534 ILDTYKEN
+1534 ILDIYKEN
-1542 PDIFSNGML
+1542 PSIFSNGML
-1551 GDFLGM
+1551 GDFLGI
-1557 DTPFTRVVKSCTGM
+1557 DTPFTRVVRSCTGM
-1571 GKMIDKIAEG
+1571 GKMIAKIAEG
-1581 VKDMAD
+1581 VKEMAE
-1587 LKIAIYKGTDKVG
+1587 LKIPIYRGTDKVG
-1600 YRRLIDDDFNSAA
+1600 YRSLTETDFNNAA
-1613 ANISTIVT
+1613 ENISKIVT

-1657 VTGCTGLGKMISSIA
+1657 VTGCTGLGKMISNIA

-1687 SDGKQKG
+1687 DDGKQKG

-1703 INAAFNTQLIV
+1703 INAALNTQLIV
-1714 SCLGNAIMSLGSNSK
+1714 SCLGNSIMALGINPD

-1734 EDQSLVFKD
+1734 EDQSVVFKD
-1743 GTCSRFSQ
+1743 GTCSKFAQ

-1773 ADLRIQKYDAN
+1773 ADLRVQKYDSN

-1796 VESLRPKGAVYKNVT
+1796 IESLGPGGTVYNNVI

-1817 PAAVMSIYDAHS
+1817 PAAVMAIYDDPHHKA
-1829 KDWFEDAGWFSNDGS
+1829 WFEDSGWFNHDGS
-1844 TSPFAKVKNCLSGL
+1844 TSPFAKVKNCLGGL
-1858 DKLVAANVKSIK
+1858 DKLIAENVKSIK

-1878 PIKMIELSNIITVM
+1878 KTKMNNLSAIISLM
-1892 ISSVPDAVMK
+1892 ISSVPNAVMK
-1902 ATMNENQEELNPFFE
+1902 ATMDENQEELRPFFE
-1917 NAEDNIKKISS
+1917 DAEDNIKKISS

-1941 SSYSDILKLKS
+1941 SSYRDILNLKS
-1952 KFGKEDDIHGLN
+1952 KFGKEDDIHDLN
-1964 KIVDAVLTQLPF
+1964 KIVDAVLTQLPY

-1983 KMPNIKDDELSSIQ
+1983 KIPNLKDDEFSSIQ
-1997 EQFDIYTDIL
+1997 KQFDAYTSIL

-2030 NAASIV
+2030 NASSIV

-2049 ISETFVYLNTKNL
+2049 ISETFVHLNTKGL
-2062 SKNILMFGPMM
+2062 AKNILMFGPMM
-2073 EDYYS
+2073 VDYYN

-2112 KVKNTSQFRI
+2112 KVKNTSQFRT
-2122 ETQDVSKFT
+2122 ETQDVSKFI

-2221 VNVKQVQDTENSTMQ
+2221 VNVKQVQDMENSTMQ
-2236 YSDTSTPGQ
+2236 YSDNFTGGGQ
-2245 NSAERDETPAG
+2245 NSGERDETPAG
-2256 GNPLNSQT
+2256 DNPLNSQT
-2264 QQSKE
+2264 PQSKE

>member
-1 MVNLITINN
+1 M
-10 FYNKTILQREE
+10 E
-21 LKFFPFNFY
+21 
-30 ISKKVINQIINMA
+30 
-43 KVSDKAVGRSKGG
+43 KVSDNAVDRSKGV
-56 NLLPGGSITGNL
+56 NLPGIPQKENNSITGEL
-68 DEIIDDINNS
+68 SSIVKEVSKDIIKHIDEVYS
-78 IKNVEAGVDLIFHG
+78 GVDLIFNG
-92 NVDSQKSFSEFID
+92 LLDPSQYKLSQSDMALMSFI
-105 AFNKTRSQASEEFM
+105 
-119 SMMGFVS
+119 S
-126 GGQSISENTSYDNIK
+126 GGQSISKDQSYSSRQ
-141 TNIQSFTKSIS
+141 TNIEQFAKSIS
-152 ENLDKTNKILTSDG
+152 ENLNKTNKILTSDG

-177 KLKKEK
+177 KLEKEK
-183 PQNVE
+183 E
-188 VKVPEIKPVINIPDY
+188 KY
-203 SRQLDVLRFIIEK
+203 K
-216 SNKTASDNII
+216 SN
-226 KVLTTKNEIK
+226 
-236 EKPQNVE
+236 
-243 VKVPE
+243 
-248 IKPVINI
+248 
-255 PDYSR
+255 
-260 QLDVLRFTIEK
+260 
-271 SNKTASDNIIKVLN
+271 
-285 SNTNNQTNPVD
+285 NTNDNQVNPVD
-296 LNNLHIKIDDLNLSK
+296 LNSLNVKIDDLNLGQDSLK
-311 ESKDV
+311 V

-331 YEVKDQNIVKYL
+331 YEVKDQNIVQYL
-343 TGIDKSISKIDIDN
+343 TEIDKSISKIDIDN
-357 LKKKISKVNKLLTND
+357 PKKKISKVNKLLTND
-372 FLKLCNTINSASIDS
+372 FLDLCNAINSASIDS
-387 KKNMSQ
+387 KKTMSQ

-455 RSKEAGQGG
+455 RSKEVGQGG
-464 FKSIGALA
+464 FKSVGALA

-554 HIKFKDVVYNQLL
+554 YIKFKDVVYSQLL
-567 ATYALGSAWIYM
+567 ATYALGSAWLYI
-579 GIVKF
+579 GIIKS

-601 KLAFVMQVVQRL
+601 KLSFVMQVVQRL

-642 ISKVSKNGIVGVS
+642 ISKVSKNGIVSIS

-677 AINDESVPNIMK
+677 AINDESIPNIMK

-734 NINNKKNPLIA
+734 RINNKKNPLTA

-750 SKIESCQKIV
+750 SNIESCQKIV
-760 ESLTKLSILAAVG
+760 ESLSKLSLLAAVG

-802 SDGLDVK
+802 SAGLDVK
-809 QEDLKKIDN
+809 QEDIKKIDN

-831 WGSVMGIT
+831 LGSVMSIT

-845 GFKSMQLSGVAVGK
+845 GFKSMKLSAVAVGK
-859 MIDTLSK
+859 MIDTLGK

-886 ASATMLAGAVIG
+886 TSATMLVGAVIG

-923 GAYNLATKGM
+923 GVYNLATKGM
-933 DEALEQSKKVALLIY
+933 DEALEQAKKVALLIY

-962 IPGIFT
+962 IPGIFI
-968 NAVLFTLSLAAFIG
+968 NAVLFTLSLAEFICD
-982 AVTFAYTLA
+982 VTFAYTLA
-991 SERIERTI
+991 SEGIERTI
-999 EISDSFIKL
+999 EISDSFIEL
-1008 VVKSGLILAF
+1008 VVKSGLILSF
-1018 GAAVNAFLP
+1018 GAAINAFLP

-1054 MMEDTMSSA
+1054 MMENTMSSA

-1076 LLLPTIYMTKHPVM
+1076 LLLPTVYMIKHPVL
-1090 FATALW
+1090 FTTALL
-1096 FAFELGVFVFLMK
+1096 FALELGTFILLMK
-1109 LAYSSGDFAANY
+1109 LAYSGGDFIANM
-1121 IGAKLGAK
+1121 IGAK

-1172 AIGFTLTLGAF
+1172 ALGFTLTLGAF

-1196 MLGGQK
+1196 ILGGQK
-1202 GMMIAHEFSNLVALS
+1202 GMIIAHEFSNLVVLS

-1227 MMIPNMG
+1227 MMIPNMKD
-1234 VATVSFAG
+1234 ATISFAWTLG
-1242 ILCGFVAGITLAY
+1242 GFITVITLAY
-1255 GFAGK
+1255 GVAGR

-1276 VLVSSIALLNGGML
+1276 VLVSSIALLTGGML

-1311 VGGTAVILG
+1311 VGGMSLILG
-1320 ILSVV
+1320 ILSIV
-1325 KGKLKTGALALIG
+1325 KGNLKTGALALLG
-1338 VIACVRL
+1338 VIVCIGL
-1345 AGYAMMEIMNLRKEI
+1345 SGYAMMEIVKLRDKI
-1360 GDDWGG
+1360 GGDWGG

-1373 TIAVLIAFA
+1373 TIAVLGVFA
-1382 AGLRYLSAGTGGL
+1382 AGVIGLGYLSAGTGI

-1452 IWELKPFMNPLIDM
+1452 IWELKPFMNPLIDT

-1476 SLGYMMSKLS
+1476 GLGYMMSKLS

-1498 IYGEGGKI
+1498 IYREGKI
-1506 VGRRNLTDADFTD
+1506 VGRRNLTNADFIN
-1519 AAENIKTIITILGGT
+1519 AAENIRTIVTIIGAT
-1534 ILDTYKEN
+1534 ILDIYKEN
-1542 PDIFSNGML
+1542 PTLFSNGIL

-1571 GKMIDKIAEG
+1571 GKMIAKIAEG

-1600 YRRLIDDDFNSAA
+1600 YRRLTDADFNSAA
-1613 ANISTIVT
+1613 ANIFTIVT
-1621 CLGYAI
+1621 WLGYTI
-1627 LDLYDK
+1627 LDLYDN

-1640 SGWLGN
+1640 SGWIGN
-1646 MIGVKTPFGRV
+1646 MTGVKTPFGRV
-1657 VTGCTGLGKMISSIA
+1657 VTGCTGLGKMIAKIAEGVKDMADLKIAIYKGTDKVGYRRLTYADFNSAAANISAIVTCLGYAILNLYNNDSKGMFDSGWIGNMIGVKTPFGRVVTGCIGLGKMISSIA

-1677 MADLRIPIYG
+1677 MADLR
-1687 SDGKQKG
+1687 
-1694 TRPLDFKDF
+1694 
-1703 INAAFNTQLIV
+1703 V
-1714 SCLGNAIMSLGSNSK
+1714 
-1729 TAWMF
+1729 
-1734 EDQSLVFKD
+1734 
-1743 GTCSRFSQ
+1743 
-1751 IVTALKGIGSLISE
+1751 
-1765 TAKGVKDV
+1765 
-1773 ADLRIQKYDAN
+1773 QKYDAN
-1784 GKLLKGQYEKIP
+1784 GNLLKGQYEKIP
-1796 VESLRPKGAVYKNVT
+1796 VESLRPRGTVYNNVT

-1817 PAAVMSIYDAHS
+1817 PAAVMSIYNAHS
-1829 KDWFEDAGWFSNDGS
+1829 KDWFKDSGWFNHDGS

-1878 PIKMIELSNIITVM
+1878 PLKMIELSNIITVM

-1902 ATMNENQEELNPFFE
+1902 ATMDESQEELKPFFE
-1917 NAEDNIKKISS
+1917 DAEDNIKKISS
-1928 SYSSYTKLLNNIV
+1928 SYSSYTELLNNIV

-1997 EQFDIYTDIL
+1997 NQFDIYTDIL

-2073 EDYYS
+2073 EDYYN

-2084 DVYDEAPKDTSKYD
+2084 EVYDKAPKDTSKYD

-2112 KVKNTSQFRI
+2112 KVKNTSQFRT

-2131 RSINTLDVAKAQTMT
+2131 RSINTLDVSRAQTMT

-2236 YSDTSTPGQ
+2236 YGDTSTSGQ

>member
-1 MVNLITINN
+1 
-10 FYNKTILQREE
+10 
-21 LKFFPFNFY
+21 
-30 ISKKVINQIINMA
+30 MA
-43 KVSDKAVGRSKGG
+43 KVSDESVRRSKGV
-56 NLLPGGSITGNL
+56 NLPGGIQQKDNNSITGDL
-68 DEIIDDINNS
+68 SSIIENVAKDIN
-78 IKNVEAGVDLIFHG
+78 KNIDKIYSG
-92 NVDSQKSFSEFID
+92 ID
-105 AFNKTRSQASEEFM
+105 AIFDGLVDPSQLLLSESDKSLM
-119 SMMGFVS
+119 SFVS
-126 GGQSISENTSYDNIK
+126 GGQSISKNQSYSSK
-141 TNIQSFTKSIS
+141 QTNIQQFAKSIS
-152 ENLDKTNKILTSDG
+152 ENIKNTNKILTSDG

-177 KLKKEK
+177 KLEKEK
-183 PQNVE
+183 
-188 VKVPEIKPVINIPDY
+188 Y
-203 SRQLDVLRFIIEK
+203 K
-216 SNKTASDNII
+216 SN
-226 KVLTTKNEIK
+226 
-236 EKPQNVE
+236 
-243 VKVPE
+243 
-248 IKPVINI
+248 
-255 PDYSR
+255 
-260 QLDVLRFTIEK
+260 
-271 SNKTASDNIIKVLN
+271 
-285 SNTNNQTNPVD
+285 NTNDNQVNPVD
-296 LNNLHIKIDDLNLSK
+296 LNSLNIKIDDLNLGQDSLNA
-311 ESKDV
+311 
-316 LKDLSNALNSVAKVK
+316 LKNLSDALNSVAKVK
-331 YEVKDQNIVKYL
+331 YEVKDQNIVQYL

-387 KKNMSQ
+387 KKTMSQ

-421 LHSIYWMTSKSNIL
+421 LRSIYWMTTKSNIL
-435 TGLGITSKGIISAI
+435 TGIGITSKGLISAI
-449 IENIVA
+449 IENIIA

-464 FKSIGALA
+464 FKSVGALA

-486 VDRTKIMKTQMA
+486 VNRTKIIKTQMA

-504 IYDVKGPIAYLT
+504 IYDTKGPIAYLT
-516 LQIKE
+516 LQVKE

-554 HIKFKDVVYNQLL
+554 RIKFKDVVYTQLL
-567 ATYALGSAWIYM
+567 ATYALGSAWLYM
-579 GIVKF
+579 SIVKS

-601 KLAFVMQVVQRL
+601 KLSFVMQVVQRL

-642 ISKVSKNGIVGVS
+642 ISKVSKNGIVAIS

-689 NCEDVIL
+689 NCEDMIL
-696 SLGKIA
+696 SLGKVA

-734 NINNKKNPLIA
+734 NINNKKNPLTA

-760 ESLTKLSILAAVG
+760 ESLSKLSFLAAIG
-773 GLFAVKG
+773 GLFASKG
-780 QDGIREYK
+780 QDGIKEYK
-788 KVLTKLKSLIKRIQ
+788 KVVTKLKSLIKRIQ
-802 SDGLDVK
+802 SDGLDIN

-831 WGSVMGIT
+831 LGSVMGIT
-839 APLSII
+839 APLSIL
-845 GFKSMQLSGVAVGK
+845 GFKSMQLSAVAVGK
-859 MIDTLSK
+859 MIDTLNG
-866 IEINDDFFDKLKNIG
+866 IQINDDFFDRLKNIG

-911 TFALGTFILGVI
+911 TFALGTFIFGVI

-933 DEALEQSKKVALLIY
+933 NEALEQTKKVALLIY

-1027 TGSVLG
+1027 TGSVIG

-1040 LISGVITAYSIASN
+1040 LITGVIGAYTIASN

-1076 LLLPTIYMTKHPVM
+1076 LLLPTVYMTKHPM
-1090 FATALW
+1090 LFATALL
-1096 FAFELGVFVFLMK
+1096 FAFDLGVFILLMK
-1109 LAYSSGDFAANY
+1109 LAYSGGDFIANK
-1121 IGAKLGAK
+1121 IGVKLGI
-1129 LGVVQST
+1129 VQST

-1155 ILLLGAAIM
+1155 ILLLGAKIM

-1172 AIGFTLTLGAF
+1172 AIGFTLTLGTF
-1183 LLGISAAYWGANK
+1183 LLGISLAYYGANK
-1196 MLGGQK
+1196 ILK
-1202 GMMIAHEFSNLVALS
+1202 GEKGLIIAHEFSNLVALS

-1227 MMIPNMG
+1227 MMIPNMED
-1234 VATVSFAG
+1234 ATKSFAWTLG
-1242 ILCGFVAGITLAY
+1242 GFIAGITLAY
-1255 GFAGK
+1255 GFAGR

-1276 VLVSSIALLNGGML
+1276 VLVSSIALLTAGML
-1290 MMNYPD
+1290 MMNYPSLD
-1296 LGSYILQFLGLELLL
+1296 VNILKFLALELLL

-1320 ILSVV
+1320 ILSSKV

-1338 VIACVRL
+1338 VIACVGL

-1366 IWATIGT
+1366 IWGT
-1373 TIAVLIAFA
+1373 VFVTVTVLGAFA
-1382 AGLRYLSAGTGGL
+1382 AGVIGLGKLSLAGGGL
-1395 GALALAAG
+1395 GALGLAAG

-1429 MASKLERVD
+1429 MASKLERID

-1452 IWELKPFMNPLIDM
+1452 IWELKPFMNPLLDM
-1466 LIVAASGTIT
+1466 MIVTASGTIT

-1506 VGRRNLTDADFTD
+1506 IGRRNLTDADFTD
-1519 AAENIKTIITILGGT
+1519 AAENIGTIVTIIGGT
-1534 ILDTYKEN
+1534 ILYIYKKN

-1557 DTPFTRVVKSCTGM
+1557 DTPFTRVVRSCTGM
-1571 GKMIDKIAEG
+1571 GKMISKIAEG
-1581 VKDMAD
+1581 IKDMAE
-1587 LKIAIYKGTDKVG
+1587 LKIPIYRGTDKVG
-1600 YRRLIDDDFNSAA
+1600 YRRLTEPDFSNAGE
-1613 ANISTIVT
+1613 NISKIVT
-1621 CLGYAI
+1621 TLGYA
-1627 LDLYDK
+1627 LLELYHK

-1646 MIGVKTPFGRV
+1646 MIGVKTPFGRI
-1657 VTGCTGLGKMISSIA
+1657 VTGCTGLGKMISSIS

-1687 SDGKQKG
+1687 ADGKQKG
-1694 TRPLDFKDF
+1694 TRPLGFNDFK
-1703 INAAFNTQLIV
+1703 NAATNTQHIV
-1714 SCLGNAIMSLGSNSK
+1714 SCLGNSILALKDNPNA
-1729 TAWMF
+1729 AWMF
-1734 EDQSLVFKD
+1734 EDQSIVFKD

-1773 ADLRIQKYDAN
+1773 ADLRIQKYDSN

-1796 VESLRPKGAVYKNVT
+1796 IESLRPGGTVYNNVT

-1817 PAAVMSIYDAHS
+1817 PAAVMAIYNDPHN
-1829 KDWFEDAGWFSNDGS
+1829 KVWFEDSGWFNHDGS
-1844 TSPFAKVKNCLSGL
+1844 TSPFAKVKNCLGGL
-1858 DKLVAANVKSIK
+1858 DKLIAENIKSIK

-1878 PIKMIELSNIITVM
+1878 KTKMNNLSSIISLM
-1892 ISSVPDAVMK
+1892 ISSVPDAVIK
-1902 ATMNENQEELNPFFE
+1902 ATMDENQEDLKPFFE
-1917 NAEDNIKKISS
+1917 DAEDNIKKISS

-1941 SSYSDILKLKS
+1941 SSYSDILNLKS

-1997 EQFDIYTDIL
+1997 SQFDIYTDIL

-2042 PKEMVKG
+2042 PKEMVRG
-2049 ISETFVYLNTKNL
+2049 ISDTFVNLDSKGL

-2073 EDYYS
+2073 EDYYN

-2112 KVKNTSQFRI
+2112 KVKNTSQFRT
-2122 ETQDVSKFT
+2122 ETQDVSKFI

-2236 YSDTSTPGQ
+2236 YSDTYTPGQ

-2256 GNPLNSQT
+2256 DNPLNGQT
-2264 QQSKE
+2264 PQSKE

>member
-1 MVNLITINN
+1 M
-10 FYNKTILQREE
+10 
-21 LKFFPFNFY
+21 P
-30 ISKKVINQIINMA
+30 
-43 KVSDKAVGRSKGG
+43 KVSDNSVSRSNGG
-56 NLLPGGSITGNL
+56 NLLPSGQNAISGNL
-68 DEIIDDINNS
+68 YNIVDDIKHS
-78 IKNVEAGVDLIFHG
+78 MENVLAGVDMIFSG

-105 AFNKTRSQASEEFM
+105 AFNKTRNQASEEFM

-126 GGQSISENTSYDNIK
+126 GGQNISENTRYDSIK

-177 KLKKEK
+177 KLEKEK
-183 PQNVE
+183 
-188 VKVPEIKPVINIPDY
+188 Y
-203 SRQLDVLRFIIEK
+203 K
-216 SNKTASDNII
+216 SN
-226 KVLTTKNEIK
+226 
-236 EKPQNVE
+236 
-243 VKVPE
+243 
-248 IKPVINI
+248 
-255 PDYSR
+255 
-260 QLDVLRFTIEK
+260 
-271 SNKTASDNIIKVLN
+271 
-285 SNTNNQTNPVD
+285 NTNDNQVNPVD
-296 LNNLHIKIDDLNLSK
+296 LNSLNIKIDDLNFG
-311 ESKDV
+311 KDSLDA
-316 LKDLSNALNSVAKVK
+316 LKDLSDALNSVSKVK
-331 YEVKDQNIVKYL
+331 YEVKDQNIVQYL
-343 TGIDKSISKIDIDN
+343 TGIDKSISKLDIDE

-372 FLKLCNTINSASIDS
+372 FLKLCNAINSASIDS
-387 KKNMSQ
+387 KKTMSQ

-398 ELMNAIPSIGEI
+398 GLMNAIPSIGEI

-421 LHSIYWMTSKSNIL
+421 LRSIYWMTTKSNIL
-435 TGLGITSKGIISAI
+435 TGIGITSKGLISAI

-464 FKSIGALA
+464 FKSVGALA

-504 IYDVKGPIAYLT
+504 IYDTKGPIAYLT
-516 LQIKE
+516 LQVKE
-521 LGDNIL
+521 LGDEIFKN
-527 KDNVVGKNN
+527 NVVGKNN
-536 SSLSAIEDMIE
+536 SSLRGIEDMIE
-547 DISTIGN
+547 DISTIGDN
-554 HIKFKDVVYNQLL
+554 IKFKDIAYTQLI
-567 ATYALGSAWIYM
+567 ATYALGTTWLYIA
-579 GIVKF
+579 IVKS
-584 LSKIDD
+584 LSKINDNS
-590 TELKKLIGDNG
+590 LINLIGDNG
-601 KLAFVMQVVQRL
+601 KLSFIMQVVQRL

-642 ISKVSKNGIVGVS
+642 ISKVSKNGIVGIS

-702 VVSTIAGMFVD
+702 IVSTIAGMFVD

-734 NINNKKNPLIA
+734 NINNKKNPLTA

-760 ESLTKLSILAAVG
+760 ESLSKLSFLAAIG
-773 GLFAVKG
+773 GLFASKG
-780 QDGIREYK
+780 QEGIREYK
-788 KVLTKLKSLIKRIQ
+788 KVLTNLKSLIKRIQ
-802 SDGLDVK
+802 SDGLDIN

-818 IEKLIE
+818 IEKLVE

-831 WGSVMGIT
+831 LGSVMGIT
-839 APLSII
+839 APLSIL
-845 GFKSMQLSGVAVGK
+845 GFKSMQLSAVAVGK
-859 MIDTLSK
+859 MIDTLNG
-866 IEINDDFFDKLKNIG
+866 IQINDDFFDRLKNIG

-898 KIVLQRMPEILGF
+898 KLVLQRMPEILGF

-923 GAYNLATKGM
+923 GVYNLATKGM
-933 DEALEQSKKVALLIY
+933 DEALKQTEKVTRLIY
-948 MSGATLLLG
+948 LSGATLLIG
-957 AAIMM
+957 AAVMM
-962 IPGIFT
+962 IPGIFE
-968 NAVLFTLSLAAFIG
+968 NSFLFTLSLAAFIG

-999 EISDSFIKL
+999 EISDSFINL
-1008 VVKSGLILAF
+1008 IVKSGLILAF
-1018 GAAVNAFLP
+1018 GAMVNKFLP
-1027 TGSVLG
+1027 TGSVIG

-1040 LISGVITAYSIASN
+1040 LITGVIRAYTIASN
-1054 MMEDTMSSA
+1054 KIEETISSA

-1076 LLLPTIYMTKHPVM
+1076 LLIPTVYMTKHPIL
-1090 FATALW
+1090 FGTALL
-1096 FAFELGVFVFLMK
+1096 FAFELGIFILLMK
-1109 LAYSSGDFAANY
+1109 LAYSGGDFAANY
-1121 IGAKLGAK
+1121 IAGKLGGK
-1129 LGVVQST
+1129 LDVTQTTEKS
-1136 DKAID
+1136 ID

-1155 ILLLGAAIM
+1155 ILLLGAKIM
-1164 NIDGMFWS
+1164 NTDGMFWS
-1172 AIGFTLTLGAF
+1172 ALGFTLTLGLF
-1183 LLGISAAYWGANK
+1183 LGGISLAYYGANK
-1196 MLGGQK
+1196 ILK
-1202 GMMIAHEFSNLVALS
+1202 GEKGLIMAHEFSNLVALS
-1217 AATLLVGGLF
+1217 AATLLIGGLF
-1227 MMIPNMG
+1227 MMIPNMA

-1242 ILCGFVAGITLAY
+1242 ILGGFVAGITIAY

-1260 IINEKTL
+1260 LINKKTL

-1276 VLVSSIALLNGGML
+1276 VLVSSIALLTGGML

-1296 LGSYILQFLGLELLL
+1296 LDINILKFLALEFVL
-1311 VGGTAVILG
+1311 VGGMSFILVM
-1320 ILSVV
+1320 LSKV
-1325 KGKLKTGALALIG
+1325 KRNLKTGALALLG
-1338 VIACVRL
+1338 VIVCIGL
-1345 AGYAMMEIMNLRKEI
+1345 SGYAMMEIVKLRDKI

-1366 IWATIGT
+1366 IWGT
-1373 TIAVLIAFA
+1373 VFVTLTVLGAFA
-1382 AGLRYLSAGTGGL
+1382 AGVIGLGYISAGTGI

-1452 IWELKPFMNPLIDM
+1452 VWELKPFMNPLLDM
-1466 LIVAASGTIT
+1466 MIVAASGTIAG
-1476 SLGYMMSKLS
+1476 LGHMMSMLS
-1486 EGIQDYANLSIP
+1486 EGIQNYANLSIP

-1506 VGRRNLTDADFTD
+1506 IGRRNLTDADFTD
-1519 AAENIKTIITILGGT
+1519 AAENIKTIVTIIGGT
-1534 ILDTYKEN
+1534 ILDTYKDN
-1542 PDIFSNGML
+1542 ANMFSNGML

-1571 GKMIDKIAEG
+1571 GKMIAKIAEG

-1587 LKIAIYKGTDKVG
+1587 LKIAIYNGTNKVG
-1600 YRRLIDDDFNSAA
+1600 YRRLTYPDFKNAA
-1613 ANISTIVT
+1613 KNISKIVT
-1621 CLGYAI
+1621 CLGQEI
-1627 LDLYDK
+1627 LDLYNK

-1687 SDGKQKG
+1687 DDGKQKG
-1694 TRPLDFKDF
+1694 TRPLDFNDF
-1703 INAAFNTQLIV
+1703 KAAATNTQKIV
-1714 SCLGNAIMSLGSNSK
+1714 SCLGNSILALKDNPN
-1729 TAWMF
+1729 AEWMF
-1734 EDQSLVFKD
+1734 EDQSIVFKD

-1751 IVTALKGIGSLISE
+1751 IVTALKGIGSLMSE

-1773 ADLRIQKYDAN
+1773 ADLRIQKYDSN

-1796 VESLRPKGAVYKNVT
+1796 IESLRPKGAVYNNVT

-1817 PAAVMSIYDAHS
+1817 PAAVMSIYNNPNN
-1829 KDWFEDAGWFSNDGS
+1829 KVWFEDSGWFNHDGS
-1844 TSPFAKVKNCLSGL
+1844 TSPFAKVKNCLGGL
-1858 DKLVAANVKSIK
+1858 DKLIAENIKSIK

-1878 PIKMIELSNIITVM
+1878 KTKMNNLSAIISLM
-1892 ISSVPDAVMK
+1892 ISSIPNAIMK
-1902 ATMNENQEELNPFFE
+1902 ATMDENQEELKPFFE
-1917 NAEDNIKKISS
+1917 DAEDNIKKISS

-1997 EQFDIYTDIL
+1997 NQFDIYTDIL

-2019 FKQKLEKETKD
+2019 FKHKLEKETKD
-2030 NAASIV
+2030 NATSIV

-2049 ISETFVYLNTKNL
+2049 ISETFVNLDSKGL
-2062 SKNILMFGPMM
+2062 SKNILTFGPMM
-2073 EDYYS
+2073 EDYYN

-2084 DVYDEAPKDTSKYD
+2084 EVYDKAPKDTSKYD
-2098 NVINAVKGINVEIS
+2098 NVINAVKGINVEIG
-2112 KVKNTSQFRI
+2112 KVKNIPQFRA
-2122 ETQDVSKFT
+2122 ETQDVSKFI

-2236 YSDTSTPGQ
+2236 YSDTSTSNGQ
-2245 NSAERDETPAG
+2245 NSAERDETQAG
-2256 GNPLNSQT
+2256 DNPLNSKT
-2264 QQSKE
+2264 PQSSE

>member
-1 MVNLITINN
+1 
-10 FYNKTILQREE
+10 
-21 LKFFPFNFY
+21 
-30 ISKKVINQIINMA
+30 MA
-43 KVSDKAVGRSKGG
+43 KISDESVRRSKGV
-56 NLLPGGSITGNL
+56 NLPGGIPQKPNNSITGDLSSIIKEVSKNIIEHI
-68 DEIIDDINNS
+68 DEIYS
-78 IKNVEAGVDLIFHG
+78 GVDLIFNG
-92 NVDSQKSFSEFID
+92 LLDPSQYKLSQSNMALMSFI
-105 AFNKTRSQASEEFM
+105 
-119 SMMGFVS
+119 S
-126 GGQSISENTSYDNIK
+126 GGQSISKDQSYSSK
-141 TNIQSFTKSIS
+141 QTNIQQFAKSIS
-152 ENLDKTNKILTSDG
+152 ENLKKTNKILTSDG

-183 PQNVE
+183 SQNSK

-203 SRQLDVLRFIIEK
+203 SKQLDLLRSTIEN
-216 SNKTASDNII
+216 SNKIASDNII
-226 KVLTTKNEIK
+226 KVLT
-236 EKPQNVE
+236 
-243 VKVPE
+243 
-248 IKPVINI
+248 
-255 PDYSR
+255 
-260 QLDVLRFTIEK
+260 
-271 SNKTASDNIIKVLN
+271 
-285 SNTNNQTNPVD
+285 SNTNNQVNSVE
-296 LNNLHIKIDDLNLSK
+296 LNNLKIDDLNLG
-311 ESKDV
+311 KDS
-316 LKDLSNALNSVAKVK
+316 LKALKTLSDALNSVSKVK
-331 YEVKDQNIVKYL
+331 YEVKDQNIVQYL
-343 TGIDKSISKIDIDN
+343 TGIDKSISKIDIDK

-372 FLKLCNTINSASIDS
+372 FLDLCNTINSASIDS
-387 KKNMSQ
+387 KKTMSQ

-421 LHSIYWMTSKSNIL
+421 LSSIYWMTTDSNIL
-435 TGLGITSKGIISAI
+435 TGLGITSKGLISAI
-449 IENIVA
+449 IKNIVA

-464 FKSIGALA
+464 FKSVGALA
-472 KFIESLVSLGEDTN
+472 KFIESLVSLGENTN

-504 IYDVKGPIAYLT
+504 IYDTKGPIAYLT
-516 LQIKE
+516 LQVKE
-521 LGDNIL
+521 LGDEIFKN
-527 KDNVVGKNN
+527 NVVGKNN
-536 SSLSAIEDMIE
+536 SSLRAIEDMIE

-554 HIKFKDVVYNQLL
+554 DVKFKDVAYTQLI
-567 ATYALGSAWIYM
+567 ATYSLGTTWLYRNIIKS
-579 GIVKF
+579 
-584 LSKIDD
+584 LSMIDD

-601 KLAFVMQVVQRL
+601 KLRFIMQVVQRL

-619 SKDIKSATKT
+619 SKDIKSATNT
-629 LVQLTIMMSVANM
+629 LIQLTIMMSVAKI
-642 ISKVSKNGIVGVS
+642 ISKVSKNGIVGIS

-702 VVSTIAGMFVD
+702 IVSTIAGMFVD

-734 NINNKKNPLIA
+734 NINNKKNPLTA

-750 SKIESCQKIV
+750 YKIESCQKII
-760 ESLTKLSILAAVG
+760 ESLSKLSILAAIG
-773 GLFAVKG
+773 GLFASKG
-780 QDGIREYK
+780 QEGIREYK
-788 KVLTKLKSLIKRIQ
+788 KVLTNLKNLIKRIQ
-802 SDGLDVK
+802 SDGLDIN

-818 IEKLIE
+818 IEKLVE

-831 WGSVMGIT
+831 LGSVMGIT
-839 APLSII
+839 APLSIL
-845 GFKSMQLSGVAVGK
+845 GFKSMQLSAVAVGK
-859 MIDTLSK
+859 MIDTLNR
-866 IEINDDFFDKLKNIG
+866 IEINDDFFNRLKNIG

-911 TFALGTFILGVI
+911 TFALGTFIFGVI

-933 DEALEQSKKVALLIY
+933 DEALKQTEKVARLVYL
-948 MSGATLLLG
+948 SGATLLIG

-962 IPGIFT
+962 IPGIFQ
-968 NAVLFTLSLAAFIG
+968 NAMVFTISLAAFIG

-1018 GAAVNAFLP
+1018 GAMVNKFLP

-1040 LISGVITAYSIASN
+1040 LITGVIGAYTIASN
-1054 MMEDTMSSA
+1054 MIEETISSA

-1076 LLLPTIYMTKHPVM
+1076 LLLPTVYMTKHPVL
-1090 FATALW
+1090 FATALL
-1096 FAFELGVFVFLMK
+1096 FALELGTFILLMK
-1109 LAYSSGDFAANY
+1109 LAYSGGDFIANM
-1121 IGAKLGAK
+1121 IGAKLGAT
-1129 LGVVQST
+1129 QTT

-1164 NIDGMFWS
+1164 NIDGMFLS
-1172 AIGFTLTLGAF
+1172 AIGFTLTLGTF
-1183 LLGISAAYWGANK
+1183 LLGISAAYWGASK
-1196 MLGGQK
+1196 ILGGQK

-1217 AATLLVGGLF
+1217 AATLLIGGLF
-1227 MMIPNMG
+1227 MMIPNMA

-1242 ILCGFVAGITLAY
+1242 ILGGFVAGITLAY
-1255 GFAGK
+1255 GFAGR

-1276 VLVSSIALLNGGML
+1276 VLVSSIALLTGGML

-1296 LGSYILQFLGLELLL
+1296 LDINILKFLALEFSL
-1311 VGGTAVILG
+1311 VGGMSFILWM
-1320 ILSVV
+1320 LSKV
-1325 KGKLKTGALALIG
+1325 KRNLKIGALALLG
-1338 VIACVRL
+1338 VIVCIGL
-1345 AGYAMMEIMNLRKEI
+1345 SGYAMMEIVKLRDKI
-1360 GDDWGG
+1360 GGDWGG

-1373 TIAVLIAFA
+1373 TIAVLGAFA
-1382 AGLRYLSAGTGGL
+1382 AGVIGFGYLSAGTGI

-1438 TSIITDDIKAMLSI
+1438 TSIITDDIKAMLSM
-1452 IWELKPFMNPLIDM
+1452 IWELKPFMNPLLDM
-1466 LIVAASGTIT
+1466 MIVAASGTIA
-1476 SLGYMMSKLS
+1476 SLGHMMSMLS

-1519 AAENIKTIITILGGT
+1519 AAENIRTIVTIIGGT
-1534 ILDTYKEN
+1534 ILDIYKEN
-1542 PDIFSNGML
+1542 PTIFSNGML

-1571 GKMIDKIAEG
+1571 GKMIAKIAEG
-1581 VKDMAD
+1581 VKEMAE
-1587 LKIAIYKGTDKVG
+1587 LKIPIYKGTDKVG
-1600 YRRLIDDDFNSAA
+1600 YRSLTETDFNNAA
-1613 ANISTIVT
+1613 TNISTIVT

-1687 SDGKQKG
+1687 DDGKQKG

-1703 INAAFNTQLIV
+1703 INAALNTQLIV
-1714 SCLGNAIMSLGSNSK
+1714 SCLGNSIMALGSNPK

-1734 EDQSLVFKD
+1734 EDQSVVFKD
-1743 GTCSRFSQ
+1743 GTCSRFAQ
-1751 IVTALKGIGSLISE
+1751 IVTALRGIGSLISD
-1765 TAKGVKDV
+1765 TAKGVKDI
-1773 ADLRIQKYDAN
+1773 ADLRVQKYDSN

-1796 VESLRPKGAVYKNVT
+1796 IESLRPGGTVYNNVT

-1817 PAAVMSIYDAHS
+1817 PAAVMAIYNDPNN
-1829 KDWFEDAGWFSNDGS
+1829 KVWFEDSGWFNHDGS
-1844 TSPFAKVKNCLSGL
+1844 TSPFAKVKNCLGGL
-1858 DKLVAANVKSIK
+1858 DKLIAENIKSIK

-1878 PIKMIELSNIITVM
+1878 KTKMNNLSAIISLM
-1892 ISSVPDAVMK
+1892 ISSVPNAVMK
-1902 ATMNENQEELNPFFE
+1902 ATMDENQEELRPFFE
-1917 NAEDNIKKISS
+1917 DAKDNIEKISS

-1941 SSYSDILKLKS
+1941 SSYGDILKLKS

-1997 EQFDIYTDIL
+1997 GQFDIYTDIL

-2019 FKQKLEKETKD
+2019 FKHKLEKETKD

-2042 PKEMVKG
+2042 PKEMVRG
-2049 ISETFVYLNTKNL
+2049 ISETFVNLDSKGL

-2073 EDYYS
+2073 VDYYN

-2084 DVYDEAPKDTSKYD
+2084 EVYDEAPKDTSKYD

-2112 KVKNTSQFRI
+2112 KVKNTSEFRT

-2221 VNVKQVQDTENSTMQ
+2221 VNVKQVQDTENSNMQ
-2236 YSDTSTPGQ
+2236 YSDTSTGNGQ

-2264 QQSKE
+2264 QQSSE

>member
-1 MVNLITINN
+1 
-10 FYNKTILQREE
+10 
-21 LKFFPFNFY
+21 
-30 ISKKVINQIINMA
+30 MA

-68 DEIIDDINNS
+68 DEIVNS
-78 IKNVEAGVDLIFHG
+78 INDSIKEVEAGINLIFNG

-126 GGQSISENTSYDNIK
+126 GGQTISENTRYDNIK
-141 TNIQSFTKSIS
+141 NNIQSFTKSIS
-152 ENLDKTNKILTSDG
+152 ENLDKTNEILTSDG

-177 KLKKEK
+177 KLEKEK
-183 PQNVE
+183 
-188 VKVPEIKPVINIPDY
+188 Y
-203 SRQLDVLRFIIEK
+203 K
-216 SNKTASDNII
+216 SN
-226 KVLTTKNEIK
+226 
-236 EKPQNVE
+236 
-243 VKVPE
+243 
-248 IKPVINI
+248 
-255 PDYSR
+255 
-260 QLDVLRFTIEK
+260 
-271 SNKTASDNIIKVLN
+271 
-285 SNTNNQTNPVD
+285 NTNDNQVNPVD
-296 LNNLHIKIDDLNLSK
+296 LNSLNIKIGDLNFGQDSLEALKNLS
-311 ESKDV
+311 D
-316 LKDLSNALNSVAKVK
+316 ALNSVAKVK
-331 YEVKDQNIVKYL
+331 YEVKDQNIVQYL

-372 FLKLCNTINSASIDS
+372 FLKLCGAINSASIDS
-387 KKNMSQ
+387 KKTMSQ

-398 ELMNAIPSIGEI
+398 ELMNAIPSIGEM

-421 LHSIYWMTSKSNIL
+421 LRSIYWMTSKSNIL
-435 TGLGITSKGIISAI
+435 TGFGITSKGLISAI
-449 IENIVA
+449 IKNIVA
-455 RSKEAGQGG
+455 RSKEAEQGG
-464 FKSIGALA
+464 FKSVGALA

-504 IYDVKGPIAYLT
+504 IYDTKGPIAYLT

-554 HIKFKDVVYNQLL
+554 RIKFKDVVYTQLL
-567 ATYALGSAWIYM
+567 ATYALGSAWLYM
-579 GIVKF
+579 GIVKS

-601 KLAFVMQVVQRL
+601 KLSFVMQVVQRL

-642 ISKVSKNGIVGVS
+642 ISKVSKNGIVGIS

-702 VVSTIAGMFVD
+702 IVSTIAGMFVD

-734 NINNKKNPLIA
+734 NINNKKNPLTA

-760 ESLTKLSILAAVG
+760 ESLSKLSILTAIG
-773 GLFAVKG
+773 GLFASKG
-780 QDGIREYK
+780 QDGIKEYK
-788 KVLTKLKSLIKRIQ
+788 KVVTKLKSLIKGIQ
-802 SDGLDVK
+802 SDGLDIN

-824 KLTIVSM
+824 KLTILSM
-831 WGSVMGIT
+831 LGSVMGIT

-845 GFKSMQLSGVAVGK
+845 GFKSMQLSAVAVGK
-859 MIDTLSK
+859 MIDALNG
-866 IEINDDFFDKLKNIG
+866 IHIDDDFFDKLKNIG
-881 IVVAI
+881 IVVTI
-886 ASATMLAGAVIG
+886 ASATMLTGAVIG

-911 TFALGTFILGVI
+911 TFVLGTFILGVI

-933 DEALEQSKKVALLIY
+933 DEALNQTKKVALLVY
-948 MSGATLLLG
+948 LSGATLLLG

-1018 GAAVNAFLP
+1018 GAAINAFLP
-1027 TGSVLG
+1027 TGSVIG

-1040 LISGVITAYSIASN
+1040 LITGVIGAYTIASS

-1076 LLLPTIYMTKHPVM
+1076 LLLPTVYMTKHPM
-1090 FATALW
+1090 LFATALL
-1096 FAFELGVFVFLMK
+1096 FALDLGVFILLMK
-1109 LAYSSGDFAANY
+1109 LAYSGGDFIANK
-1121 IGAKLGAK
+1121 IGVKLGI
-1129 LGVVQST
+1129 VQST

-1155 ILLLGAAIM
+1155 ILLLGAKIM

-1172 AIGFTLTLGAF
+1172 AIGFTLTLGTF
-1183 LLGISAAYWGANK
+1183 LLGISLAYYGANNI
-1196 MLGGQK
+1196 LK
-1202 GMMIAHEFSNLVALS
+1202 GEKGLIIAHEFSNLVALS

-1227 MMIPNMG
+1227 MMIPNMKD
-1234 VATVSFAG
+1234 ATISFAWTLG
-1242 ILCGFVAGITLAY
+1242 GFIAGITLAY
-1255 GFAGK
+1255 GFAGR

-1276 VLVSSIALLNGGML
+1276 VLVSSIALLTGGML

-1296 LGSYILQFLGLELLL
+1296 LDVNILKFLGLELLL

-1320 ILSVV
+1320 VLGAV
-1325 KGKLKTGALALIG
+1325 KSKLKTGALALIG
-1338 VIACVRL
+1338 VIACVGL

-1360 GDDWGG
+1360 GNDWDG
-1366 IWATIGT
+1366 ILGT
-1373 TIAVLIAFA
+1373 VFVTVTVLGAFA
-1382 AGLRYLSAGTGGL
+1382 AGVIGLGKLSLAGGGL
-1395 GALALAAG
+1395 GALGLAAG

-1411 GCVLLA
+1411 GYVLLA

-1452 IWELKPFMNPLIDM
+1452 IWELKPFMDPLIDM

-1506 VGRRNLTDADFTD
+1506 IGRRNLTDADFTD

-1581 VKDMAD
+1581 VKDMAE
-1587 LKIAIYKGTDKVG
+1587 LKIPIYKGTEKVG
-1600 YRRLIDDDFNSAA
+1600 YRRLTEPDFNNAA
-1613 ANISTIVT
+1613 ENISKIVT
-1621 CLGYAI
+1621 TLGYAL

-1646 MIGVKTPFGRV
+1646 MIGVKTPFGRI

-1687 SDGKQKG
+1687 ADGKQKG
-1694 TRPLDFKDF
+1694 TRPLGFEDFK
-1703 INAAFNTQLIV
+1703 NAATNTQHIV
-1714 SCLGNAIMSLGSNSK
+1714 SCLGNSILALKDNPNA
-1729 TAWMF
+1729 AWMF
-1734 EDQSLVFKD
+1734 EDQSIVFKD

-1773 ADLRIQKYDAN
+1773 ADLRIQKYDSN

-1796 VESLRPKGAVYKNVT
+1796 VESLKPKGAVYNNVT

-1817 PAAVMSIYDAHS
+1817 PAAVMSIYDDPHN
-1829 KDWFEDAGWFSNDGS
+1829 KVWFEDSGWFNHDGS
-1844 TSPFAKVKNCLSGL
+1844 TSPFAKVKNCLGGL
-1858 DKLVAANVKSIK
+1858 DKLIAENIKSIK

-1878 PIKMIELSNIITVM
+1878 KTKMNNLSAIISLM
-1892 ISSVPDAVMK
+1892 ISSVPDAVIK
-1902 ATMNENQEELNPFFE
+1902 ATMDENQEELKPFFE
-1917 NAEDNIKKISS
+1917 DAKDNIKKISS

-1997 EQFDIYTDIL
+1997 SQFDIYTDIL

-2042 PKEMVKG
+2042 PKEMVRG
-2049 ISETFVYLNTKNL
+2049 ISETFVSLNTKNL

-2112 KVKNTSQFRI
+2112 KVKNTSQFRT
-2122 ETQDVSKFT
+2122 ETQDVSKFI

-2181 RELKISAKTINQAD
+2181 RELKISARTINQAD

-2221 VNVKQVQDTENSTMQ
+2221 VNVKQVQDIENSTMQ
-2236 YSDTSTPGQ
+2236 YSDNFTSGGQ

-2256 GNPLNSQT
+2256 DNPLNGQT
-2264 QQSKE
+2264 PQSKE

>member
-1 MVNLITINN
+1 M
-10 FYNKTILQREE
+10 E
-21 LKFFPFNFY
+21 
-30 ISKKVINQIINMA
+30 

-78 IKNVEAGVDLIFHG
+78 IKNVEAGVDLIFNG

-177 KLKKEK
+177 KLEKEK
-183 PQNVE
+183 
-188 VKVPEIKPVINIPDY
+188 Y
-203 SRQLDVLRFIIEK
+203 K
-216 SNKTASDNII
+216 SN
-226 KVLTTKNEIK
+226 
-236 EKPQNVE
+236 
-243 VKVPE
+243 
-248 IKPVINI
+248 
-255 PDYSR
+255 
-260 QLDVLRFTIEK
+260 
-271 SNKTASDNIIKVLN
+271 
-285 SNTNNQTNPVD
+285 NTNDNQVNPVD
-296 LNNLHIKIDDLNLSK
+296 LNSLNIKIDDLNLGQDSL
-311 ESKDV
+311 EA
-316 LKDLSNALNSVAKVK
+316 LKNLSDALNSVAKVK
-331 YEVKDQNIVKYL
+331 YEIKDQNIVQYL
-343 TGIDKSISKIDIDN
+343 TRIDKSISKIDIDK

-372 FLKLCNTINSASIDS
+372 FLGLCDAINSASIDS
-387 KKNMSQ
+387 KKTMSQ

-421 LHSIYWMTSKSNIL
+421 LRSIYWMTTKSNIL
-435 TGLGITSKGIISAI
+435 TGIGITSKGLISAI

-464 FKSIGALA
+464 FKSVGALA

-504 IYDVKGPIAYLT
+504 IYDTKGPIAYLT
-516 LQIKE
+516 LQVKE
-521 LGDNIL
+521 LGDEIFKN
-527 KDNVVGKNN
+527 NVVGKNN
-536 SSLSAIEDMIE
+536 SSLRGIEDMIE
-547 DISTIGN
+547 DISTIGDN
-554 HIKFKDVVYNQLL
+554 IKFKDVAYTQLL
-567 ATYALGSAWIYM
+567 ATYALGTTWLYIA
-579 GIVKF
+579 IVKS
-584 LSKIDD
+584 LSKINDNS
-590 TELKKLIGDNG
+590 LINLIGDNG
-601 KLAFVMQVVQRL
+601 KLSFIMQVVQRL

-642 ISKVSKNGIVGVS
+642 ISKVSKNGIVGIS

-702 VVSTIAGMFVD
+702 IVSTIAGMFVD
-713 KGKEGVSNMKTMVT
+713 KGKKGVSNMKTMVT

-734 NINNKKNPLIA
+734 NINNKKNPLTA

-760 ESLTKLSILAAVG
+760 ESLGKLSILAAIG
-773 GLFAVKG
+773 GLFASKG
-780 QDGIREYK
+780 QEGIKEYK
-788 KVLTKLKSLIKRIQ
+788 KVLTNLKSLIKRIQ
-802 SDGLDVK
+802 SDGLDIN

-818 IEKLIE
+818 IEKLVE

-831 WGSVMGIT
+831 LGSVMGIT
-839 APLSII
+839 APLSIL
-845 GFKSMQLSGVAVGK
+845 GFKSMQLSAVAVGK
-859 MIDTLSK
+859 MIDTLSG
-866 IEINDDFFDKLKNIG
+866 IEINDDFFDRLKNIG

-933 DEALEQSKKVALLIY
+933 DEALKQTKNVARLVYL
-948 MSGATLLLG
+948 SGATLLIG
-957 AAIMM
+957 AAVMM

-968 NAVLFTLSLAAFIG
+968 NAFLFTLSLAVFIG

-1027 TGSVLG
+1027 TGSVIG

-1040 LISGVITAYSIASN
+1040 LITGVIDAYTIASN

-1076 LLLPTIYMTKHPVM
+1076 LLLPTVYMTKHPIL
-1090 FATALW
+1090 FGTALL
-1096 FAFELGVFVFLMK
+1096 FAFELGVFIFLMK
-1109 LAYSSGDFAANY
+1109 LAYSGGDFASNY
-1121 IGAKLGAK
+1121 IGGKLGAK
-1129 LGVVQST
+1129 LGVTQT
-1136 DKAID
+1136 TEKAID

-1155 ILLLGAAIM
+1155 ILLLGAKIM

-1172 AIGFTLTLGAF
+1172 AIGFTLTLGLF
-1183 LLGISAAYWGANK
+1183 LGGISLAYYGANK
-1196 MLGGQK
+1196 ILK
-1202 GMMIAHEFSNLVALS
+1202 GEKGLIMAHEFSNLVVLS

-1227 MMIPNMG
+1227 MMIPNMA

-1242 ILCGFVAGITLAY
+1242 ILGGFVAGITLAY

-1276 VLVSSIALLNGGML
+1276 VLVSSIALLTGGML
-1290 MMNYPD
+1290 LMNYPD
-1296 LGSYILQFLGLELLL
+1296 LDINILKFLALEFSL
-1311 VGGTAVILG
+1311 VGGMSFILWM
-1320 ILSVV
+1320 LSKV
-1325 KGKLKTGALALIG
+1325 KRNLKTGTLALLG
-1338 VIACVRL
+1338 VIVCIGL
-1345 AGYAMMEIMNLRKEI
+1345 SGYAMMEIVKLRDKI

-1366 IWATIGT
+1366 IWGT
-1373 TIAVLIAFA
+1373 VFVTLTVLGAFA
-1382 AGLRYLSAGTGGL
+1382 AGVIGLGYLSAGTGI

-1452 IWELKPFMNPLIDM
+1452 VWELKPFMNPLLDM
-1466 LIVAASGTIT
+1466 MIVAASGTIV
-1476 SLGYMMSKLS
+1476 SLGHMMSMLS

-1506 VGRRNLTDADFTD
+1506 IGRRNLTDADFTD
-1519 AAENIKTIITILGGT
+1519 AAENIKTIVTIIGGT
-1534 ILDTYKEN
+1534 ILDTYKDN
-1542 PDIFSNGML
+1542 SDMFSNGML

-1571 GKMIDKIAEG
+1571 GKMIAKIAEG
-1581 VKDMAD
+1581 VKDMAE
-1587 LKIAIYKGTDKVG
+1587 LKIPIYKGTDKVG
-1600 YRRLIDDDFNSAA
+1600 YRNLAEPDFTNAA
-1613 ANISTIVT
+1613 ENTSKIVT
-1621 CLGYAI
+1621 TLGYAL

-1646 MIGVKTPFGRV
+1646 MIGVKTPFGRI

-1677 MADLRIPIYG
+1677 MAELRIPIYG
-1687 SDGKQKG
+1687 ADGKQKG
-1694 TRPLDFKDF
+1694 TRPLGYKDF
-1703 INAAFNTQLIV
+1703 INAKLNTKRIV
-1714 SCLGNAIMSLGSNSK
+1714 SCLGNAIMDLKNNPN
-1729 TAWMF
+1729 AEWMF
-1734 EDQSLVFKD
+1734 EDQSVVFKD

-1773 ADLRIQKYDAN
+1773 ADLRIQKYDSN

-1796 VESLRPKGAVYKNVT
+1796 IESLRPGGTVYNNVT

-1817 PAAVMSIYDAHS
+1817 PAAVMAIYDDPNN
-1829 KDWFEDAGWFSNDGS
+1829 KDWFEDSGWFNNDGS

-1858 DKLVAANVKSIK
+1858 DKLVAENIKSIK
-1870 SILDLKLD
+1870 SILDLKMD
-1878 PIKMIELSNIITVM
+1878 KTKMNNLSAIISLM
-1892 ISSVPDAVMK
+1892 ISSVPNAVMK
-1902 ATMNENQEELNPFFE
+1902 ATMDENQEELKPFFE
-1917 NAEDNIKKISS
+1917 DAEDNIKKISS

-1997 EQFDIYTDIL
+1997 NQFDIYTDIL

-2042 PKEMVKG
+2042 PKEMVRG
-2049 ISETFVYLNTKNL
+2049 ISETFVELNTKNL

-2073 EDYYS
+2073 VDYYN

-2084 DVYDEAPKDTSKYD
+2084 EVYDKAPKDTSKYD

-2112 KVKNTSQFRI
+2112 KVKNTSQFRT

-2146 NLITALDQMARR
+2146 NLITSLDQMARR

-2221 VNVKQVQDTENSTMQ
+2221 VNVKQVQDTENLNMQ
-2236 YSDTSTPGQ
+2236 YSDTSTGNGQ
-2245 NSAERDETPAG
+2245 NSAERDETQAG
-2256 GNPLNSQT
+2256 DNPLNSKT
-2264 QQSKE
+2264 QQSNE

>member
-1 MVNLITINN
+1 M
-10 FYNKTILQREE
+10 
-21 LKFFPFNFY
+21 P
-30 ISKKVINQIINMA
+30 
-43 KVSDKAVGRSKGG
+43 KVSDNSVSRSNGG
-56 NLLPGGSITGNL
+56 NLLPSGQNAISGNL
-68 DEIIDDINNS
+68 YNIVDDIKHS
-78 IKNVEAGVDLIFHG
+78 MENVAAGIDMIFSG

-105 AFNKTRSQASEEFM
+105 AFNKTRNQASEEFM

-126 GGQSISENTSYDNIK
+126 GGQSISENTSYKNIK
-141 TNIQSFTKSIS
+141 NNIQSFTKSIS
-152 ENLDKTNKILTSDG
+152 ENLKKTNDILTSDG

-177 KLKKEK
+177 KLEKEK
-183 PQNVE
+183 
-188 VKVPEIKPVINIPDY
+188 Y
-203 SRQLDVLRFIIEK
+203 K
-216 SNKTASDNII
+216 SN
-226 KVLTTKNEIK
+226 
-236 EKPQNVE
+236 
-243 VKVPE
+243 
-248 IKPVINI
+248 
-255 PDYSR
+255 
-260 QLDVLRFTIEK
+260 
-271 SNKTASDNIIKVLN
+271 
-285 SNTNNQTNPVD
+285 NTNDNQVNPVD
-296 LNNLHIKIDDLNLSK
+296 LNNLNIKIDELNFG
-311 ESKDV
+311 KDSLDA
-316 LKDLSNALNSVAKVK
+316 LKDLSDALNSVSKVK
-331 YEVKDQNIVKYL
+331 YEVKDQNIVQYL
-343 TGIDKSISKIDIDN
+343 TGIDKSISKIDIDK

-372 FLKLCNTINSASIDS
+372 FLGLCNAINSASIDS
-387 KKNMSQ
+387 KKTMSQ

-398 ELMNAIPSIGEI
+398 ELMNAIPSIGEM

-421 LHSIYWMTSKSNIL
+421 LRSIYWMTTKSNIL
-435 TGLGITSKGIISAI
+435 TGIGITSKGLISAI

-455 RSKEAGQGG
+455 RSKEAGHGG
-464 FKSIGALA
+464 FKSVGALA

-504 IYDVKGPIAYLT
+504 IYDTKGPIAYLT
-516 LQIKE
+516 LQVKE
-521 LGDNIL
+521 LGDEIFKN
-527 KDNVVGKNN
+527 NVVGKNN
-536 SSLSAIEDMIE
+536 SSLRAIEDMIE
-547 DISTIGN
+547 DISIIGN
-554 HIKFKDVVYNQLL
+554 NVKFKDAAYTQLI
-567 ATYALGSAWIYM
+567 ATYALGTTWLYIA
-579 GIVKF
+579 IVKS
-584 LSKIDD
+584 LSKINDNS
-590 TELKKLIGDNG
+590 LINLIGDNG
-601 KLAFVMQVVQRL
+601 KLSFIMQVVQRL

-642 ISKVSKNGIVGVS
+642 ISKVSKNGIVGIS

-734 NINNKKNPLIA
+734 NINNKKNPLTA

-760 ESLTKLSILAAVG
+760 ESLSKLSILAAIG
-773 GLFAVKG
+773 GLFASKG
-780 QDGIREYK
+780 QEGIRGYK
-788 KVLTKLKSLIKRIQ
+788 KVLTNLKSLIKGIQ
-802 SDGLDVK
+802 SDGFDIN

-818 IEKLIE
+818 IEKLVE

-831 WGSVMGIT
+831 LGSVMGIT
-839 APLSII
+839 APLSIL
-845 GFKSMQLSGVAVGK
+845 GFKSMQLSAVAVGK
-859 MIDTLSK
+859 MIDTLNG
-866 IEINDDFFDKLKNIG
+866 IQINDDFFDRLKNIG

-886 ASATMLAGAVIG
+886 ASATMLSGAVIG
-898 KIVLQRMPEILGF
+898 KLVLQRMPEILGF

-923 GAYNLATKGM
+923 GVYNLATKGM
-933 DEALEQSKKVALLIY
+933 DEALEQTEKVTRLIY
-948 MSGATLLLG
+948 LSGATLLIG
-957 AAIMM
+957 AAVMM
-962 IPGIFT
+962 IPGIFE
-968 NAVLFTLSLAAFIG
+968 NSFLFTLSLAAFIG

-999 EISDSFIKL
+999 EISDSFINL
-1008 VVKSGLILAF
+1008 IVKSGLILAF
-1018 GAAVNAFLP
+1018 GAMVNKFLP
-1027 TGSVLG
+1027 TGSVIG

-1040 LISGVITAYSIASN
+1040 LITGVIGAYTIASN
-1054 MMEDTMSSA
+1054 KIEETISSA

-1076 LLLPTIYMTKHPVM
+1076 LLIPTVYMTKHPIL
-1090 FATALW
+1090 FGTALL
-1096 FAFELGVFVFLMK
+1096 FAFELGIFILLMK
-1109 LAYSSGDFAANY
+1109 LAYSGGDFAANY
-1121 IGAKLGAK
+1121 IAGKLGGK
-1129 LGVVQST
+1129 LDVTQT
-1136 DKAID
+1136 TEKAID

-1155 ILLLGAAIM
+1155 ILLLGAKIM

-1172 AIGFTLTLGAF
+1172 AIGFTLTLGLF
-1183 LLGISAAYWGANK
+1183 LGGISLAYYGANK
-1196 MLGGQK
+1196 ILK
-1202 GMMIAHEFSNLVALS
+1202 GEKGLIMAHEFSNLVVLS

-1227 MMIPNMG
+1227 MMIPNMA

-1242 ILCGFVAGITLAY
+1242 ILGGFVAGITLAY

-1276 VLVSSIALLNGGML
+1276 VLVSSIALLTGGML
-1290 MMNYPD
+1290 LMNYPD
-1296 LGSYILQFLGLELLL
+1296 LDINILKFLALEFSL
-1311 VGGTAVILG
+1311 VGGMSFILWM
-1320 ILSVV
+1320 LSKV
-1325 KGKLKTGALALIG
+1325 KRNLKTGALALLG
-1338 VIACVRL
+1338 VIVCIGL
-1345 AGYAMMEIMNLRKEI
+1345 SGYAMMEIVKLRDKI

-1366 IWATIGT
+1366 IWGT
-1373 TIAVLIAFA
+1373 VFVTLTVLGAFA
-1382 AGLRYLSAGTGGL
+1382 AGVIGLGYISAGTGI

-1452 IWELKPFMNPLIDM
+1452 VWELKPFMNPLLDM
-1466 LIVAASGTIT
+1466 MIVAASGTIA
-1476 SLGYMMSKLS
+1476 SLGHMMSMLS

-1506 VGRRNLTDADFTD
+1506 IGRRNLTDADFTD
-1519 AAENIKTIITILGGT
+1519 AAENIKTIVTIIGGT
-1534 ILDTYKEN
+1534 ILDTYKN
-1542 PDIFSNGML
+1542 NANLFSNGML

-1571 GKMIDKIAEG
+1571 GKMIAKIAEG

-1587 LKIAIYKGTDKVG
+1587 LKIAIYNGTNKVG
-1600 YRRLIDDDFNSAA
+1600 YRRLTYPDFKNAA
-1613 ANISTIVT
+1613 KNISKIVT
-1621 CLGYAI
+1621 TLGYAL
-1627 LDLYDK
+1627 LDLYNK

-1646 MIGVKTPFGRV
+1646 MIGVKTPFGRI

-1687 SDGKQKG
+1687 ADGKQKG
-1694 TRPLDFKDF
+1694 TRPLGFNDFK
-1703 INAAFNTQLIV
+1703 AAATNTQKIV
-1714 SCLGNAIMSLGSNSK
+1714 SCLGNSILALKDNPN
-1729 TAWMF
+1729 AEWMF
-1734 EDQSLVFKD
+1734 EDQSIVFKD

-1751 IVTALKGIGSLISE
+1751 IVTAFKGIGSLISE

-1773 ADLRIQKYDAN
+1773 ADLRIQKYDSN

-1796 VESLRPKGAVYKNVT
+1796 IESLRPKGAVYNNVT

-1817 PAAVMSIYDAHS
+1817 PAAVMAIYNNPNN
-1829 KDWFEDAGWFSNDGS
+1829 KVWFEDSGWFNHDGS
-1844 TSPFAKVKNCLSGL
+1844 TSPFAKVKNCLGGL
-1858 DKLVAANVKSIK
+1858 DKLIAENIKSIK

-1878 PIKMIELSNIITVM
+1878 KTKMNNLSAIISLM
-1892 ISSVPDAVMK
+1892 ISSIPNAIMK
-1902 ATMNENQEELNPFFE
+1902 ATMDENQEELKPFFE
-1917 NAEDNIKKISS
+1917 DAEDNIKKISS
-1928 SYSSYTKLLNNIV
+1928 SYGSYTKLLNNIV

-1997 EQFDIYTDIL
+1997 NQFDIYTDIL

-2042 PKEMVKG
+2042 PKEMVTG
-2049 ISETFVYLNTKNL
+2049 ISETFVNLDSKGL
-2062 SKNILMFGPMM
+2062 SKNISTFGPMM
-2073 EDYYS
+2073 EDYYN

-2084 DVYDEAPKDTSKYD
+2084 EVYDKAPKDTSKYD
-2098 NVINAVKGINVEIS
+2098 NVINAVKGINVEIG
-2112 KVKNTSQFRI
+2112 KVKNIPQFRA
-2122 ETQDVSKFT
+2122 ETQDVSKFI

-2221 VNVKQVQDTENSTMQ
+2221 VNVKQVQDTENSNMQ
-2236 YSDTSTPGQ
+2236 YSDTSTGNGQ
-2245 NSAERDETPAG
+2245 NSAERDETQAG
-2256 GNPLNSQT
+2256 DNPLNSKT
-2264 QQSKE
+2264 QQSNE

>member
-1 MVNLITINN
+1 
-10 FYNKTILQREE
+10 
-21 LKFFPFNFY
+21 
-30 ISKKVINQIINMA
+30 MA
-43 KVSDKAVGRSKGG
+43 KISDEAVSRSKGG

-68 DEIIDDINNS
+68 DEIIGDIKES
-78 IKNVEAGVDLIFHG
+78 MGNVEAGVDLIFRG
-92 NVDSQKSFSEFID
+92 NVDSQKSFSEFIN

-183 PQNVE
+183 PQNI
-188 VKVPEIKPVINIPDY
+188 KVPEIKPVINIPDY
-203 SRQLDVLRFIIEK
+203 SKQLDLLRYTIEN
-216 SNKTASDNII
+216 SNKIASDNII
-226 KVLTTKNEIK
+226 KVLT
-236 EKPQNVE
+236 
-243 VKVPE
+243 
-248 IKPVINI
+248 
-255 PDYSR
+255 
-260 QLDVLRFTIEK
+260 
-271 SNKTASDNIIKVLN
+271 
-285 SNTNNQTNPVD
+285 SNTNNQVNPVD
-296 LNNLHIKIDDLNLSK
+296 LNSIKIKIDDLNLG
-311 ESKDV
+311 KDS
-316 LKDLSNALNSVAKVK
+316 LKAFENLSDALNSVAKVK
-331 YEVKDQNIVKYL
+331 YEIKDQNIVQYL
-343 TGIDKSISKIDIDN
+343 TGIDKSISKIDIDK

-372 FLKLCNTINSASIDS
+372 FLKPCDAINSASIDS
-387 KKNMSQ
+387 KKTMSQ

-421 LHSIYWMTSKSNIL
+421 LRSIYWMTTKSNIL
-435 TGLGITSKGIISAI
+435 TGIGITSKGLISAI

-464 FKSIGALA
+464 FKSVGALS
-472 KFIESLVSLGEDTN
+472 KFIESLVSLGENTN

-504 IYDVKGPIAYLT
+504 IYDTKGPIAYLT
-516 LQIKE
+516 LQVKE
-521 LGDNIL
+521 LGDEIFKN
-527 KDNVVGKNN
+527 NVVGKNN
-536 SSLSAIEDMIE
+536 SSLRAIEDMVE

-554 HIKFKDVVYNQLL
+554 DVKFKDVAYTQLI
-567 ATYALGSAWIYM
+567 ATYALGTTWLYRNIIKS
-579 GIVKF
+579 
-584 LSKIDD
+584 LSKINTD
-590 TELKKLIGDNG
+590 ELAKIIGYNG
-601 KLAFVMQVVQRL
+601 KLSFIMQVVQRL

-629 LVQLTIMMSVANM
+629 LIQLTIMMSVANIM
-642 ISKVSKNGIVGVS
+642 SKISKNGIVGIS
-655 DALVFLDK
+655 GALVFLDK

-677 AINDESVPNIMK
+677 AINDESVPKIMK
-689 NCEDVIL
+689 NCEDIIL
-696 SLGKIA
+696 SLGNIA

-713 KGKEGVSNMKTMVT
+713 KGKEGVANMKTMVT

-734 NINNKKNPLIA
+734 NINNKKNPLTA

-760 ESLTKLSILAAVG
+760 ESLSKLSILAAIG
-773 GLFAVKG
+773 GLFASKG
-780 QDGIREYK
+780 QEGIREYK
-788 KVLTKLKSLIKRIQ
+788 KILTNLKSLIKRIQ
-802 SDGLDVK
+802 SDGLDIN

-818 IEKLIE
+818 IEKLVE

-831 WGSVMGIT
+831 LGSVMGIT
-839 APLSII
+839 APLSIL
-845 GFKSMQLSGVAVGK
+845 GFKSMQLSAVAVGK
-859 MIDTLSK
+859 MIDTLNG
-866 IEINDDFFDKLKNIG
+866 IEINDDFFNRLKNIG

-898 KIVLQRMPEILGF
+898 KLVLQRMPEILGF

-923 GAYNLATKGM
+923 GVYNLATKGI
-933 DEALEQSKKVALLIY
+933 DEALKQTEKVTRLIY
-948 MSGATLLLG
+948 LSGATLLIG
-957 AAIMM
+957 AAVMM
-962 IPGIFT
+962 IQGIFE
-968 NAVLFTLSLAAFIG
+968 NSFLFTLSLAAFIG

-999 EISDSFIKL
+999 EISDSFINL
-1008 VVKSGLILAF
+1008 IVKSGLILAF
-1018 GAAVNAFLP
+1018 GAMVNKFLP
-1027 TGSVLG
+1027 TGSIIG

-1040 LISGVITAYSIASN
+1040 LITGVIGAYTIASN
-1054 MMEDTMSSA
+1054 MVEKTISSA

-1076 LLLPTIYMTKHPVM
+1076 LLLPTVYMTKHPIL
-1090 FATALW
+1090 FGTALL
-1096 FAFELGVFVFLMK
+1096 FAFELGIFILLMK
-1109 LAYSSGDFAANY
+1109 LAYSGGDFAANY
-1121 IGAKLGAK
+1121 IGGKLGGK
-1129 LGVVQST
+1129 LDVTQTTEKS
-1136 DKAID
+1136 ID

-1155 ILLLGAAIM
+1155 ILLLGAKIM

-1172 AIGFTLTLGAF
+1172 ALGFTLTLGLF
-1183 LLGISAAYWGANK
+1183 LGGISLAYYGASK
-1196 MLGGQK
+1196 ILGGQK
-1202 GMMIAHEFSNLVALS
+1202 GMIIAHEFSNLVVLS

-1227 MMIPNMG
+1227 MMIPNMKD
-1234 VATVSFAG
+1234 ATISFAWTLG
-1242 ILCGFVAGITLAY
+1242 GFISGITLAY
-1255 GFAGK
+1255 GVAGK

-1276 VLVSSIALLNGGML
+1276 VLVSSIALLTGGML

-1296 LGSYILQFLGLELLL
+1296 LDINILKFLALEFLL
-1311 VGGTAVILG
+1311 VGGMSLILG

-1325 KGKLKTGALALIG
+1325 KGKLKTGALALLG
-1338 VIACVRL
+1338 VIVCIGL
-1345 AGYAMMEIMNLRKEI
+1345 SGYAMMEIVKLRDKI
-1360 GDDWGG
+1360 GGDWGG

-1373 TIAVLIAFA
+1373 TVAVLRIFA
-1382 AGLRYLSAGTGGL
+1382 IGVIDLGQLSLAGGGL
-1395 GALALAAG
+1395 GGLGLAAG

-1438 TSIITDDIKAMLSI
+1438 TSIITDDIKAMLSM
-1452 IWELKPFMNPLIDM
+1452 IWELKPFMNPLLDM
-1466 LIVAASGTIT
+1466 MIVAASGTIA
-1476 SLGYMMSKLS
+1476 SLGHMMSMLS

-1506 VGRRNLTDADFTD
+1506 IGRRNLTDADFTD
-1519 AAENIKTIITILGGT
+1519 AAENIRTIVTIIGGT
-1534 ILDTYKEN
+1534 ILDIYKEN
-1542 PDIFSNGML
+1542 PTIFSNGML

-1571 GKMIDKIAEG
+1571 GKMIAKIAEG
-1581 VKDMAD
+1581 VKDMAE
-1587 LKIAIYKGTDKVG
+1587 LKIPIYKGTDKVG
-1600 YRRLIDDDFNSAA
+1600 YRSLTETDFNNAA
-1613 ANISTIVT
+1613 TNISTIVT

-1687 SDGKQKG
+1687 DDGKQKG

-1703 INAAFNTQLIV
+1703 INAALNTQLIV
-1714 SCLGNAIMSLGSNSK
+1714 SCLGNSIMALGSNPK

-1734 EDQSLVFKD
+1734 EDQSVVFKD
-1743 GTCSRFSQ
+1743 GTCSRFAQ

-1765 TAKGVKDV
+1765 TAKGVKDA
-1773 ADLRIQKYDAN
+1773 ADLRIQKYDSN

-1796 VESLRPKGAVYKNVT
+1796 IESLRPKGTVYNNVT

-1817 PAAVMSIYDAHS
+1817 PAAVMAIYNAHS
-1829 KDWFEDAGWFSNDGS
+1829 KDWFEDSGWFNHDGS
-1844 TSPFAKVKNCLSGL
+1844 TSPFAKVKNCLGGL
-1858 DKLVAANVKSIK
+1858 DKLVAENVKSIK

-1878 PIKMIELSNIITVM
+1878 KTKMNNLSAIISLM
-1892 ISSVPDAVMK
+1892 ISSVPNAVIK
-1902 ATMNENQEELNPFFE
+1902 ATMDENQEELKPFFE
-1917 NAEDNIKKISS
+1917 DAEDNIKKISS
-1928 SYSSYTKLLNNIV
+1928 SYGSYTKLLNNIV

-1997 EQFDIYTDIL
+1997 NQFDIYTDIL

-2030 NAASIV
+2030 NASSIV

-2042 PKEMVKG
+2042 PKEMVRG

-2073 EDYYS
+2073 VDYYN

-2084 DVYDEAPKDTSKYD
+2084 DVYDKAPKDTSKYD
-2098 NVINAVKGINVEIS
+2098 NVINAVKGINVEIG
-2112 KVKNTSQFRI
+2112 KVKNIPQFRA
-2122 ETQDVSKFT
+2122 ETQDVSKFI

-2221 VNVKQVQDTENSTMQ
+2221 VNVKQVQDTENSNMQ
-2236 YSDTSTPGQ
+2236 YSDTSTGNGQ
-2245 NSAERDETPAG
+2245 NSAERDETQAG
-2256 GNPLNSQT
+2256 DNPLNSKT
-2264 QQSKE
+2264 PSNE

>member
-1 MVNLITINN
+1 M
-10 FYNKTILQREE
+10 E
-21 LKFFPFNFY
+21 
-30 ISKKVINQIINMA
+30 
-43 KVSDKAVGRSKGG
+43 KVSDEAVNRSKGG

-68 DEIIDDINNS
+68 YEIVRDINDS
-78 IKNVEAGVDLIFHG
+78 MENVEAGIDMIFSG
-92 NVDSQKSFSEFID
+92 NVDSQKSFSEFIN
-105 AFNKTRSQASEEFM
+105 AFNKTKSQASEEFM
-119 SMMGFVS
+119 SMMTFVS
-126 GGQSISENTSYDNIK
+126 GGQSISENTNYSNIK
-141 TNIQSFTKSIS
+141 TNIQSFTKKIQSS
-152 ENLDKTNKILTSDG
+152 LDTMENIQKIIDPG
-166 MQVIVTNFNEQ
+166 
-177 KLKKEK
+177 KG
-183 PQNVE
+183 
-188 VKVPEIKPVINIPDY
+188 
-203 SRQLDVLRFIIEK
+203 
-216 SNKTASDNII
+216 I
-226 KVLTTKNEIK
+226 KVISVNNVTDNS
-236 EKPQNVE
+236 QNNNAN
-243 VKVPE
+243 VKL
-248 IKPVINI
+248 
-255 PDYSR
+255 S
-260 QLDVLRFTIEK
+260 
-271 SNKTASDNIIKVLN
+271 
-285 SNTNNQTNPVD
+285 
-296 LNNLHIKIDDLNLSK
+296 DLNLGQDSLK
-311 ESKDV
+311 V

-331 YEVKDQNIVKYL
+331 YEVKDQNIIQYL

-372 FLKLCNTINSASIDS
+372 FAGLCKAINSASIDS

-421 LHSIYWMTSKSNIL
+421 LRSIYWMTTKSNIL
-435 TGLGITSKGIISAI
+435 TGVGITSKGLISDI

-464 FKSIGALA
+464 FKSVGALA

-527 KDNVVGKNN
+527 KGNVVGKNN

-554 HIKFKDVVYNQLL
+554 YIKFKDVVYSQLL
-567 ATYALGSAWIYM
+567 ATYALGSSWLYM
-579 GIVKF
+579 GIVKS

-629 LVQLTIMMSVANM
+629 LVQLTIMIGVANM
-642 ISKVSKNGIVGVS
+642 ISKVSKNGIVGIS

-696 SLGKIA
+696 SLGKISII
-702 VVSTIAGMFVD
+702 STIAGMFVD

-734 NINNKKNPLIA
+734 NINNKKNPLTA

-760 ESLTKLSILAAVG
+760 ESLSKLSLLAAVG

-788 KVLTKLKSLIKRIQ
+788 KVVTKLKSLIKRIQ

-809 QEDLKKIDN
+809 QEDIKKIDN

-831 WGSVMGIT
+831 LGSVMSIT

-845 GFKSMQLSGVAVGK
+845 GFKSMQLSAVAVGK
-859 MIDTLSK
+859 MIDTLNG
-866 IEINDDFFDKLKNIG
+866 IQINDDFFDKLKNIG

-933 DEALEQSKKVALLIY
+933 DEALKQTEKVARLVYL
-948 MSGATLLLG
+948 SGATLLLG
-957 AAIMM
+957 AAVMM

-999 EISDSFIKL
+999 EISDSFIEL

-1040 LISGVITAYSIASN
+1040 LITGVIRAYTIASN

-1076 LLLPTIYMTKHPVM
+1076 LLLPTVYMTKHPM
-1090 FATALW
+1090 LFATALL
-1096 FAFELGVFVFLMK
+1096 FALELGTFILLMK
-1109 LAYSSGDFAANY
+1109 LAYSGGDFIANM
-1121 IGAKLGAK
+1121 IGAK

-1172 AIGFTLTLGAF
+1172 AIGFTLTLGVF
-1183 LLGISAAYWGANK
+1183 LLGISAAYWRANK

-1202 GMMIAHEFSNLVALS
+1202 GMMIAHEFSNLVVLS
-1217 AATLLVGGLF
+1217 AATLLIGGLF

-1242 ILCGFVAGITLAY
+1242 ILAGFVAGITLAY

-1276 VLVSSIALLNGGML
+1276 VLVSSIALLTGGML

-1296 LGSYILQFLGLELLL
+1296 LDVNILKFLGLELLL

-1320 ILSVV
+1320 VLGAV
-1325 KGKLKTGALALIG
+1325 KSKLKTGALALIG
-1338 VIACVRL
+1338 VIACVGL

-1360 GDDWGG
+1360 GNDWDG
-1366 IWATIGT
+1366 IWGT
-1373 TIAVLIAFA
+1373 AFVTVTVLGAFA
-1382 AGLRYLSAGTGGL
+1382 AGVIGLGYLSAGTGI

-1452 IWELKPFMNPLIDM
+1452 VWELKPFMNPLLDM
-1466 LIVAASGTIT
+1466 MIVAASGTIT

-1506 VGRRNLTDADFTD
+1506 IGRRNLTDADFTD
-1519 AAENIKTIITILGGT
+1519 AAENIRTIVTIIGGT
-1534 ILDTYKEN
+1534 ILDIYKEN
-1542 PDIFSNGML
+1542 PTIFSNGML

-1571 GKMIDKIAEG
+1571 GKMIAKIAEG
-1581 VKDMAD
+1581 VKEMAE
-1587 LKIAIYKGTDKVG
+1587 LKIPIYKGTDKVG
-1600 YRRLIDDDFNSAA
+1600 YRNLTETDFNNAA
-1613 ANISTIVT
+1613 TNISTIVT

-1687 SDGKQKG
+1687 DDGKQKG

-1703 INAAFNTQLIV
+1703 INAALNTQLIV
-1714 SCLGNAIMSLGSNSK
+1714 SCLGNAIMSLGSNPK

-1743 GTCSRFSQ
+1743 GTCSRFAQ

-1817 PAAVMSIYDAHS
+1817 PAAVMSIYNEHS

-1844 TSPFAKVKNCLSGL
+1844 TSPFAKVKNCLGGL

-1878 PIKMIELSNIITVM
+1878 KTKMNNLSAIISLM
-1892 ISSVPDAVMK
+1892 ISSVPNAVMK
-1902 ATMNENQEELNPFFE
+1902 ATMNENQEELKPFFE
-1917 NAEDNIKKISS
+1917 DAEDNIEKISS
-1928 SYSSYTKLLNNIV
+1928 SYSSYTELLNNVV
-1941 SSYSDILKLKS
+1941 SSYSDVLKLKS

-2042 PKEMVKG
+2042 PKEMVRG
-2049 ISETFVYLNTKNL
+2049 ISETFIYLNTKNL

-2073 EDYYS
+2073 EVYYN

-2112 KVKNTSQFRI
+2112 KVKNTSQFRT

-2236 YSDTSTPGQ
+2236 YDDTSTPGQ

>member
-1 MVNLITINN
+1 
-10 FYNKTILQREE
+10 
-21 LKFFPFNFY
+21 
-30 ISKKVINQIINMA
+30 MA
-43 KVSDKAVGRSKGG
+43 KVSDKAVDRSKGG

-68 DEIIDDINNS
+68 YEIVDDINDS
-78 IKNVEAGVDLIFHG
+78 MKNVEAGIDLIFSG
-92 NVDSQKSFSEFID
+92 NVDSQKSFSEFIN

-126 GGQSISENTSYDNIK
+126 GGQNISENTNYGSIK
-141 TNIQSFTKSIS
+141 TNIQSFTKKIQSS
-152 ENLDKTNKILTSDG
+152 LDTMQNIQKIIDPG
-166 MQVIVTNFNEQ
+166 
-177 KLKKEK
+177 KG
-183 PQNVE
+183 
-188 VKVPEIKPVINIPDY
+188 
-203 SRQLDVLRFIIEK
+203 
-216 SNKTASDNII
+216 I
-226 KVLTTKNEIK
+226 KVISVN
-236 EKPQNVE
+236 NVTDNSRNNNAN
-243 VKVPE
+243 VKL
-248 IKPVINI
+248 
-255 PDYSR
+255 S
-260 QLDVLRFTIEK
+260 
-271 SNKTASDNIIKVLN
+271 
-285 SNTNNQTNPVD
+285 
-296 LNNLHIKIDDLNLSK
+296 DLNLGQDSLK
-311 ESKDV
+311 V

-331 YEVKDQNIVKYL
+331 YEVKDQNIVQYL
-343 TGIDKSISKIDIDN
+343 TGIDKIISKIDIDN

-372 FLKLCNTINSASIDS
+372 FLGLCDAINSASIDS
-387 KKNMSQ
+387 KKTMSQ

-421 LHSIYWMTSKSNIL
+421 LRSIYWMTTKSNIL
-435 TGLGITSKGIISAI
+435 TGIGITSKGIISAI

-455 RSKEAGQGG
+455 RSKESGQGG
-464 FKSIGALA
+464 FKSVGALA

-554 HIKFKDVVYNQLL
+554 YIKFKDVVYSQLL
-567 ATYALGSAWIYM
+567 ATYALGSAWLYM
-579 GIVKF
+579 GIVKS

-590 TELKKLIGDNG
+590 AELKKLIGDNG
-601 KLAFVMQVVQRL
+601 KLSFVMQVVQRL

-642 ISKVSKNGIVGVS
+642 ISKVSKNGIVGIS

-677 AINDESVPNIMK
+677 AINDESIPNIMK

-734 NINNKKNPLIA
+734 NINNKKNPLTA

-780 QDGIREYK
+780 QDRIREYK
-788 KVLTKLKSLIKRIQ
+788 KVVTKLKSLIKRIQ

-809 QEDLKKIDN
+809 QEDIKKIDN

-831 WGSVMGIT
+831 LGSVMSIT

-845 GFKSMQLSGVAVGK
+845 GFKSMQLSAVAVGK
-859 MIDTLSK
+859 MIDAL
-866 IEINDDFFDKLKNIG
+866 IGIQIDDDFFDKLKNIG

-886 ASATMLAGAVIG
+886 ASATMLVGAVIG

-933 DEALEQSKKVALLIY
+933 DEALKQTEKVALLIY

-1018 GAAVNAFLP
+1018 GAVINAFLP

-1054 MMEDTMSSA
+1054 MIEETISSA

-1076 LLLPTIYMTKHPVM
+1076 LLLPTVYMTKHPVL
-1090 FATALW
+1090 FATALL
-1096 FAFELGVFVFLMK
+1096 FALELGTFILLMK
-1109 LAYSSGDFAANY
+1109 LAYSGGDFIANM
-1121 IGAKLGAK
+1121 IGAK

-1172 AIGFTLTLGAF
+1172 ALGFTLTLGAF

-1196 MLGGQK
+1196 ILGGQK
-1202 GMMIAHEFSNLVALS
+1202 GMIIAHEFSNLVVLS

-1227 MMIPNMG
+1227 MMIPNMKD
-1234 VATVSFAG
+1234 ATISFAWTLG
-1242 ILCGFVAGITLAY
+1242 GFIAGITLAY

-1276 VLVSSIALLNGGML
+1276 VLVSSIALLTGGML

-1311 VGGTAVILG
+1311 VGGMSLILG
-1320 ILSVV
+1320 ILSIV
-1325 KGKLKTGALALIG
+1325 KGNLKTGALALLG
-1338 VIACVRL
+1338 VIVCIGL
-1345 AGYAMMEIMNLRKEI
+1345 SGYAMMEIVKLRDKI
-1360 GDDWGG
+1360 GGDWGG

-1373 TIAVLIAFA
+1373 TIAVLGVFA
-1382 AGLRYLSAGTGGL
+1382 AGVIGLGYLSAGTGIG
-1395 GALALAAG
+1395 GLALAAG

-1466 LIVAASGTIT
+1466 LIVATSGTIT

-1519 AAENIKTIITILGGT
+1519 AAENIRTIVTIIGGT
-1534 ILDTYKEN
+1534 ILDIYKEN
-1542 PDIFSNGML
+1542 PTIFSNGML

-1571 GKMIDKIAEG
+1571 GKMIAKIAEG
-1581 VKDMAD
+1581 VKEMAE
-1587 LKIAIYKGTDKVG
+1587 LKIPIYKGTDKVG
-1600 YRRLIDDDFNSAA
+1600 YRNLTETDFNNAA
-1613 ANISTIVT
+1613 TNISTIVT

-1627 LDLYDK
+1627 LDLYDN

-1714 SCLGNAIMSLGSNSK
+1714 SCLGNAIMSLGSNPK

-1743 GTCSRFSQ
+1743 GTCSRFAQ

-1796 VESLRPKGAVYKNVT
+1796 VESLRPNGTVYNNVT

-1817 PAAVMSIYDAHS
+1817 PAAVMSIYNAHS
-1829 KDWFEDAGWFSNDGS
+1829 KDWFEDSGWFNHDGS

-1892 ISSVPDAVMK
+1892 ISSVPNAVIK
-1902 ATMNENQEELNPFFE
+1902 ATMDENQEELKPFFE
-1917 NAEDNIKKISS
+1917 DAEDNIKKISS
-1928 SYSSYTKLLNNIV
+1928 SYSSYTELLNNIV
-1941 SSYSDILKLKS
+1941 SSYSDIIKLKS

-2019 FKQKLEKETKD
+2019 FKQKLEKEAKD

-2112 KVKNTSQFRI
+2112 KVKNTSQFRT

-2221 VNVKQVQDTENSTMQ
+2221 VNVKQVQDTENLNMQ